1 MKRLKKL
8 VSSILITMLTVATL
22 GIISAVKAASAG
34 PLYLGIVSLRRSG
47 YGYQQGGASG
57 KVWKIAEYD
66 SENGKT
72 ADLSKTIYCIKG
84 GPGFGSSDM
93 ATGGVPTISKYTQK
107 FNLKDLAS
115 IPSTYSKILPTG
127 TNYNSLMWL
136 LDNIYIMPAAGTDN
150 KTAREAFLESK
161 IPDEFYEYVTD
172 DDIDVVQQLAIWYF
186 TNPSG
191 DKYHYETTNLK
202 VNSIAN
208 VDSNY
213 VSIGDLAQY
222 NGGDDGRD
230 REDAI
235 EALFQYYI
243 TNAKANSNYKST
255 NNTTSPIEIV
265 KNNAT
270 MTKVGSNYV
279 AGPYKINQLLNVD
292 YTLSATFTDINGK
305 TITPTIGIKNSSGN
319 IVSTTKSLKE
329 LVGQEFYLSMPVSS
343 NISGIKMTVNTSYT
357 SKTVD
362 YWSVA
367 DAPTTEQ
374 PVVIVDETPFKF
386 SDTTSIVVPKPF
398 DLSLRKFI
406 TNINGTEI
414 TNRIPQVDVSKLAS
428 GEATTATYNHPKNPL
443 RVAIGDEVTY
453 TIRVYN
459 EGEVDGYVEE
469 ITDHLP
475 EQLEFIVDDQVNI
488 QYGWKIASSS
498 DLKTIKTEYLSK
510 AKETTDG
517 ANKISAFNGKT
528 LAYKDVKI
536 KCRVVS
542 TDPMPTKI
550 TNIADITR
558 FTDGDGNTVTDRD
571 SQANNVQ
578 LPTGK
583 DLENYRDSEINRGEE
598 YIPGQQDDDDFEKL
612 TLKDFDLSLRKFI
625 TGVNGTAIT
634 NREPK
639 VNVTPLNNGG
649 TTAIY
654 NHPKTPVSVAI
665 GDLVEYTI
673 RVYNEAEID
682 GYVEE
687 ITDHLPDQLEFV
699 SGNATNTKYGWVVD
713 STNSKI
719 IRTNYLSK
727 AKESS
732 AGSNKIKAFNGTTL
746 DYKDVKV
753 VCKVVSTDPMPTKI
767 TNIADIS
774 NFTDGNGNK
783 VTDRDSQENNV
794 NIPSDL
800 PGYKDDE
807 IGKDYVPGQQDDDDF
822 EKLKIKEFD
831 LALRK
836 FITKLNDEEI
846 TSRIPQPDVTKLA
859 DGTATTATYN
869 HPKNPIDV
877 TIGDIVEY
885 TIRVYNEGEVDGYVQ
900 EITDHL
906 PDQLEFVAND
916 ETNIKYGWTV
926 DGNNSKIIRT
936 KYLSK
941 ENDTAEGENKITS
954 FNGTTLDY
962 KDVKVVCKVIETKPM
977 PTKITNIADIS
988 DFTDGNGN
996 KVKDRDSQENNVNIP
1011 SDLPGYKDDEIGK
1024 NYVPGQQDDDDF
1036 EKLKIKEFDLALR
1049 KFITKVNDENISS
1062 RVPVVDI
1069 TQLKNGTATTATYD
1083 HPKTPIKVKIDDV
1096 VEYTIRV
1103 YNEGGVDGYVEEIT
1117 DHLPD
1122 QLEFIADNETNKK
1135 YGWSVDNQNS
1145 KVVKTT
1151 YLSKANEKV
1160 AGENKIP
1167 AFDGTTLSYKEVKI
1181 ACKVISTNPMPTKI
1195 TNIADISDFT
1205 NGNGEKVKDRD
1216 SEENNVNIPSDLP
1229 GYKDDEIGKDYV
1241 PGQQDDDDFEK
1252 LEVKPLEF
1260 DLALRKFI
1268 TKVND
1273 EEITSR
1279 IPKVDITKLAS
1290 GEATTAIYN
1299 HSKTPVEVAIDDIVE
1314 YTIRVYN
1321 EGEID
1326 GYAEEIKDH
1335 LPDQLEL
1342 IADNETNKAYGWT
1355 VDDQDS
1361 KVIKTTYLSK
1371 ANEKVAGENKIP
1383 AFDGTTLS
1391 YKDVKVVCKVVE
1403 TNQMPKKITNL
1414 ADVSDFTDGDG
1425 NKVTDRDSEKDNV
1438 KIPEDRPG
1446 YKDDESNKD
1455 YVPGQEDD
1463 DDFEKV
1469 TVAKF
1474 DLSLRKF
1481 ITAVNDTEITSR
1493 IPQVDVTPIKD
1504 GSGTTA
1510 KYDHPKDP
1518 VLVSNGNIVTYTI
1531 RVYNEG
1537 EIDGYASEIKDDM
1550 PQGLKF
1556 LTDNKTNIEYRWK
1569 MLDKDGKETENLDEA
1584 VSIVTDYLSKEQ
1596 EKTAGANLLK
1606 AFDGE
1611 KLDYRDVKVAFEVT
1625 EPNTSD
1631 RILINQAQISKNT
1644 NKDGKD
1650 VKDQDS
1656 VPDKWNEG
1664 EDDQDIEKVKV
1675 QYFDLSLR
1683 KWVTQAIVTE
1693 NGEDKIIESGHK
1705 AEDDPEDVVKVDL
1718 KKSKINKVTIKFRY
1732 KIRVKNEGNI
1742 AGYAKELKD
1751 YIPDGLK
1758 FVAED
1763 NPLWKQIDEKTITTD
1778 QTKDILLQPGDTTE
1792 VEVLLTWI
1800 NDSENFGVMD
1810 NWAEISKD
1818 HNDFNSPDIDSTPDN
1833 NKKGEDDIDDAPVSV
1848 GVQTGQI
1855 RTFTTIG
1862 LAVLVILSSGVA
1874 LIKKFVL

>member
-1 MKRLKKL
+1 MKKFKKL

-22 GIISAVKAASAG
+22 GSISAVKAASAG
-34 PLYLGIVSLRRSG
+34 PLYLGIVSLRRAG
-47 YGYQQGGASG
+47 YGYQQEGS

-127 TNYNSLMWL
+127 SNYNSLMWL
-136 LDNIYIMPAAGTDN
+136 LDNIYIMPAIGTDN
-150 KTAREAFLESK
+150 TTAREEFLKSK
-161 IPDEFYEYVTD
+161 IPNELYELITD
-172 DDIDVVQQLAIWYF
+172 DDIDAVQQLAIWYF

-191 DKYHYETTNLK
+191 DKYHYETSNFK
-202 VNSIAN
+202 INSIAN

-213 VSIGDLAQY
+213 ASMGDIF
-222 NGGDDGRD
+222 GDDGWD

-265 KNNAT
+265 KSNAT

-292 YTLSATFTDINGK
+292 YTLNATFTDINGT
-305 TITPTIGIKNSSGN
+305 TITPSIGIKDVSGN
-319 IVSTTKSLKE
+319 VTATTKTLKE
-329 LVGQEFYLSMPVSS
+329 LVGQEFYLIMPTSS
-343 NISGIKMTVNTSYT
+343 NISGIKMTINTSYT

-374 PVVIVDETPFKF
+374 PVVIVNETPLNF

-428 GEATTATYNHPKNPL
+428 GEATTATYNHPKTPL
-443 RVAIGDEVTY
+443 KVAIGDVVTY

-459 EGEVDGYVEE
+459 EGDIDGYVEE

-475 EQLEFIVDDQVNI
+475 DQLEFIVDDQVNI
-488 QYGWKIASSS
+488 ENGWKIASST

-510 AKETTDG
+510 ANETTDG
-517 ANKISAFNGKT
+517 ANKISAFNGTT

-536 KCRVVS
+536 KCRVVA
-542 TDPMPTKI
+542 TDPMADKI
-550 TNIADITR
+550 TNIADITK

-571 SQANNVQ
+571 SQENNVN

-612 TLKDFDLSLRKFI
+612 TLKEFDLSLRKFI

-634 NREPK
+634 NREPQ
-639 VNVTPLNNGG
+639 VNVTPLKNGG

-699 SGNATNTKYGWVVD
+699 TGNEINTKYGWVVD

-727 AKESS
+727 AKEASEG
-732 AGSNKIKAFNGTTL
+732 ANKIKAFDGTKL

-767 TNIADIS
+767 TNIADITK
-774 NFTDGNGNK
+774 FTDGNGNT

-846 TSRIPQPDVTKLA
+846 TSRIPQPDVSKLA

-869 HPKNPIDV
+869 HPK
-877 TIGDIVEY
+877 
-885 TIRVYNEGEVDGYVQ
+885 
-900 EITDHL
+900 
-906 PDQLEFVAND
+906 
-916 ETNIKYGWTV
+916 
-926 DGNNSKIIRT
+926 
-936 KYLSK
+936 
-941 ENDTAEGENKITS
+941 
-954 FNGTTLDY
+954 
-962 KDVKVVCKVIETKPM
+962 
-977 PTKITNIADIS
+977 
-988 DFTDGNGN
+988 
-996 KVKDRDSQENNVNIP
+996 
-1011 SDLPGYKDDEIGK
+1011 
-1024 NYVPGQQDDDDF
+1024 
-1036 EKLKIKEFDLALR
+1036 
-1049 KFITKVNDENISS
+1049 
-1062 RVPVVDI
+1062 
-1069 TQLKNGTATTATYD
+1069 
-1083 HPKTPIKVKIDDV
+1083 TPISVAIGDV

-1103 YNEGGVDGYVEEIT
+1103 YNEAEVDGYVEEIT

-1122 QLEFIADNETNKK
+1122 QLEFIAGNEKNTK
-1135 YGWSVDNQNS
+1135 YGWTVDSNNS
-1145 KVVKTT
+1145 KIIKTK
-1151 YLSKANEKV
+1151 YLSKANET
-1160 AGENKIP
+1160 AEGDNKIK
-1167 AFDGTTLSYKEVKI
+1167 AFDGTKLDYKDVKVV
-1181 ACKVISTNPMPTKI
+1181 CKVVSTDPMPTKI
-1195 TNIADISDFT
+1195 TNIADITKFT
-1205 NGNGEKVKDRD
+1205 DGNGNTVTDRD
-1216 SEENNVNIPSDLP
+1216 SQGNNVNIPSDLP

-1252 LEVKPLEF
+1252 LKIKEF

-1268 TKVND
+1268 TKVNNT
-1273 EEITSR
+1273 EIKSR
-1279 IPKVDITKLAS
+1279 IPQVDTTPLKNGI
-1290 GEATTAIYN
+1290 GTTAIYN
-1299 HSKTPVEVAIDDIVE
+1299 HSKEPVKVSLGAVVE

-1321 EGEID
+1321 EGQVD
-1326 GYAEEIKDH
+1326 GYVEEIKDH
-1335 LPDQLEL
+1335 LPDQLEF
-1342 IADNETNKAYGWT
+1342 IKDNETNKKYGWT
-1355 VDDQDS
+1355 VDSTDS
-1361 KVIKTTYLSK
+1361 KVIKTSYLSK
-1371 ANEKVAGENKIP
+1371 ANEKAAGENKIP

-1391 YKDVKVVCKVVE
+1391 YKEVKVACKVVS
-1403 TNQMPKKITNL
+1403 TDPMPSKITNL
-1414 ADVSDFTDGDG
+1414 ADISDFTDGEG
-1425 NKVTDRDSEKDNV
+1425 NKVTDRDSKEDNV

-1446 YKDDESNKD
+1446 YKDDESKKD

-1469 TVAKF
+1469 TLVKF

-1481 ITAVNDTEITSR
+1481 ITAVNNTEITSR

-1504 GSGTTA
+1504 GSSTTA

-1531 RVYNEG
+1531 RVFNEG
-1537 EIDGYASEIKDDM
+1537 EMDGYASEIKDDM

-1631 RILINQAQISKNT
+1631 RILINQAQISKDSD
-1644 NKDGKD
+1644 KDGND
-1650 VKDQDS
+1650 VTDQDS

-1693 NGEDKIIESGHK
+1693 NGEEKIIESGHK

-1751 YIPDGLK
+1751 YIPNGLK
-1758 FVAED
+1758 FVPED

-1792 VEVLLTWI
+1792 VEVVLTWI

-1855 RTFTTIG
+1855 KTFTTIS
-1862 LAVLVILSSGVA
+1862 LAVLVILSSGVV

>member
-1 MKRLKKL
+1 MKKFKKL

-22 GIISAVKAASAG
+22 GSISAVKAASAG
-34 PLYLGIVSLRRSG
+34 PLYLGIVSLRRAG
-47 YGYQQGGASG
+47 YGYQQEGS

-127 TNYNSLMWL
+127 SNYNSLMWL
-136 LDNIYIMPAAGTDN
+136 LDNIYIMPAIGTDN
-150 KTAREAFLESK
+150 TTAREEFLKSK
-161 IPDEFYEYVTD
+161 IPNELYDLITD
-172 DDIDVVQQLAIWYF
+172 DDIDAVQQLAIWYF

-191 DKYHYETTNLK
+191 DKYHYETSNFK
-202 VNSIAN
+202 INSIAN

-213 VSIGDLAQY
+213 ASMGDIF
-222 NGGDDGRD
+222 GDDGWD

-265 KNNAT
+265 KSNAT

-279 AGPYKINQLLNVD
+279 AGPYKINQLLNID
-292 YTLSATFTDINGK
+292 YTLNATFTDINGT
-305 TITPTIGIKNSSGN
+305 TITPSIGIKDVSGN
-319 IVSTTKSLKE
+319 VTATTKTLKE
-329 LVGQEFYLSMPVSS
+329 LVGQEFYLIMPTSS

-374 PVVIVDETPFKF
+374 PVVIVNETPLNF

-428 GEATTATYNHPKNPL
+428 GEATTATYNHPKTPL
-443 RVAIGDEVTY
+443 KVAIGDVVTY

-459 EGEVDGYVEE
+459 EGDIDGYVEE

-488 QYGWKIASSS
+488 EYGWKIASST

-510 AKETTDG
+510 ANETTDG
-517 ANKISAFNGKT
+517 ANKISAFNGTT

-536 KCRVVS
+536 KCRVVA
-542 TDPMPTKI
+542 TEPMADKI
-550 TNIADITR
+550 TNIADITK

-571 SQANNVQ
+571 SQENNVN

-583 DLENYRDSEINRGEE
+583 DLENYKDSEINRGEE

-612 TLKDFDLSLRKFI
+612 TLKEFDLSLRKFI

-634 NREPK
+634 NREPQ
-639 VNVTPLNNGG
+639 VNVTPLKNGG

-699 SGNATNTKYGWVVD
+699 AGNEINTKYGWVVD

-727 AKESS
+727 AKEASEG
-732 AGSNKIKAFNGTTL
+732 ANKIKAFDGTKL

-753 VCKVVSTDPMPTKI
+753 VCKVVSTEPMPTKI
-767 TNIADIS
+767 TNIADITK
-774 NFTDGNGNK
+774 FTDGNGNT

-794 NIPSDL
+794 NITSDL

-846 TSRIPQPDVTKLA
+846 TSRIPQPDVSKLA

-869 HPKNPIDV
+869 HPK
-877 TIGDIVEY
+877 
-885 TIRVYNEGEVDGYVQ
+885 
-900 EITDHL
+900 
-906 PDQLEFVAND
+906 
-916 ETNIKYGWTV
+916 
-926 DGNNSKIIRT
+926 
-936 KYLSK
+936 
-941 ENDTAEGENKITS
+941 
-954 FNGTTLDY
+954 
-962 KDVKVVCKVIETKPM
+962 
-977 PTKITNIADIS
+977 
-988 DFTDGNGN
+988 
-996 KVKDRDSQENNVNIP
+996 
-1011 SDLPGYKDDEIGK
+1011 
-1024 NYVPGQQDDDDF
+1024 
-1036 EKLKIKEFDLALR
+1036 
-1049 KFITKVNDENISS
+1049 
-1062 RVPVVDI
+1062 
-1069 TQLKNGTATTATYD
+1069 
-1083 HPKTPIKVKIDDV
+1083 TPISVAIGDV

-1103 YNEGGVDGYVEEIT
+1103 YNEAEVDGYVEEIT

-1122 QLEFIADNETNKK
+1122 QLEFIAGNEINTK
-1135 YGWSVDNQNS
+1135 YGWTVDSNNS
-1145 KVVKTT
+1145 KIIKTK
-1151 YLSKANEKV
+1151 YLSKANETTE
-1160 AGENKIP
+1160 GDNKIK
-1167 AFDGTTLSYKEVKI
+1167 AFDGTKLDYKDVKVV
-1181 ACKVISTNPMPTKI
+1181 CKVVSTDPMPTKI
-1195 TNIADISDFT
+1195 TNIADITKFT
-1205 NGNGEKVKDRD
+1205 DGNGNIVTDRD
-1216 SEENNVNIPSDLP
+1216 SQENNVNIPSDLP

-1252 LEVKPLEF
+1252 LKIKEF

-1268 TKVND
+1268 TKVNNT
-1273 EEITSR
+1273 EIKSR
-1279 IPKVDITKLAS
+1279 IPQVDTTPLKN
-1290 GEATTAIYN
+1290 GTGTTAIYN
-1299 HSKTPVEVAIDDIVE
+1299 HSKEPVKVSLGAVVE

-1321 EGEID
+1321 EGQVD
-1326 GYAEEIKDH
+1326 GYVEEIKDH
-1335 LPDQLEL
+1335 LPDQLEF
-1342 IADNETNKAYGWT
+1342 IKDNETNKKYGWT
-1355 VDDQDS
+1355 VDSTDS
-1361 KVIKTTYLSK
+1361 KVIKTSYLSK

-1391 YKDVKVVCKVVE
+1391 YKEVKVACKVVS
-1403 TNQMPKKITNL
+1403 TDPMPSKITNL
-1414 ADVSDFTDGDG
+1414 ADISDFTDGEG
-1425 NKVTDRDSEKDNV
+1425 NKVTDRDSKEDNV

-1446 YKDDESNKD
+1446 YKDDESKKD

-1469 TVAKF
+1469 TLVKF

-1481 ITAVNDTEITSR
+1481 ITAVNNTEITSR

-1504 GSGTTA
+1504 GSSTTA

-1531 RVYNEG
+1531 RVFNEG
-1537 EIDGYASEIKDDM
+1537 EMDGYASEIKDDM

-1631 RILINQAQISKNT
+1631 RILINQAQISKDSD
-1644 NKDGKD
+1644 KDGND
-1650 VKDQDS
+1650 VTDQDS

-1693 NGEDKIIESGHK
+1693 NGEEKIIESGHK

-1751 YIPDGLK
+1751 YIPNGLK
-1758 FVAED
+1758 FVPED

-1792 VEVLLTWI
+1792 VEVVLTWI

-1855 RTFTTIG
+1855 KTFTTIG
-1862 LAVLVILSSGVA
+1862 LAVLVILSSGVV

>member
-1 MKRLKKL
+1 MKKFKKL

-22 GIISAVKAASAG
+22 GSISAVKAASAG
-34 PLYLGIVSLRRSG
+34 PLYLGIVSLRRAG
-47 YGYQQGGASG
+47 YGYQQEGS

-66 SENGKT
+66 SENGRT
-72 ADLSKTIYCIKG
+72 ANLSKTIYCIKG

-127 TNYNSLMWL
+127 SNYNSLMWL
-136 LDNIYIMPAAGTDN
+136 LDNIYIMPAIGTDN
-150 KTAREAFLESK
+150 TTAREEFLKSK
-161 IPDEFYEYVTD
+161 IPNELYNLITD
-172 DDIDVVQQLAIWYF
+172 DDIDAVQQLAIWYF

-191 DKYHYETTNLK
+191 DKYHYETSNFK
-202 VNSIAN
+202 INSIAN

-213 VSIGDLAQY
+213 ASMGDIF
-222 NGGDDGRD
+222 GDDGWD

-265 KNNAT
+265 KSNAT

-292 YTLSATFTDINGK
+292 YTLNATFTDINGT
-305 TITPTIGIKNSSGN
+305 TITPSIGIKDVSGN
-319 IVSTTKSLKE
+319 VTATTKTLKE
-329 LVGQEFYLSMPVSS
+329 LVGQEFYLIMPTSS

-374 PVVIVDETPFKF
+374 PVVIVNETPLNF
-386 SDTTSIVVPKPF
+386 SDATSIVVPKPF

-428 GEATTATYNHPKNPL
+428 GEATTATYNHTKTPL
-443 RVAIGDEVTY
+443 KVAIGDVVTY

-459 EGEVDGYVEE
+459 EGDIDGYVEE

-475 EQLEFIVDDQVNI
+475 DQLEFIVDDQVNI
-488 QYGWKIASSS
+488 EYGWKIASST

-510 AKETTDG
+510 ANETTDG
-517 ANKISAFNGKT
+517 ANKISAFNGTT

-536 KCRVVS
+536 KCRVVA
-542 TDPMPTKI
+542 TDPMADKI
-550 TNIADITR
+550 TNIADITK
-558 FTDGDGNTVTDRD
+558 FADGDGNTVTDRD
-571 SQANNVQ
+571 SQENNVN

-612 TLKDFDLSLRKFI
+612 TLKEFDLSLRKFI

-634 NREPK
+634 NREPQ
-639 VNVTPLNNGG
+639 VNVTPLKNGG

-699 SGNATNTKYGWVVD
+699 AGNEINTKYGWVVD

-727 AKESS
+727 AKEASEG
-732 AGSNKIKAFNGTTL
+732 ANKIKAFDGTKL

-767 TNIADIS
+767 TNIADITK
-774 NFTDGNGNK
+774 FTDGNGNT

-846 TSRIPQPDVTKLA
+846 TSRIPQPDVSKLA

-869 HPKNPIDV
+869 HPK
-877 TIGDIVEY
+877 
-885 TIRVYNEGEVDGYVQ
+885 
-900 EITDHL
+900 
-906 PDQLEFVAND
+906 
-916 ETNIKYGWTV
+916 
-926 DGNNSKIIRT
+926 
-936 KYLSK
+936 
-941 ENDTAEGENKITS
+941 
-954 FNGTTLDY
+954 
-962 KDVKVVCKVIETKPM
+962 
-977 PTKITNIADIS
+977 
-988 DFTDGNGN
+988 
-996 KVKDRDSQENNVNIP
+996 
-1011 SDLPGYKDDEIGK
+1011 
-1024 NYVPGQQDDDDF
+1024 
-1036 EKLKIKEFDLALR
+1036 
-1049 KFITKVNDENISS
+1049 
-1062 RVPVVDI
+1062 
-1069 TQLKNGTATTATYD
+1069 
-1083 HPKTPIKVKIDDV
+1083 TPISVAIGDV

-1103 YNEGGVDGYVEEIT
+1103 YNEAEVDGYVEEIT

-1122 QLEFIADNETNKK
+1122 QLEFVAGNETNTK
-1135 YGWSVDNQNS
+1135 YGWTVDSNNS
-1145 KVVKTT
+1145 KIIKTK
-1151 YLSKANEKV
+1151 YLSKANETTE
-1160 AGENKIP
+1160 GDNKIK
-1167 AFDGTTLSYKEVKI
+1167 AFDGTKLDYKDVKVV
-1181 ACKVISTNPMPTKI
+1181 CKVVSTDPMPTKI
-1195 TNIADISDFT
+1195 TNIADITKFT
-1205 NGNGEKVKDRD
+1205 DGNGNTVTDRD
-1216 SEENNVNIPSDLP
+1216 SQENNVNIPSDLP

-1252 LEVKPLEF
+1252 LKIKEF

-1268 TKVND
+1268 TKVNNT
-1273 EEITSR
+1273 EIKSR
-1279 IPKVDITKLAS
+1279 IPQVDTTPLKN
-1290 GEATTAIYN
+1290 GTGTTAIYN
-1299 HSKTPVEVAIDDIVE
+1299 HSKEPVKVSLGAVVE

-1321 EGEID
+1321 EGQVD
-1326 GYAEEIKDH
+1326 GYVEEIKDH
-1335 LPDQLEL
+1335 LPDQLEF
-1342 IADNETNKAYGWT
+1342 IKDNETNKKYGWT
-1355 VDDQDS
+1355 VDSTDS
-1361 KVIKTTYLSK
+1361 KVIKTSYLSK

-1391 YKDVKVVCKVVE
+1391 YKEVKVACKVVS
-1403 TNQMPKKITNL
+1403 TDPMPSKITNL
-1414 ADVSDFTDGDG
+1414 ADISDFTDGEG
-1425 NKVTDRDSEKDNV
+1425 NKVTDRDSKEDNV

-1446 YKDDESNKD
+1446 YKDDESKKD

-1469 TVAKF
+1469 TLVKF

-1481 ITAVNDTEITSR
+1481 ITAVNNTEITSR

-1504 GSGTTA
+1504 GSSTTA

-1531 RVYNEG
+1531 RVFNEG
-1537 EIDGYASEIKDDM
+1537 EMDGYASEIKDDM

-1631 RILINQAQISKNT
+1631 RILINQAQISKDSD
-1644 NKDGKD
+1644 KDGND
-1650 VKDQDS
+1650 VTDQDS

-1693 NGEDKIIESGHK
+1693 NGEEKIIESGHK

-1751 YIPDGLK
+1751 YIPNGLK
-1758 FVAED
+1758 FVPED
-1763 NPLWKQIDEKTITTD
+1763 NPLWKQIDEKTITTE

-1792 VEVLLTWI
+1792 VEVVLTWI

-1855 RTFTTIG
+1855 KTFTTIG
-1862 LAVLVILSSGVA
+1862 LAVLVILSSGVV

>member
-1 MKRLKKL
+1 MKKFKKL

-22 GIISAVKAASAG
+22 GSISAVKAASAG
-34 PLYLGIVSLRRSG
+34 PLYLGIVSLRRAG
-47 YGYQQGGASG
+47 YGYQQEGS

-127 TNYNSLMWL
+127 SNYNSLMWL
-136 LDNIYIMPAAGTDN
+136 LDNIYIMPAIGTDN
-150 KTAREAFLESK
+150 TTAREEFLKSK
-161 IPDEFYEYVTD
+161 IPNELYDLITD
-172 DDIDVVQQLAIWYF
+172 DDIDAVQQLAIWYF

-191 DKYHYETTNLK
+191 DKYHYETSNFK
-202 VNSIAN
+202 INSIAN

-213 VSIGDLAQY
+213 ASMGDIF
-222 NGGDDGRD
+222 GDDGWD

-265 KNNAT
+265 KSNAT

-279 AGPYKINQLLNVD
+279 AGPYKINQLLNID
-292 YTLSATFTDINGK
+292 YTLNATFTDINGT
-305 TITPTIGIKNSSGN
+305 TITPSIGIKDVSGN
-319 IVSTTKSLKE
+319 VTATTKTLKE
-329 LVGQEFYLSMPVSS
+329 LVGQEFYLIMPTSS

-374 PVVIVDETPFKF
+374 PVVIVNETPLNF

-428 GEATTATYNHPKNPL
+428 GEATTATYNHPKTPL
-443 RVAIGDEVTY
+443 KVAIGDVVTY

-459 EGEVDGYVEE
+459 EGDIDGYVEE

-488 QYGWKIASSS
+488 EYGWKIASST

-510 AKETTDG
+510 ANETTDG
-517 ANKISAFNGKT
+517 ANKISAFNGTT

-536 KCRVVS
+536 KCRVVA
-542 TDPMPTKI
+542 TEPMADKI
-550 TNIADITR
+550 TNIADITK

-571 SQANNVQ
+571 SQENNVN

-583 DLENYRDSEINRGEE
+583 DLENYKDSEINRGEE

-612 TLKDFDLSLRKFI
+612 TLKEFDLSLRKFI

-634 NREPK
+634 NREPQ
-639 VNVTPLNNGG
+639 VNVTPLKNGG

-699 SGNATNTKYGWVVD
+699 AGNEINTKYGWVVD

-727 AKESS
+727 AKEASEG
-732 AGSNKIKAFNGTTL
+732 ANKIKAFDGTKL

-753 VCKVVSTDPMPTKI
+753 VCKVVSTEPMPTKI
-767 TNIADIS
+767 TNIADITK
-774 NFTDGNGNK
+774 FTDGNGNT

-846 TSRIPQPDVTKLA
+846 TSRIPQPDVSKLA

-869 HPKNPIDV
+869 HPK
-877 TIGDIVEY
+877 
-885 TIRVYNEGEVDGYVQ
+885 
-900 EITDHL
+900 
-906 PDQLEFVAND
+906 
-916 ETNIKYGWTV
+916 
-926 DGNNSKIIRT
+926 
-936 KYLSK
+936 
-941 ENDTAEGENKITS
+941 
-954 FNGTTLDY
+954 
-962 KDVKVVCKVIETKPM
+962 
-977 PTKITNIADIS
+977 
-988 DFTDGNGN
+988 
-996 KVKDRDSQENNVNIP
+996 
-1011 SDLPGYKDDEIGK
+1011 
-1024 NYVPGQQDDDDF
+1024 
-1036 EKLKIKEFDLALR
+1036 
-1049 KFITKVNDENISS
+1049 
-1062 RVPVVDI
+1062 
-1069 TQLKNGTATTATYD
+1069 
-1083 HPKTPIKVKIDDV
+1083 TPISVAIGDV

-1103 YNEGGVDGYVEEIT
+1103 YNEAEVDGYVEEIT

-1122 QLEFIADNETNKK
+1122 QLEFIAGNEINTK
-1135 YGWSVDNQNS
+1135 YGWTVDSNNS
-1145 KVVKTT
+1145 KIIKTK
-1151 YLSKANEKV
+1151 YLSKANETTE
-1160 AGENKIP
+1160 GDNKIK
-1167 AFDGTTLSYKEVKI
+1167 AFDGTKLDYKDVKVV
-1181 ACKVISTNPMPTKI
+1181 CKVVSTDPMPTKI
-1195 TNIADISDFT
+1195 TNIADITKFT
-1205 NGNGEKVKDRD
+1205 DGNGNIVTDRD
-1216 SEENNVNIPSDLP
+1216 SQENNVNIPSDLP

-1252 LEVKPLEF
+1252 LKIKEF

-1268 TKVND
+1268 TKVNNT
-1273 EEITSR
+1273 EIKSR
-1279 IPKVDITKLAS
+1279 IPQVDTTPLKN
-1290 GEATTAIYN
+1290 GTGTTAIYN
-1299 HSKTPVEVAIDDIVE
+1299 HSKEPVKVSLGAVVE

-1321 EGEID
+1321 EGQVD
-1326 GYAEEIKDH
+1326 GYVEEIKDH
-1335 LPDQLEL
+1335 LPDQLEFVK
-1342 IADNETNKAYGWT
+1342 DNETNKKYGWT
-1355 VDDQDS
+1355 VDSTDS
-1361 KVIKTTYLSK
+1361 KVIKTSYLSK
-1371 ANEKVAGENKIP
+1371 ANEKVAEENKIP

-1391 YKDVKVVCKVVE
+1391 YKEVKVACKVVS
-1403 TNQMPKKITNL
+1403 TDPMPSKITNL
-1414 ADVSDFTDGDG
+1414 ADISDFTDGEG
-1425 NKVTDRDSEKDNV
+1425 NKVTDRDSKEDNV

-1446 YKDDESNKD
+1446 YKDDESKKD

-1469 TVAKF
+1469 TLVKF

-1481 ITAVNDTEITSR
+1481 ITAVNNTEITSR

-1504 GSGTTA
+1504 GSSTTA

-1531 RVYNEG
+1531 RVFNEG
-1537 EIDGYASEIKDDM
+1537 EMDGYASEIKDDM

-1631 RILINQAQISKNT
+1631 RILINQAQISRDSD
-1644 NKDGKD
+1644 KDGND
-1650 VKDQDS
+1650 VTDQDS

-1693 NGEDKIIESGHK
+1693 NGEEKIIESGHK

-1751 YIPDGLK
+1751 YIPNGLK
-1758 FVAED
+1758 FVPED

-1792 VEVLLTWI
+1792 VEVVLTWI

-1855 RTFTTIG
+1855 KTFTTIG
-1862 LAVLVILSSGVA
+1862 LAVLVILSSGVV

>member
-1 MKRLKKL
+1 MKKFKKL

-22 GIISAVKAASAG
+22 GSISAVKAASAG
-34 PLYLGIVSLRRSG
+34 PLYLGIVSLRRAG
-47 YGYQQGGASG
+47 YGYQQEGS

-127 TNYNSLMWL
+127 SNYNSLMWL
-136 LDNIYIMPAAGTDN
+136 LDNIYIMPAIGTDN
-150 KTAREAFLESK
+150 TTAREEFLKSK
-161 IPDEFYEYVTD
+161 IPNELYELITD
-172 DDIDVVQQLAIWYF
+172 DDIDAVQQLAIWYF

-191 DKYHYETTNLK
+191 DKYHYETSNFK
-202 VNSIAN
+202 INSIAN

-213 VSIGDLAQY
+213 ASMGDIF
-222 NGGDDGRD
+222 GDDGWD

-265 KNNAT
+265 KSNAT

-292 YTLSATFTDINGK
+292 YTLNATFTDINGT
-305 TITPTIGIKNSSGN
+305 TITPSIGIKDVSGN
-319 IVSTTKSLKE
+319 VTATTKTLKE
-329 LVGQEFYLSMPVSS
+329 LVGQEFYLIMPTSS

-374 PVVIVDETPFKF
+374 PVVIVNETPLNF
-386 SDTTSIVVPKPF
+386 SDATSIVVPKPF

-428 GEATTATYNHPKNPL
+428 GEATTATYNHTKTPL
-443 RVAIGDEVTY
+443 KVAIGDVVTY

-459 EGEVDGYVEE
+459 EGDIDGYVEE

-475 EQLEFIVDDQVNI
+475 DQLEFIVDDQVNI
-488 QYGWKIASSS
+488 ENGWKIASST

-510 AKETTDG
+510 ANETTDG
-517 ANKISAFNGKT
+517 ANKISAFNGTT

-536 KCRVVS
+536 KCRVVA
-542 TDPMPTKI
+542 TDPMADKI
-550 TNIADITR
+550 TNIADITK

-571 SQANNVQ
+571 SQENNVN

-583 DLENYRDSEINRGEE
+583 DLENYKDSEINRGEE

-612 TLKDFDLSLRKFI
+612 TLKEFDLSLRKFI

-634 NREPK
+634 NREPQ
-639 VNVTPLNNGG
+639 VNVTPLKNGG

-699 SGNATNTKYGWVVD
+699 AGNEINTKYGWVVD

-727 AKESS
+727 AKEASEG
-732 AGSNKIKAFNGTTL
+732 ANKIKAFDGTKL

-753 VCKVVSTDPMPTKI
+753 VCKVISTDPMPTKI
-767 TNIADIS
+767 TNIADITK
-774 NFTDGNGNK
+774 FTDGNGNT

-846 TSRIPQPDVTKLA
+846 TSRIPQPDVSKLA

-869 HPKNPIDV
+869 HPK
-877 TIGDIVEY
+877 
-885 TIRVYNEGEVDGYVQ
+885 
-900 EITDHL
+900 
-906 PDQLEFVAND
+906 
-916 ETNIKYGWTV
+916 
-926 DGNNSKIIRT
+926 
-936 KYLSK
+936 
-941 ENDTAEGENKITS
+941 
-954 FNGTTLDY
+954 
-962 KDVKVVCKVIETKPM
+962 
-977 PTKITNIADIS
+977 
-988 DFTDGNGN
+988 
-996 KVKDRDSQENNVNIP
+996 
-1011 SDLPGYKDDEIGK
+1011 
-1024 NYVPGQQDDDDF
+1024 
-1036 EKLKIKEFDLALR
+1036 
-1049 KFITKVNDENISS
+1049 
-1062 RVPVVDI
+1062 
-1069 TQLKNGTATTATYD
+1069 
-1083 HPKTPIKVKIDDV
+1083 TPISVAIGDV

-1103 YNEGGVDGYVEEIT
+1103 YNEAEVDGYVEEIT

-1122 QLEFIADNETNKK
+1122 QLEFVAGNETNTK
-1135 YGWSVDNQNS
+1135 YGWTVDSNNS
-1145 KVVKTT
+1145 KIIKTK
-1151 YLSKANEKV
+1151 YLSKANETTE
-1160 AGENKIP
+1160 GDNKIK
-1167 AFDGTTLSYKEVKI
+1167 AFDGTKLDYKDVKVV
-1181 ACKVISTNPMPTKI
+1181 CKVVSTDPMPTKI
-1195 TNIADISDFT
+1195 TNIADITKFT
-1205 NGNGEKVKDRD
+1205 DGNGNTVTDRD
-1216 SEENNVNIPSDLP
+1216 SQENNVNIPSDLP

-1252 LEVKPLEF
+1252 LKIKEF

-1268 TKVND
+1268 TKVNNT
-1273 EEITSR
+1273 EIKSR
-1279 IPKVDITKLAS
+1279 IPQVDTTPLKN
-1290 GEATTAIYN
+1290 GTGTTAIYN
-1299 HSKTPVEVAIDDIVE
+1299 HSKEPVKVSLGAVVE

-1321 EGEID
+1321 EGQVD
-1326 GYAEEIKDH
+1326 GYVEEIKDH
-1335 LPDQLEL
+1335 LPDQLEFVK
-1342 IADNETNKAYGWT
+1342 DNETNKKYGWT
-1355 VDDQDS
+1355 VDSTDS
-1361 KVIKTTYLSK
+1361 KVIKTSYLCK
-1371 ANEKVAGENKIP
+1371 KNEKVAGENKIP

-1391 YKDVKVVCKVVE
+1391 YKEVKVACKVVS
-1403 TNQMPKKITNL
+1403 TDPMPSKITNL
-1414 ADVSDFTDGDG
+1414 ADISDFTDGEG
-1425 NKVTDRDSEKDNV
+1425 NKVTDRDSKEDNV

-1446 YKDDESNKD
+1446 YKDDESKKD

-1469 TVAKF
+1469 TLVKF

-1481 ITAVNDTEITSR
+1481 ITAVNNTEITSR

-1504 GSGTTA
+1504 GSSTTA

-1531 RVYNEG
+1531 RVFNEG
-1537 EIDGYASEIKDDM
+1537 EMDGYASEIKDDM

-1631 RILINQAQISKNT
+1631 RILINQAQISKDSD
-1644 NKDGKD
+1644 KDGND
-1650 VKDQDS
+1650 VTDQDS

-1693 NGEDKIIESGHK
+1693 NGEEKIIESGHK

-1751 YIPDGLK
+1751 YIPNGLK
-1758 FVAED
+1758 FVPED

-1792 VEVLLTWI
+1792 VEVVLTWI

-1855 RTFTTIG
+1855 KTFTTIG
-1862 LAVLVILSSGVA
+1862 LAVLAILSSGVV

>member
-1 MKRLKKL
+1 MKKFKKL

-22 GIISAVKAASAG
+22 GSISAVKAASAG
-34 PLYLGIVSLRRSG
+34 PLYLGIVSLRRAG
-47 YGYQQGGASG
+47 YGYQQEGS

-127 TNYNSLMWL
+127 SNYNSLMWL
-136 LDNIYIMPAAGTDN
+136 LDNIYIMPAIGTDN
-150 KTAREAFLESK
+150 TTAREEFLKSK
-161 IPDEFYEYVTD
+161 IPNELYELVTD
-172 DDIDVVQQLAIWYF
+172 DDIDAVQQLAIWYF

-191 DKYHYETTNLK
+191 DKYHYETSNFK
-202 VNSIAN
+202 INSIAN

-213 VSIGDLAQY
+213 ASMGDIF
-222 NGGDDGRD
+222 GDDGWD

-243 TNAKANSNYKST
+243 TNAKANSSYQST

-265 KNNAT
+265 KSNAK
-270 MTKVGSNYV
+270 MFKVRDNYI

-292 YTLSATFTDINGK
+292 YTLNATFTDMDG
-305 TITPTIGIKNSSGN
+305 TPITPRIAYRDLDDTTDIPSTGDGTILATSEA
-319 IVSTTKSLKE
+319 LKE
-329 LVGQEFYLSMPVSS
+329 LVGQEFYLMMPTSS
-343 NISGIKMTVNTSYT
+343 NISGIKMTINTSYT

-374 PVVIVDETPFKF
+374 PVVIVNETPLNF

-428 GEATTATYNHPKNPL
+428 GEATTATYNHPKTPL
-443 RVAIGDEVTY
+443 KVAIGDVVTY

-459 EGEVDGYVEE
+459 EGEIDGYVEE

-488 QYGWKIASSS
+488 EYGWKIASST

-510 AKETTDG
+510 ANETTDG
-517 ANKISAFNGKT
+517 ANKISAFNGTT

-536 KCRVVS
+536 KCRVVA
-542 TDPMPTKI
+542 TEPMADKI
-550 TNIADITR
+550 TNIADITK

-571 SQANNVQ
+571 SQENNVN

-612 TLKDFDLSLRKFI
+612 TLKEFDLSLRKFI

-634 NREPK
+634 NREPQ

-699 SGNATNTKYGWVVD
+699 AGNEINTKYGWVVD
-713 STNSKI
+713 STNSKT

-727 AKESS
+727 AKEASEG
-732 AGSNKIKAFNGTTL
+732 ANKIKAFDGEKL

-767 TNIADIS
+767 TNIADITK
-774 NFTDGNGNK
+774 FTDGNGNT

-836 FITKLNDEEI
+836 FITKVNNTEI
-846 TSRIPQPDVTKLA
+846 KSRIPQVD
-859 DGTATTATYN
+859 TT
-869 HPKNPIDV
+869 P
-877 TIGDIVEY
+877 
-885 TIRVYNEGEVDGYVQ
+885 
-900 EITDHL
+900 
-906 PDQLEFVAND
+906 
-916 ETNIKYGWTV
+916 
-926 DGNNSKIIRT
+926 
-936 KYLSK
+936 
-941 ENDTAEGENKITS
+941 
-954 FNGTTLDY
+954 
-962 KDVKVVCKVIETKPM
+962 
-977 PTKITNIADIS
+977 
-988 DFTDGNGN
+988 
-996 KVKDRDSQENNVNIP
+996 
-1011 SDLPGYKDDEIGK
+1011 
-1024 NYVPGQQDDDDF
+1024 
-1036 EKLKIKEFDLALR
+1036 
-1049 KFITKVNDENISS
+1049 
-1062 RVPVVDI
+1062 
-1069 TQLKNGTATTATYD
+1069 LKNGTGTTAIYN
-1083 HPKTPIKVKIDDV
+1083 HSKEPVKVSLGAV

-1103 YNEGGVDGYVEEIT
+1103 YNEGQVDGYVEEIK

-1122 QLEFIADNETNKK
+1122 QLEFIKDNETNKK
-1135 YGWSVDNQNS
+1135 YGWTVDSTDS
-1145 KVVKTT
+1145 KVIKTS

-1167 AFDGTTLSYKEVKI
+1167 AFDGTTLSYKEVKV
-1181 ACKVISTNPMPTKI
+1181 ACKVVSTDPMPSKI
-1195 TNIADISDFT
+1195 TNLADISDFT
-1205 NGNGEKVKDRD
+1205 DGE
-1216 SEENNVNIPSDLP
+1216 
-1229 GYKDDEIGKDYV
+1229 
-1241 PGQQDDDDFEK
+1241 
-1252 LEVKPLEF
+1252 
-1260 DLALRKFI
+1260 
-1268 TKVND
+1268 
-1273 EEITSR
+1273 
-1279 IPKVDITKLAS
+1279 
-1290 GEATTAIYN
+1290 
-1299 HSKTPVEVAIDDIVE
+1299 
-1314 YTIRVYN
+1314 
-1321 EGEID
+1321 
-1326 GYAEEIKDH
+1326 
-1335 LPDQLEL
+1335 
-1342 IADNETNKAYGWT
+1342 
-1355 VDDQDS
+1355 
-1361 KVIKTTYLSK
+1361 
-1371 ANEKVAGENKIP
+1371 
-1383 AFDGTTLS
+1383 
-1391 YKDVKVVCKVVE
+1391 
-1403 TNQMPKKITNL
+1403 
-1414 ADVSDFTDGDG
+1414 G
-1425 NKVTDRDSEKDNV
+1425 NKVTDRDSKEDNV

-1446 YKDDESNKD
+1446 YKDDESKKD

-1469 TVAKF
+1469 TLVKF

-1481 ITAVNDTEITSR
+1481 ITAVNNTEITSR

-1504 GSGTTA
+1504 GSSTTA

-1531 RVYNEG
+1531 RVFNEG
-1537 EIDGYASEIKDDM
+1537 EMDGYASEIKDDM

-1631 RILINQAQISKNT
+1631 RILINQAQISKDSD
-1644 NKDGKD
+1644 KDGND
-1650 VKDQDS
+1650 VTDQDS

-1693 NGEDKIIESGHK
+1693 NGEEKIIESGHK

-1751 YIPDGLK
+1751 YIPNGLK
-1758 FVAED
+1758 FVPED

-1792 VEVLLTWI
+1792 VEVVLTWI

-1855 RTFTTIG
+1855 KTFTTIG
-1862 LAVLVILSSGVA
+1862 LAVLVILSSGVV

>member
-1 MKRLKKL
+1 MKKLKKL

-22 GIISAVKAASAG
+22 GSISAVKAASAG
-34 PLYLGIVSLRRSG
+34 PLYLGIVSLRRAG
-47 YGYQQGGASG
+47 YGYQQEGS

-127 TNYNSLMWL
+127 SNYNSLMWL
-136 LDNIYIMPAAGTDN
+136 LDNIYIMPAIGTDN
-150 KTAREAFLESK
+150 TTAREEFLKSK
-161 IPDEFYEYVTD
+161 IPNELYGLITD
-172 DDIDVVQQLAIWYF
+172 DDIDAVQQLAIWYF

-191 DKYHYETTNLK
+191 DKYHYETSNFK
-202 VNSIAN
+202 INSIAN

-213 VSIGDLAQY
+213 ASMGDIF
-222 NGGDDGRD
+222 GDDGWD

-265 KNNAT
+265 KSNAT

-279 AGPYKINQLLNVD
+279 AGPYKINQLLNID
-292 YTLSATFTDINGK
+292 YTLNATFTDINGT
-305 TITPTIGIKNSSGN
+305 TITPSIGIKDVSGN
-319 IVSTTKSLKE
+319 VTATTKTLKE
-329 LVGQEFYLSMPVSS
+329 LVGQEFYLIMPTSS

-374 PVVIVDETPFKF
+374 PVVIVNETPLNF

-428 GEATTATYNHPKNPL
+428 GEATTATYNHPKTPL
-443 RVAIGDEVTY
+443 KVAIGDVVTY

-459 EGEVDGYVEE
+459 EGDIDGYVEE

-488 QYGWKIASSS
+488 EYGWKIASST

-510 AKETTDG
+510 ANETTDG
-517 ANKISAFNGKT
+517 ANKISAFNGTT

-536 KCRVVS
+536 KCRVVA
-542 TDPMPTKI
+542 TEPMADKI
-550 TNIADITR
+550 TNIADITK

-571 SQANNVQ
+571 SQENNVN

-583 DLENYRDSEINRGEE
+583 DLENYKDSEINRGEE

-612 TLKDFDLSLRKFI
+612 TLKEFDLSLRKFI

-634 NREPK
+634 NREPQ
-639 VNVTPLNNGG
+639 VNVTPLKNGG

-699 SGNATNTKYGWVVD
+699 AGNETNSKYGWVVD

-727 AKESS
+727 AKEASEG
-732 AGSNKIKAFNGTTL
+732 ANKIKAFDGTKL

-767 TNIADIS
+767 TNIADIIK
-774 NFTDGNGNK
+774 FTDGNGNT

-846 TSRIPQPDVTKLA
+846 TSRIPQPDVSKLA

-869 HPKNPIDV
+869 HPK
-877 TIGDIVEY
+877 
-885 TIRVYNEGEVDGYVQ
+885 
-900 EITDHL
+900 
-906 PDQLEFVAND
+906 
-916 ETNIKYGWTV
+916 
-926 DGNNSKIIRT
+926 
-936 KYLSK
+936 
-941 ENDTAEGENKITS
+941 
-954 FNGTTLDY
+954 
-962 KDVKVVCKVIETKPM
+962 
-977 PTKITNIADIS
+977 
-988 DFTDGNGN
+988 
-996 KVKDRDSQENNVNIP
+996 
-1011 SDLPGYKDDEIGK
+1011 
-1024 NYVPGQQDDDDF
+1024 
-1036 EKLKIKEFDLALR
+1036 
-1049 KFITKVNDENISS
+1049 
-1062 RVPVVDI
+1062 
-1069 TQLKNGTATTATYD
+1069 
-1083 HPKTPIKVKIDDV
+1083 TPISVAIGDV

-1103 YNEGGVDGYVEEIT
+1103 YNEAEVDGYVEEIT

-1122 QLEFIADNETNKK
+1122 QLEFVARNETNTK
-1135 YGWSVDNQNS
+1135 YGWTVDSNNS
-1145 KVVKTT
+1145 KIIKTE
-1151 YLSKANEKV
+1151 YLSKANETTE
-1160 AGENKIP
+1160 GDNKIK
-1167 AFDGTTLSYKEVKI
+1167 AFDGTKLDYKDVKVV
-1181 ACKVISTNPMPTKI
+1181 CKVVSTDPMPTKI
-1195 TNIADISDFT
+1195 TNIADITKFT
-1205 NGNGEKVKDRD
+1205 DGNGNTVTDRD
-1216 SEENNVNIPSDLP
+1216 SQENNVNIPSDLP

-1252 LEVKPLEF
+1252 LKIKEF

-1268 TKVND
+1268 TKVNNT
-1273 EEITSR
+1273 EIKSR
-1279 IPKVDITKLAS
+1279 IPQVDTTPLKN
-1290 GEATTAIYN
+1290 GTGTTAIYN
-1299 HSKTPVEVAIDDIVE
+1299 HSKEPVKVSLGAVVE

-1321 EGEID
+1321 EGQVD
-1326 GYAEEIKDH
+1326 GYVEEIKDH
-1335 LPDQLEL
+1335 LPDQLEF
-1342 IADNETNKAYGWT
+1342 IKDNETNKKYGWT
-1355 VDDQDS
+1355 VDSTDS
-1361 KVIKTTYLSK
+1361 KVIKTSYLCK

-1391 YKDVKVVCKVVE
+1391 YKEVKVACKVVS
-1403 TNQMPKKITNL
+1403 TDPMPSKITNL
-1414 ADVSDFTDGDG
+1414 ADISDFTDGEG
-1425 NKVTDRDSEKDNV
+1425 NKVTDRDSKEDNV

-1446 YKDDESNKD
+1446 YKDDESKKD

-1469 TVAKF
+1469 TLVKF

-1481 ITAVNDTEITSR
+1481 ITAVNNTEITSR

-1504 GSGTTA
+1504 GSSTTA

-1531 RVYNEG
+1531 RVFNEG
-1537 EIDGYASEIKDDM
+1537 EMDGYASEIKDDM

-1611 KLDYRDVKVAFEVT
+1611 KLDYRDAKVAFEVT

-1631 RILINQAQISKNT
+1631 RILINQAQISKDSD
-1644 NKDGKD
+1644 KDGND
-1650 VKDQDS
+1650 VTDQDS

-1693 NGEDKIIESGHK
+1693 NGEEKIIESGHK

-1751 YIPDGLK
+1751 YIPNGLK
-1758 FVAED
+1758 FVPED

-1792 VEVLLTWI
+1792 VEVVLTWI

-1855 RTFTTIG
+1855 KTFTTIG
-1862 LAVLVILSSGVA
+1862 LAVLVILSSGVV

>member
-1 MKRLKKL
+1 MKKFKKL

-22 GIISAVKAASAG
+22 GSISAVKAASAG
-34 PLYLGIVSLRRSG
+34 PLYLGIVSLRRAG
-47 YGYQQGGASG
+47 YGYQQEGS

-66 SENGKT
+66 SENGRT
-72 ADLSKTIYCIKG
+72 ANLSKTIYCIKG

-127 TNYNSLMWL
+127 SNYNSLMWL
-136 LDNIYIMPAAGTDN
+136 LDNIYIMPAIGTDN
-150 KTAREAFLESK
+150 TTAREEFLKSK
-161 IPDEFYEYVTD
+161 IPNELYELITD
-172 DDIDVVQQLAIWYF
+172 DDIDAVQQLAIWYF

-191 DKYHYETTNLK
+191 DKYHYETSNFK
-202 VNSIAN
+202 INSIAN

-213 VSIGDLAQY
+213 ASMGDIF
-222 NGGDDGRD
+222 GDDGWD

-265 KNNAT
+265 KGNAT

-279 AGPYKINQLLNVD
+279 AGPYKINKLLNVD
-292 YTLSATFTDINGK
+292 YTLNATFTDING
-305 TITPTIGIKNSSGN
+305 TAITPSIGIKDVSGN
-319 IVSTTKSLKE
+319 VTATTKTLKE
-329 LVGQEFYLSMPVSS
+329 LVGQEFYLIMPTSS

-374 PVVIVDETPFKF
+374 PVVIVNETPLNF
-386 SDTTSIVVPKPF
+386 SDATSIVVPKPF

-428 GEATTATYNHPKNPL
+428 GEATTATYNHTKTPL
-443 RVAIGDEVTY
+443 KVAIGDVVTY

-459 EGEVDGYVEE
+459 EGDIDGYVEE

-475 EQLEFIVDDQVNI
+475 DQLEFIVDDQVNI
-488 QYGWKIASSS
+488 EYGWKIASST

-510 AKETTDG
+510 ANETTDG
-517 ANKISAFNGKT
+517 ANKISAFNGTT

-536 KCRVVS
+536 KCKVVA
-542 TDPMPTKI
+542 TDPMADKI
-550 TNIADITR
+550 TNIADITK

-571 SQANNVQ
+571 SQENNVN

-612 TLKDFDLSLRKFI
+612 TLKEFDLSLRKFI

-634 NREPK
+634 DREPQA
-639 VNVTPLNNGG
+639 NVTPLNNGG

-699 SGNATNTKYGWVVD
+699 AGNETNSKYGWVVD

-727 AKESS
+727 AKEASEG
-732 AGSNKIKAFNGTTL
+732 ANKIKAFDGTKL

-767 TNIADIS
+767 TNIADITK
-774 NFTDGNGNK
+774 FTDGNGNT

-836 FITKLNDEEI
+836 FITKVNNTEI
-846 TSRIPQPDVTKLA
+846 KSRIPQVD
-859 DGTATTATYN
+859 TT
-869 HPKNPIDV
+869 P
-877 TIGDIVEY
+877 
-885 TIRVYNEGEVDGYVQ
+885 
-900 EITDHL
+900 
-906 PDQLEFVAND
+906 
-916 ETNIKYGWTV
+916 
-926 DGNNSKIIRT
+926 
-936 KYLSK
+936 
-941 ENDTAEGENKITS
+941 
-954 FNGTTLDY
+954 
-962 KDVKVVCKVIETKPM
+962 
-977 PTKITNIADIS
+977 
-988 DFTDGNGN
+988 
-996 KVKDRDSQENNVNIP
+996 
-1011 SDLPGYKDDEIGK
+1011 
-1024 NYVPGQQDDDDF
+1024 
-1036 EKLKIKEFDLALR
+1036 
-1049 KFITKVNDENISS
+1049 
-1062 RVPVVDI
+1062 
-1069 TQLKNGTATTATYD
+1069 LKNGTGTTAIYN
-1083 HPKTPIKVKIDDV
+1083 HSKEPVKVSLGAV

-1103 YNEGGVDGYVEEIT
+1103 YNEGQVDGYVEEIK

-1122 QLEFIADNETNKK
+1122 QLEFIKDNETNKK
-1135 YGWSVDNQNS
+1135 YGWTVDSTDS
-1145 KVVKTT
+1145 KVIKTS

-1167 AFDGTTLSYKEVKI
+1167 AFDGTTLSYKEVKV
-1181 ACKVISTNPMPTKI
+1181 ACKVVSTDPMPSKI
-1195 TNIADISDFT
+1195 TNLADISDFT
-1205 NGNGEKVKDRD
+1205 DGE
-1216 SEENNVNIPSDLP
+1216 
-1229 GYKDDEIGKDYV
+1229 
-1241 PGQQDDDDFEK
+1241 
-1252 LEVKPLEF
+1252 
-1260 DLALRKFI
+1260 
-1268 TKVND
+1268 
-1273 EEITSR
+1273 
-1279 IPKVDITKLAS
+1279 
-1290 GEATTAIYN
+1290 
-1299 HSKTPVEVAIDDIVE
+1299 
-1314 YTIRVYN
+1314 
-1321 EGEID
+1321 
-1326 GYAEEIKDH
+1326 
-1335 LPDQLEL
+1335 
-1342 IADNETNKAYGWT
+1342 
-1355 VDDQDS
+1355 
-1361 KVIKTTYLSK
+1361 
-1371 ANEKVAGENKIP
+1371 
-1383 AFDGTTLS
+1383 
-1391 YKDVKVVCKVVE
+1391 
-1403 TNQMPKKITNL
+1403 
-1414 ADVSDFTDGDG
+1414 G
-1425 NKVTDRDSEKDNV
+1425 NKVTDRDSKEDNV

-1446 YKDDESNKD
+1446 YKDDESKKD

-1469 TVAKF
+1469 TLVKF

-1481 ITAVNDTEITSR
+1481 ITAVNNTEITSR

-1504 GSGTTA
+1504 GSSTTA

-1531 RVYNEG
+1531 RVFNEG
-1537 EIDGYASEIKDDM
+1537 EMDGYASEIKDDM

-1631 RILINQAQISKNT
+1631 RILINQAQISKDSD
-1644 NKDGKD
+1644 KDGND
-1650 VKDQDS
+1650 VTDQDS

-1693 NGEDKIIESGHK
+1693 NGEEKIIESGHK

-1751 YIPDGLK
+1751 YIPNGLK
-1758 FVAED
+1758 FVPED

-1792 VEVLLTWI
+1792 VEVVLTWI

-1855 RTFTTIG
+1855 KTFTTIG
-1862 LAVLVILSSGVA
+1862 LAVLVILSSGVV

>member
-1 MKRLKKL
+1 MKKFKKL

-22 GIISAVKAASAG
+22 GSISAVKAASAG
-34 PLYLGIVSLRRSG
+34 PLYLGIVSLRRAG
-47 YGYQQGGASG
+47 YGYQQEGS

-127 TNYNSLMWL
+127 SNYNSLMWL
-136 LDNIYIMPAAGTDN
+136 LDNIYIMPAIGTDN
-150 KTAREAFLESK
+150 TTAREEFLKSK
-161 IPDEFYEYVTD
+161 IPNELYDLITD
-172 DDIDVVQQLAIWYF
+172 DDIDAVQQLAIWYF

-191 DKYHYETTNLK
+191 DKYHYETSNFK
-202 VNSIAN
+202 INSIAN

-213 VSIGDLAQY
+213 ASMGDIF
-222 NGGDDGRD
+222 GDDGWD
-230 REDAI
+230 RENAI

-265 KNNAT
+265 KSNAT
-270 MTKVGSNYV
+270 MTKVGNNYV

-292 YTLSATFTDINGK
+292 YTLNATFTDINGT
-305 TITPTIGIKNSSGN
+305 TITPSIGIKDVSGN
-319 IVSTTKSLKE
+319 VTATTKTLKE
-329 LVGQEFYLSMPVSS
+329 LVGQEFYLIMPTSS

-374 PVVIVDETPFKF
+374 PVVIVNETPLNF
-386 SDTTSIVVPKPF
+386 SDATSIVVPKPF

-428 GEATTATYNHPKNPL
+428 GEATTATYNHTKTPL
-443 RVAIGDEVTY
+443 KVAIGDVVTY

-459 EGEVDGYVEE
+459 EGDIDGYVEE

-475 EQLEFIVDDQVNI
+475 DQLEFIVDDQVNI
-488 QYGWKIASSS
+488 ENGWKIASST

-510 AKETTDG
+510 ANETTDG
-517 ANKISAFNGKT
+517 ANKIMAFNGTT

-536 KCRVVS
+536 KCRVVA
-542 TDPMPTKI
+542 TDPMADKI
-550 TNIADITR
+550 TNIADITK

-571 SQANNVQ
+571 SQENNVN

-598 YIPGQQDDDDFEKL
+598 YILGQQDDDDFEKL
-612 TLKDFDLSLRKFI
+612 TLKEFDLSLRKFI

-634 NREPK
+634 NREPQ
-639 VNVTPLNNGG
+639 VNVTPLKNGG

-699 SGNATNTKYGWVVD
+699 AGNEINTKYGWVVD

-727 AKESS
+727 AKEASEG
-732 AGSNKIKAFNGTTL
+732 ANKIKAFDGEKL

-767 TNIADIS
+767 TNIADITK
-774 NFTDGNGNK
+774 FTDGNGNT

-846 TSRIPQPDVTKLA
+846 TSRIPQPDVSKLT

-869 HPKNPIDV
+869 HPK
-877 TIGDIVEY
+877 
-885 TIRVYNEGEVDGYVQ
+885 
-900 EITDHL
+900 
-906 PDQLEFVAND
+906 
-916 ETNIKYGWTV
+916 
-926 DGNNSKIIRT
+926 
-936 KYLSK
+936 
-941 ENDTAEGENKITS
+941 
-954 FNGTTLDY
+954 
-962 KDVKVVCKVIETKPM
+962 
-977 PTKITNIADIS
+977 
-988 DFTDGNGN
+988 
-996 KVKDRDSQENNVNIP
+996 
-1011 SDLPGYKDDEIGK
+1011 
-1024 NYVPGQQDDDDF
+1024 
-1036 EKLKIKEFDLALR
+1036 
-1049 KFITKVNDENISS
+1049 
-1062 RVPVVDI
+1062 
-1069 TQLKNGTATTATYD
+1069 
-1083 HPKTPIKVKIDDV
+1083 TPISVAIGDV

-1103 YNEGGVDGYVEEIT
+1103 YNEAEVNGYVEEIT

-1122 QLEFIADNETNKK
+1122 QLEFITGNEINTK
-1135 YGWSVDNQNS
+1135 YGWTVDSNNS
-1145 KVVKTT
+1145 KIIKTK
-1151 YLSKANEKV
+1151 YLSKANETTE
-1160 AGENKIP
+1160 GDNKIK
-1167 AFDGTTLSYKEVKI
+1167 AFDGTKLDYKDVKVV
-1181 ACKVISTNPMPTKI
+1181 CKVVSTDPMPTKI
-1195 TNIADISDFT
+1195 TNIADITKFT
-1205 NGNGEKVKDRD
+1205 DGNGNIVTDRD
-1216 SEENNVNIPSDLP
+1216 SQENNVNIPSDLP

-1252 LEVKPLEF
+1252 LKIKEF

-1268 TKVND
+1268 TKVNNT
-1273 EEITSR
+1273 EIKSR
-1279 IPKVDITKLAS
+1279 IPQVDTTPLKN
-1290 GEATTAIYN
+1290 GTGTTAIYN
-1299 HSKTPVEVAIDDIVE
+1299 HSKEPVKVSLGAVVE

-1321 EGEID
+1321 EGQVD
-1326 GYAEEIKDH
+1326 GYVEEIKDH
-1335 LPDQLEL
+1335 LPDQLEF
-1342 IADNETNKAYGWT
+1342 IKDNETNKKYGWT
-1355 VDDQDS
+1355 VDSTDS
-1361 KVIKTTYLSK
+1361 KVIKTSYLSK

-1391 YKDVKVVCKVVE
+1391 YKEVKVACKVVS
-1403 TNQMPKKITNL
+1403 TDPMPSKITNL
-1414 ADVSDFTDGDG
+1414 ADISDFTDGEG
-1425 NKVTDRDSEKDNV
+1425 NKVTDRDSKEDNV

-1446 YKDDESNKD
+1446 YKDDESKKD

-1469 TVAKF
+1469 TLVKF

-1481 ITAVNDTEITSR
+1481 ITAVNNTEITSR

-1504 GSGTTA
+1504 GSSTTA

-1531 RVYNEG
+1531 RVFNEG
-1537 EIDGYASEIKDDM
+1537 EMDGYASEIKDDM

-1631 RILINQAQISKNT
+1631 RILINQAQISKDSD
-1644 NKDGKD
+1644 KDGND
-1650 VKDQDS
+1650 VTDQDS

-1693 NGEDKIIESGHK
+1693 NGEEKIIESGHK

-1751 YIPDGLK
+1751 YIPNGLK
-1758 FVAED
+1758 FVPED

-1792 VEVLLTWI
+1792 VEVVLTWI

-1855 RTFTTIG
+1855 KTFTTIG
-1862 LAVLVILSSGVA
+1862 LAVLVILSSGVV

>member
-1 MKRLKKL
+1 MKKFKKL

-22 GIISAVKAASAG
+22 GSISAVKAASAG
-34 PLYLGIVSLRRSG
+34 PLYLGIVSLRRAG
-47 YGYQQGGASG
+47 YGYQQEGS

-115 IPSTYSKILPTG
+115 IPSTYSRILPTG
-127 TNYNSLMWL
+127 SNYNSLMWL
-136 LDNIYIMPAAGTDN
+136 LDNIYIMPAIGTDN
-150 KTAREAFLESK
+150 TTAREEFLKSK
-161 IPDEFYEYVTD
+161 IPNELYNLITD
-172 DDIDVVQQLAIWYF
+172 DDIDAVQQLAIWYF

-191 DKYHYETTNLK
+191 DKYHYETSNFK
-202 VNSIAN
+202 INSIAN

-213 VSIGDLAQY
+213 ASMGDIF
-222 NGGDDGRD
+222 GDDGWD

-265 KNNAT
+265 KSNAT

-292 YTLSATFTDINGK
+292 YTLNATFTDINGT
-305 TITPTIGIKNSSGN
+305 TITPSIGIKDVSGN
-319 IVSTTKSLKE
+319 VTATTKTLKE
-329 LVGQEFYLSMPVSS
+329 LVGQEFYLIMPTSS

-374 PVVIVDETPFKF
+374 PVVIVNETPLNF

-428 GEATTATYNHPKNPL
+428 GEATTATYNHPKTPL
-443 RVAIGDEVTY
+443 KVAIGDVVTY

-459 EGEVDGYVEE
+459 EGDIDGYVEE

-475 EQLEFIVDDQVNI
+475 DQLEFIVDDQVNI
-488 QYGWKIASSS
+488 ENGWKIASST

-510 AKETTDG
+510 ANETTDG
-517 ANKISAFNGKT
+517 ANKISAFNGTT

-536 KCRVVS
+536 KCRVVA
-542 TDPMPTKI
+542 TDPMADKI
-550 TNIADITR
+550 TNIADITK

-571 SQANNVQ
+571 SQENNVN

-583 DLENYRDSEINRGEE
+583 DLENYKDSEINRGEE

-612 TLKDFDLSLRKFI
+612 TLKEFDLSLRKFI

-634 NREPK
+634 NREPQ
-639 VNVTPLNNGG
+639 VNVTPLKNGG

-699 SGNATNTKYGWVVD
+699 TGNEINTKYGWVVD

-727 AKESS
+727 AKEASEG
-732 AGSNKIKAFNGTTL
+732 ANKIKAFDGTKL

-767 TNIADIS
+767 TNIADITK
-774 NFTDGNGNK
+774 FTDGNGNT

-846 TSRIPQPDVTKLA
+846 TSRIPQPDVSKLA

-869 HPKNPIDV
+869 HPK
-877 TIGDIVEY
+877 
-885 TIRVYNEGEVDGYVQ
+885 
-900 EITDHL
+900 
-906 PDQLEFVAND
+906 
-916 ETNIKYGWTV
+916 
-926 DGNNSKIIRT
+926 
-936 KYLSK
+936 
-941 ENDTAEGENKITS
+941 
-954 FNGTTLDY
+954 
-962 KDVKVVCKVIETKPM
+962 
-977 PTKITNIADIS
+977 
-988 DFTDGNGN
+988 
-996 KVKDRDSQENNVNIP
+996 
-1011 SDLPGYKDDEIGK
+1011 
-1024 NYVPGQQDDDDF
+1024 
-1036 EKLKIKEFDLALR
+1036 
-1049 KFITKVNDENISS
+1049 
-1062 RVPVVDI
+1062 
-1069 TQLKNGTATTATYD
+1069 
-1083 HPKTPIKVKIDDV
+1083 TPISVAIGDV

-1103 YNEGGVDGYVEEIT
+1103 YNEAEVDGYVEEIT

-1122 QLEFIADNETNKK
+1122 QLEFVTGNEINTK
-1135 YGWSVDNQNS
+1135 YGWVVDSTNS
-1145 KVVKTT
+1145 KIIRTN
-1151 YLSKANEKV
+1151 YLSKAKE
-1160 AGENKIP
+1160 ASEGANKIK
-1167 AFDGTTLSYKEVKI
+1167 AFDGTKLDYKDVKVV
-1181 ACKVISTNPMPTKI
+1181 CKVVSTDPMPTKI
-1195 TNIADISDFT
+1195 TNIADITKFT
-1205 NGNGEKVKDRD
+1205 DGNGNTVTDRD
-1216 SEENNVNIPSDLP
+1216 SQENNVNIPSDLP

-1252 LEVKPLEF
+1252 LKIKEF

-1268 TKVND
+1268 TKVNNT
-1273 EEITSR
+1273 EIKSR
-1279 IPKVDITKLAS
+1279 IPQVDTTPLKN
-1290 GEATTAIYN
+1290 GTGTTAIYN
-1299 HSKTPVEVAIDDIVE
+1299 HSKEPVKVSLGAVVE

-1321 EGEID
+1321 EGQVD
-1326 GYAEEIKDH
+1326 GYVEEIKDH
-1335 LPDQLEL
+1335 LPDQLEF
-1342 IADNETNKAYGWT
+1342 IKDNETNKKYGWT
-1355 VDDQDS
+1355 VDSTDS
-1361 KVIKTTYLSK
+1361 KVIKTSYLCK

-1391 YKDVKVVCKVVE
+1391 YKEVKVACKVVS
-1403 TNQMPKKITNL
+1403 TDPMPSKITNL
-1414 ADVSDFTDGDG
+1414 ADISDFTDGEG
-1425 NKVTDRDSEKDNV
+1425 NKVTDRDSKEDNV

-1446 YKDDESNKD
+1446 YKDDESKKD

-1469 TVAKF
+1469 TLVKF

-1481 ITAVNDTEITSR
+1481 ITAVNNTEITSR

-1504 GSGTTA
+1504 GSSTTA

-1518 VLVSNGNIVTYTI
+1518 VLVSNGKIVTYTI
-1531 RVYNEG
+1531 RVFNEG
-1537 EIDGYASEIKDDM
+1537 EMDGYASEIKDDM

-1631 RILINQAQISKNT
+1631 RILINQAQISKDSD
-1644 NKDGKD
+1644 KDGND
-1650 VKDQDS
+1650 VTDQDS

-1751 YIPDGLK
+1751 YIPNGLK
-1758 FVAED
+1758 FVPED

-1792 VEVLLTWI
+1792 VEVVLTWI

-1855 RTFTTIG
+1855 KTFTTIG
-1862 LAVLVILSSGVA
+1862 LAVLVILSSGVV

>member
-1 MKRLKKL
+1 MKKLKKL

-22 GIISAVKAASAG
+22 GSISAVKAASAG
-34 PLYLGIVSLRRSG
+34 PLYLGIVSLRRAG
-47 YGYQQGGASG
+47 YGYQQEGS

-127 TNYNSLMWL
+127 SNYNSLMWL
-136 LDNIYIMPAAGTDN
+136 LDNIYIMPAIGTDN
-150 KTAREAFLESK
+150 TTAREEFLKSK
-161 IPDEFYEYVTD
+161 IPNELYNLITD
-172 DDIDVVQQLAIWYF
+172 DDIDAVQQLAIWYF

-191 DKYHYETTNLK
+191 DKYHYETSNFK
-202 VNSIAN
+202 INSIAN

-213 VSIGDLAQY
+213 ASMGDIF
-222 NGGDDGRD
+222 GDDGWD

-265 KNNAT
+265 KSNAT

-292 YTLSATFTDINGK
+292 YTLNATFTDINGT
-305 TITPTIGIKNSSGN
+305 TITPSIGIKDVSGN
-319 IVSTTKSLKE
+319 VTATTKTLKE
-329 LVGQEFYLSMPVSS
+329 LVGQEFYLIMPTSS

-374 PVVIVDETPFKF
+374 PVVIVNETPLNF

-406 TNINGTEI
+406 TDINGKEI

-428 GEATTATYNHPKNPL
+428 GEATTATYNHTKTPL
-443 RVAIGDEVTY
+443 KVAIGDVVTY

-459 EGEVDGYVEE
+459 EGDIDGYVEE

-475 EQLEFIVDDQVNI
+475 DQLEFIVDDQVNI
-488 QYGWKIASSS
+488 ENGWKIASST

-510 AKETTDG
+510 ANETTDG
-517 ANKISAFNGKT
+517 ANKITAFNGTT

-536 KCRVVS
+536 KCRVVA
-542 TDPMPTKI
+542 TDPMADKI
-550 TNIADITR
+550 TNIADITK

-571 SQANNVQ
+571 SQENNVN

-612 TLKDFDLSLRKFI
+612 TLKEFDLSLRKFI

-634 NREPK
+634 NREPQ
-639 VNVTPLNNGG
+639 VNVTPLKNGG

-665 GDLVEYTI
+665 GDLVEYII

-699 SGNATNTKYGWVVD
+699 SGNEINTKYGWVVD

-727 AKESS
+727 AKEASEG
-732 AGSNKIKAFNGTTL
+732 ANKIKAFDGEKL

-767 TNIADIS
+767 TNIADITK
-774 NFTDGNGNK
+774 FTDGNGNT

-846 TSRIPQPDVTKLA
+846 TSRIPQPDVSKLA

-869 HPKNPIDV
+869 HPKTPISV
-877 TIGDIVEY
+877 TIGDVVEY
-885 TIRVYNEGEVDGYVQ
+885 TIRVYNEAEVDGYVE

-906 PDQLEFVAND
+906 PDQLEFVAGN
-916 ETNIKYGWTV
+916 ETNTKYGWTV
-926 DGNNSKIIRT
+926 DSNNSKIIKT

-941 ENDTAEGENKITS
+941 ANETTEGDNKIKA
-954 FNGTTLDY
+954 FDGTKLDY
-962 KDVKVVCKVIETKPM
+962 KDVKVVCKVVSTDPM

-996 KVKDRDSQENNVNIP
+996 KVTDRDSQ
-1011 SDLPGYKDDEIGK
+1011 
-1024 NYVPGQQDDDDF
+1024 
-1036 EKLKIKEFDLALR
+1036 
-1049 KFITKVNDENISS
+1049 
-1062 RVPVVDI
+1062 
-1069 TQLKNGTATTATYD
+1069 
-1083 HPKTPIKVKIDDV
+1083 
-1096 VEYTIRV
+1096 
-1103 YNEGGVDGYVEEIT
+1103 
-1117 DHLPD
+1117 
-1122 QLEFIADNETNKK
+1122 
-1135 YGWSVDNQNS
+1135 
-1145 KVVKTT
+1145 
-1151 YLSKANEKV
+1151 
-1160 AGENKIP
+1160 
-1167 AFDGTTLSYKEVKI
+1167 
-1181 ACKVISTNPMPTKI
+1181 
-1195 TNIADISDFT
+1195 
-1205 NGNGEKVKDRD
+1205 
-1216 SEENNVNIPSDLP
+1216 ENNVNIPSDLP

-1252 LEVKPLEF
+1252 LKIKEF

-1268 TKVND
+1268 TKVNNT
-1273 EEITSR
+1273 EIKSR
-1279 IPKVDITKLAS
+1279 IPQVDTTPLKN
-1290 GEATTAIYN
+1290 GTGTTAIYN
-1299 HSKTPVEVAIDDIVE
+1299 HSKEPVKVSLGAVIE

-1321 EGEID
+1321 EGQVD
-1326 GYAEEIKDH
+1326 GYVEEIKDH
-1335 LPDQLEL
+1335 LPDQLEF
-1342 IADNETNKAYGWT
+1342 IKDNETNKKYGWT
-1355 VDDQDS
+1355 VDSTDS
-1361 KVIKTTYLSK
+1361 KVIKTSYLSK

-1391 YKDVKVVCKVVE
+1391 YKDVKVACKVVS
-1403 TNQMPKKITNL
+1403 TDPMPSKITNL
-1414 ADVSDFTDGDG
+1414 ADISDFTDGEG
-1425 NKVTDRDSEKDNV
+1425 NKVTDRDSKEDNV

-1446 YKDDESNKD
+1446 YKDDESKKD

-1469 TVAKF
+1469 TLVKF

-1481 ITAVNDTEITSR
+1481 ITAVNNTEITSR

-1504 GSGTTA
+1504 GSSTTA

-1531 RVYNEG
+1531 RVFNEG
-1537 EIDGYASEIKDDM
+1537 EMDGYASEIKDDM

-1631 RILINQAQISKNT
+1631 RILINQAQISKDSD
-1644 NKDGKD
+1644 KDGND
-1650 VKDQDS
+1650 VTDQDS

-1693 NGEDKIIESGHK
+1693 NGEEKIIESGHK

-1751 YIPDGLK
+1751 YIPNGLK
-1758 FVAED
+1758 FVPED

-1792 VEVLLTWI
+1792 VEVVLTWI

-1855 RTFTTIG
+1855 KTFTTIG
-1862 LAVLVILSSGVA
+1862 LAVLVILSSGVV

>member
-1 MKRLKKL
+1 MKKFKKL

-22 GIISAVKAASAG
+22 GSISAVKAASAG
-34 PLYLGIVSLRRSG
+34 PLYLGIVSLRRAG
-47 YGYQQGGASG
+47 YGYQQEGS

-115 IPSTYSKILPTG
+115 IPSTYSRILPTG
-127 TNYNSLMWL
+127 SNYNSLMWL
-136 LDNIYIMPAAGTDN
+136 LDNIYIMPAIGTDN
-150 KTAREAFLESK
+150 TTAREEFLKSK
-161 IPDEFYEYVTD
+161 IPNELYNLITD
-172 DDIDVVQQLAIWYF
+172 DDIDAVQQLAIWYF

-191 DKYHYETTNLK
+191 DKYHYETSNFK
-202 VNSIAN
+202 INSIAN

-213 VSIGDLAQY
+213 ASMGDIF
-222 NGGDDGRD
+222 GDDGWD

-265 KNNAT
+265 KSNAT

-292 YTLSATFTDINGK
+292 YTLNATFTDINGT
-305 TITPTIGIKNSSGN
+305 TITPSIGIKDVSGN
-319 IVSTTKSLKE
+319 VTATTKTLKE
-329 LVGQEFYLSMPVSS
+329 LVGQEFYLIMPTSS

-374 PVVIVDETPFKF
+374 PVVIVNETPLNF

-428 GEATTATYNHPKNPL
+428 GEATTATYNHPKTPL
-443 RVAIGDEVTY
+443 KVAIGDVVTY

-459 EGEVDGYVEE
+459 EGDIDGYVEE

-475 EQLEFIVDDQVNI
+475 DQLEFIVDDQVNI
-488 QYGWKIASSS
+488 ENGWKIASST

-510 AKETTDG
+510 ANETTDG
-517 ANKISAFNGKT
+517 ANKISAFNGTT

-536 KCRVVS
+536 KCRVVA
-542 TDPMPTKI
+542 TDPMADKI
-550 TNIADITR
+550 TNIADITK

-571 SQANNVQ
+571 SQENNVN

-583 DLENYRDSEINRGEE
+583 DLENYKDSEINRGEE

-612 TLKDFDLSLRKFI
+612 TLKEFDLSLRKFI

-634 NREPK
+634 NREPQ
-639 VNVTPLNNGG
+639 VNVTPLKNGG

-699 SGNATNTKYGWVVD
+699 TGNEINTKYGWVVD
-713 STNSKI
+713 STNPKI

-727 AKESS
+727 AKEASEG
-732 AGSNKIKAFNGTTL
+732 ANKIKAFDGTKL

-767 TNIADIS
+767 TNIADITK
-774 NFTDGNGNK
+774 FTDGNGNT

-846 TSRIPQPDVTKLA
+846 TSRIPQPDVSKLA

-869 HPKNPIDV
+869 HPK
-877 TIGDIVEY
+877 
-885 TIRVYNEGEVDGYVQ
+885 
-900 EITDHL
+900 
-906 PDQLEFVAND
+906 
-916 ETNIKYGWTV
+916 
-926 DGNNSKIIRT
+926 
-936 KYLSK
+936 
-941 ENDTAEGENKITS
+941 
-954 FNGTTLDY
+954 
-962 KDVKVVCKVIETKPM
+962 
-977 PTKITNIADIS
+977 
-988 DFTDGNGN
+988 
-996 KVKDRDSQENNVNIP
+996 
-1011 SDLPGYKDDEIGK
+1011 
-1024 NYVPGQQDDDDF
+1024 
-1036 EKLKIKEFDLALR
+1036 
-1049 KFITKVNDENISS
+1049 
-1062 RVPVVDI
+1062 
-1069 TQLKNGTATTATYD
+1069 
-1083 HPKTPIKVKIDDV
+1083 TPISVAIGDV

-1103 YNEGGVDGYVEEIT
+1103 YNEAEVDGYVEEIT

-1122 QLEFIADNETNKK
+1122 QLEFVTGNEINTK
-1135 YGWSVDNQNS
+1135 YGWVVDSTNPKIIRTN
-1145 KVVKTT
+1145 
-1151 YLSKANEKV
+1151 YLSKAKE
-1160 AGENKIP
+1160 ASEGANKIK
-1167 AFDGTTLSYKEVKI
+1167 AFDGTKLDYKDVKVV
-1181 ACKVISTNPMPTKI
+1181 CKVVSTDPMPTKI
-1195 TNIADISDFT
+1195 TNIADITKFT
-1205 NGNGEKVKDRD
+1205 DGNGNTVTDRD
-1216 SEENNVNIPSDLP
+1216 SQENNVNIPSDLP

-1252 LEVKPLEF
+1252 LKIKEF

-1268 TKVND
+1268 TKVNNT
-1273 EEITSR
+1273 EIKSR
-1279 IPKVDITKLAS
+1279 IPQVDTTPLKN
-1290 GEATTAIYN
+1290 GTGTTAIYN
-1299 HSKTPVEVAIDDIVE
+1299 HSKEPVKVSLGAVVE

-1321 EGEID
+1321 EGQVD
-1326 GYAEEIKDH
+1326 GYVEEIKDH
-1335 LPDQLEL
+1335 LPDQLEF
-1342 IADNETNKAYGWT
+1342 IKDNETNKKYGWT
-1355 VDDQDS
+1355 VDSTDS
-1361 KVIKTTYLSK
+1361 KVIKTSYLCK

-1391 YKDVKVVCKVVE
+1391 YKEVKVACKVVS
-1403 TNQMPKKITNL
+1403 TDPMPSKITNL
-1414 ADVSDFTDGDG
+1414 ADISDFTDGEG
-1425 NKVTDRDSEKDNV
+1425 NKVTDRDSKEDNV

-1446 YKDDESNKD
+1446 YKDDESKKD

-1469 TVAKF
+1469 TLVKF

-1481 ITAVNDTEITSR
+1481 ITAVNNTEITSR

-1504 GSGTTA
+1504 GSSTTA

-1518 VLVSNGNIVTYTI
+1518 VLVSNGKIVTYTI
-1531 RVYNEG
+1531 RVFNEG
-1537 EIDGYASEIKDDM
+1537 EMDGYASEIKDDM

-1631 RILINQAQISKNT
+1631 RILINQAQISKDSD
-1644 NKDGKD
+1644 KDGND
-1650 VKDQDS
+1650 VTDQDS

-1751 YIPDGLK
+1751 YIPNGLK
-1758 FVAED
+1758 FVPED

-1792 VEVLLTWI
+1792 VEVVLTWI

-1855 RTFTTIG
+1855 KTFTTIG
-1862 LAVLVILSSGVA
+1862 LAVLVILSSGVV

>member
-1 MKRLKKL
+1 MESMKKFKKL

-22 GIISAVKAASAG
+22 GSISAVKAASAG
-34 PLYLGIVSLRRSG
+34 PLYLGIVSLRRAG
-47 YGYQQGGASG
+47 YGYQQEGS

-127 TNYNSLMWL
+127 SNYNSLMWL
-136 LDNIYIMPAAGTDN
+136 LDNIYIMPAIGTDN
-150 KTAREAFLESK
+150 TTAREEFLKSK
-161 IPDEFYEYVTD
+161 IPNELYELITD
-172 DDIDVVQQLAIWYF
+172 DDIDAVQQLAIWYF

-191 DKYHYETTNLK
+191 DKYHYETSNFK
-202 VNSIAN
+202 INSIAN

-213 VSIGDLAQY
+213 ASMGDIF
-222 NGGDDGRD
+222 GDDGWD

-265 KNNAT
+265 KSNAT

-292 YTLSATFTDINGK
+292 YTLNATFTDINGT
-305 TITPTIGIKNSSGN
+305 TITPSIGIKDVSGN
-319 IVSTTKSLKE
+319 VTATTKTLKE
-329 LVGQEFYLSMPVSS
+329 LVGQEFYLIMPTSS

-374 PVVIVDETPFKF
+374 PVVIVNETPLNF
-386 SDTTSIVVPKPF
+386 SDATSIVVPKPF

-428 GEATTATYNHPKNPL
+428 GEATTATYNHTKTPL
-443 RVAIGDEVTY
+443 KVAIGDVVTY

-459 EGEVDGYVEE
+459 EGDIDGYVEE

-475 EQLEFIVDDQVNI
+475 DQLEFIVDDQVNI
-488 QYGWKIASSS
+488 EYGWKIASST

-510 AKETTDG
+510 ANETTDG
-517 ANKISAFNGKT
+517 ANKISAFNGTT

-536 KCRVVS
+536 KCRVVA
-542 TDPMPTKI
+542 TDPMADKI
-550 TNIADITR
+550 TNIADITK

-571 SQANNVQ
+571 SQENNVN

-612 TLKDFDLSLRKFI
+612 TLKEFDLSLRKFI

-634 NREPK
+634 NREPQ
-639 VNVTPLNNGG
+639 VNVTPLKNGG

-699 SGNATNTKYGWVVD
+699 AGNEINTKYGWVVD

-727 AKESS
+727 AKEASEG
-732 AGSNKIKAFNGTTL
+732 ANKIKAFDGTKL

-767 TNIADIS
+767 TNIADITK
-774 NFTDGNGNK
+774 FTDGNGNT

-846 TSRIPQPDVTKLA
+846 TSRIPQPDVSKLA

-869 HPKNPIDV
+869 HPK
-877 TIGDIVEY
+877 
-885 TIRVYNEGEVDGYVQ
+885 
-900 EITDHL
+900 
-906 PDQLEFVAND
+906 
-916 ETNIKYGWTV
+916 
-926 DGNNSKIIRT
+926 
-936 KYLSK
+936 
-941 ENDTAEGENKITS
+941 
-954 FNGTTLDY
+954 
-962 KDVKVVCKVIETKPM
+962 
-977 PTKITNIADIS
+977 
-988 DFTDGNGN
+988 
-996 KVKDRDSQENNVNIP
+996 
-1011 SDLPGYKDDEIGK
+1011 
-1024 NYVPGQQDDDDF
+1024 
-1036 EKLKIKEFDLALR
+1036 
-1049 KFITKVNDENISS
+1049 
-1062 RVPVVDI
+1062 
-1069 TQLKNGTATTATYD
+1069 
-1083 HPKTPIKVKIDDV
+1083 TPISVAIGDV

-1103 YNEGGVDGYVEEIT
+1103 YNEAEVDGYVEEIT

-1122 QLEFIADNETNKK
+1122 QLEFVTGNEINTK
-1135 YGWSVDNQNS
+1135 YGWVVDSTNPKIIRTN
-1145 KVVKTT
+1145 
-1151 YLSKANEKV
+1151 YLSKAKE
-1160 AGENKIP
+1160 ASEGANKIK
-1167 AFDGTTLSYKEVKI
+1167 AFDGEKLDYKDVKVV
-1181 ACKVISTNPMPTKI
+1181 CKVVSTDPMPTKI
-1195 TNIADISDFT
+1195 TNIADITKFT
-1205 NGNGEKVKDRD
+1205 DGNGNTVTDRD
-1216 SEENNVNIPSDLP
+1216 SQENNVNIPSDLP

-1252 LEVKPLEF
+1252 LKIKEF

-1268 TKVND
+1268 TKVNNT
-1273 EEITSR
+1273 EIKSR
-1279 IPKVDITKLAS
+1279 IPQVDTTPLKN
-1290 GEATTAIYN
+1290 GTGTTAIYN
-1299 HSKTPVEVAIDDIVE
+1299 HSKEPVKVSLGAVVE

-1321 EGEID
+1321 EGQVD
-1326 GYAEEIKDH
+1326 GYVEEIKDH
-1335 LPDQLEL
+1335 LPDQLEF
-1342 IADNETNKAYGWT
+1342 IKDNETNKKYGWT
-1355 VDDQDS
+1355 VDSTDS
-1361 KVIKTTYLSK
+1361 KVIKTSYLCK

-1391 YKDVKVVCKVVE
+1391 YKEVKVACKVVS
-1403 TNQMPKKITNL
+1403 TDPMPSKITNL
-1414 ADVSDFTDGDG
+1414 ADISDFTDGEG
-1425 NKVTDRDSEKDNV
+1425 NKVTDRDSKEDNV

-1446 YKDDESNKD
+1446 YKDDESKKD

-1469 TVAKF
+1469 TLVKF

-1481 ITAVNDTEITSR
+1481 ITAVNNTEITSR

-1504 GSGTTA
+1504 GSSTTA

-1518 VLVSNGNIVTYTI
+1518 VLVSNGKIVTYTI
-1531 RVYNEG
+1531 RVFNEG
-1537 EIDGYASEIKDDM
+1537 EMDGYASEIKDDM

-1631 RILINQAQISKNT
+1631 RILINQAQISKDSD
-1644 NKDGKD
+1644 KDGND
-1650 VKDQDS
+1650 VTDQDS

-1751 YIPDGLK
+1751 YIPNELK
-1758 FVAED
+1758 FVPED

-1792 VEVLLTWI
+1792 VEVVLTWI

-1855 RTFTTIG
+1855 KTFTTIG
-1862 LAVLVILSSGVA
+1862 LAVLVILSSGVV

>member
-1 MKRLKKL
+1 MKKFKKL

-22 GIISAVKAASAG
+22 GSISAVKAASAG
-34 PLYLGIVSLRRSG
+34 PLYLGIVSLRRAG
-47 YGYQQGGASG
+47 YGYQQEGS

-127 TNYNSLMWL
+127 SNYNSLMWL
-136 LDNIYIMPAAGTDN
+136 LDNIYIMPAIGTDN
-150 KTAREAFLESK
+150 TTAREEFLKSK
-161 IPDEFYEYVTD
+161 IPNELYGLITD
-172 DDIDVVQQLAIWYF
+172 DDIDAVQQLAIWYF

-191 DKYHYETTNLK
+191 DKYHYETSNFK
-202 VNSIAN
+202 INSIAN

-213 VSIGDLAQY
+213 ASMGDIF
-222 NGGDDGRD
+222 GDDGWD

-265 KNNAT
+265 KSNAT

-292 YTLSATFTDINGK
+292 YTLNATFTDINGT
-305 TITPTIGIKNSSGN
+305 TITPSIGIKDVSGN
-319 IVSTTKSLKE
+319 VTATTKTLKE
-329 LVGQEFYLSMPVSS
+329 LVGQEFYLIMPTSS

-374 PVVIVDETPFKF
+374 PVVIVNETPLNF
-386 SDTTSIVVPKPF
+386 SDATSIVVPKPF

-428 GEATTATYNHPKNPL
+428 GEATTATYNHTKTPL
-443 RVAIGDEVTY
+443 KVAIGDVVTY

-459 EGEVDGYVEE
+459 EGDIDGYVEE

-475 EQLEFIVDDQVNI
+475 DQLEFIVDDQVNI
-488 QYGWKIASSS
+488 EYGWKIASST

-510 AKETTDG
+510 ANETTDG
-517 ANKISAFNGKT
+517 ANKISAFNGTT

-536 KCRVVS
+536 KCRVVA
-542 TDPMPTKI
+542 TDPMADKI
-550 TNIADITR
+550 TNIADITK

-571 SQANNVQ
+571 SQENNVN

-583 DLENYRDSEINRGEE
+583 DLENYKDSEINRGEE

-612 TLKDFDLSLRKFI
+612 TLKEFDLSLRKFI

-634 NREPK
+634 NREPQ
-639 VNVTPLNNGG
+639 VNVTPLKNGG

-699 SGNATNTKYGWVVD
+699 AGNEINTKYGWVVD

-727 AKESS
+727 AKEASEG
-732 AGSNKIKAFNGTTL
+732 ANKIKAFDGTKL

-753 VCKVVSTDPMPTKI
+753 VCKVISTDPMPTKI
-767 TNIADIS
+767 TNIADITK
-774 NFTDGNGNK
+774 FTDGNGNK

-846 TSRIPQPDVTKLA
+846 TSRIPQPDVSKLA

-869 HPKNPIDV
+869 HPK
-877 TIGDIVEY
+877 
-885 TIRVYNEGEVDGYVQ
+885 
-900 EITDHL
+900 
-906 PDQLEFVAND
+906 
-916 ETNIKYGWTV
+916 
-926 DGNNSKIIRT
+926 
-936 KYLSK
+936 
-941 ENDTAEGENKITS
+941 
-954 FNGTTLDY
+954 
-962 KDVKVVCKVIETKPM
+962 
-977 PTKITNIADIS
+977 
-988 DFTDGNGN
+988 
-996 KVKDRDSQENNVNIP
+996 
-1011 SDLPGYKDDEIGK
+1011 
-1024 NYVPGQQDDDDF
+1024 
-1036 EKLKIKEFDLALR
+1036 
-1049 KFITKVNDENISS
+1049 
-1062 RVPVVDI
+1062 
-1069 TQLKNGTATTATYD
+1069 
-1083 HPKTPIKVKIDDV
+1083 TPISVAIGDV

-1103 YNEGGVDGYVEEIT
+1103 YNEAEVDGYVEEIT

-1122 QLEFIADNETNKK
+1122 QLEFVAGNETNTK
-1135 YGWSVDNQNS
+1135 YGWTVDSNNS
-1145 KVVKTT
+1145 KIIKTK
-1151 YLSKANEKV
+1151 YLSKANETTE
-1160 AGENKIP
+1160 GDNKIK
-1167 AFDGTTLSYKEVKI
+1167 AFDGTKLDYKDVKVV
-1181 ACKVISTNPMPTKI
+1181 CKVVSTDPMPTKI
-1195 TNIADISDFT
+1195 TNIADITKFT
-1205 NGNGEKVKDRD
+1205 DGNGNTVTDRD
-1216 SEENNVNIPSDLP
+1216 SQENNVNIPSDLP

-1252 LEVKPLEF
+1252 LKIKEF

-1268 TKVND
+1268 TKVNNT
-1273 EEITSR
+1273 EIKSR
-1279 IPKVDITKLAS
+1279 IPQVDTTPLKN
-1290 GEATTAIYN
+1290 GTGTTAIYN
-1299 HSKTPVEVAIDDIVE
+1299 HSKEPVKVSLGAVVE

-1321 EGEID
+1321 EGQVN
-1326 GYAEEIKDH
+1326 GYVEEIKDH
-1335 LPDQLEL
+1335 LPDQLEF
-1342 IADNETNKAYGWT
+1342 IKDNETNKKYGWI
-1355 VDDQDS
+1355 VDSTDS
-1361 KVIKTTYLSK
+1361 KVIKTSYLCK

-1391 YKDVKVVCKVVE
+1391 YKEVKVACKVVS
-1403 TNQMPKKITNL
+1403 TDPMPSKITNL
-1414 ADVSDFTDGDG
+1414 ADISDFTDGEG
-1425 NKVTDRDSEKDNV
+1425 NKVTDRDSKEDNV

-1446 YKDDESNKD
+1446 YKDDESKKD

-1469 TVAKF
+1469 TLVKF

-1481 ITAVNDTEITSR
+1481 ITAVNNTEITSR

-1504 GSGTTA
+1504 GSSTTA

-1518 VLVSNGNIVTYTI
+1518 VLVSNGKIVTYTI
-1531 RVYNEG
+1531 RVFNEG
-1537 EIDGYASEIKDDM
+1537 EMDGYASEIKDDM

-1631 RILINQAQISKNT
+1631 RILINQAQISKDSD
-1644 NKDGKD
+1644 KDGND
-1650 VKDQDS
+1650 VTDQDS

-1693 NGEDKIIESGHK
+1693 NGEEKIIESGHK

-1751 YIPDGLK
+1751 YIPNGLK
-1758 FVAED
+1758 FVPED
-1763 NPLWKQIDEKTITTD
+1763 NPLWKQIDEKTITTE

-1792 VEVLLTWI
+1792 VEVVLTWI

-1855 RTFTTIG
+1855 KTFTTIG
-1862 LAVLVILSSGVA
+1862 LAVLVILSSGVV

>member
-1 MKRLKKL
+1 MKKFKKL
-8 VSSILITMLTVATL
+8 VSIILITMLTVATL
-22 GIISAVKAASAG
+22 GSISAVKAASAG
-34 PLYLGIVSLRRSG
+34 PLYLGIVSLRRAG
-47 YGYQQGGASG
+47 YGYQQEGS

-127 TNYNSLMWL
+127 SNYNSLMWL
-136 LDNIYIMPAAGTDN
+136 LDNIYIMPAIGTDN
-150 KTAREAFLESK
+150 TTAREEFLKSK
-161 IPDEFYEYVTD
+161 IPNELYDLITD
-172 DDIDVVQQLAIWYF
+172 DDIDAVQQLAIWYF

-191 DKYHYETTNLK
+191 DKYHYETSNFK
-202 VNSIAN
+202 INSIAN

-213 VSIGDLAQY
+213 ASMGDIF
-222 NGGDDGRD
+222 GDDGWD

-265 KNNAT
+265 KSNAT

-292 YTLSATFTDINGK
+292 YTLNATFTDINGT
-305 TITPTIGIKNSSGN
+305 TITPSIGIKDVSGN
-319 IVSTTKSLKE
+319 VTATTKTLKE
-329 LVGQEFYLSMPVSS
+329 LVGQEFYLIMPTSS

-374 PVVIVDETPFKF
+374 PVVIVNETPLNF
-386 SDTTSIVVPKPF
+386 SDATSIVVPKPF

-428 GEATTATYNHPKNPL
+428 GEATTATYNHTKTPL
-443 RVAIGDEVTY
+443 KVAIGDVVTY

-459 EGEVDGYVEE
+459 EGDIDGYVEE

-475 EQLEFIVDDQVNI
+475 DQLEFIVDDQVNI
-488 QYGWKIASSS
+488 EYGWKIASST

-510 AKETTDG
+510 ANETTDG
-517 ANKISAFNGKT
+517 ANKISAFNGTT

-536 KCRVVS
+536 KCRVVA
-542 TDPMPTKI
+542 TDPMADKI
-550 TNIADITR
+550 TNIADITK

-571 SQANNVQ
+571 SQENNVN

-583 DLENYRDSEINRGEE
+583 NLENYRDSEINRGEE

-612 TLKDFDLSLRKFI
+612 TLKEFDLSLRKFI

-634 NREPK
+634 NREPQ
-639 VNVTPLNNGG
+639 VNVTPLKNGG

-699 SGNATNTKYGWVVD
+699 TGNEINTKYGWVVD

-727 AKESS
+727 AKETSEG
-732 AGSNKIKAFNGTTL
+732 ANKIKAFDGTKL

-767 TNIADIS
+767 TNIADITK
-774 NFTDGNGNK
+774 FTDGNGNT

-836 FITKLNDEEI
+836 FITKVNNTEI
-846 TSRIPQPDVTKLA
+846 KSRIPQVD
-859 DGTATTATYN
+859 TT
-869 HPKNPIDV
+869 P
-877 TIGDIVEY
+877 
-885 TIRVYNEGEVDGYVQ
+885 
-900 EITDHL
+900 
-906 PDQLEFVAND
+906 
-916 ETNIKYGWTV
+916 
-926 DGNNSKIIRT
+926 
-936 KYLSK
+936 
-941 ENDTAEGENKITS
+941 
-954 FNGTTLDY
+954 
-962 KDVKVVCKVIETKPM
+962 
-977 PTKITNIADIS
+977 
-988 DFTDGNGN
+988 
-996 KVKDRDSQENNVNIP
+996 
-1011 SDLPGYKDDEIGK
+1011 
-1024 NYVPGQQDDDDF
+1024 
-1036 EKLKIKEFDLALR
+1036 
-1049 KFITKVNDENISS
+1049 
-1062 RVPVVDI
+1062 
-1069 TQLKNGTATTATYD
+1069 LKNGTGTTAIYN
-1083 HPKTPIKVKIDDV
+1083 HSKEPVKVSLGAV

-1103 YNEGGVDGYVEEIT
+1103 YNEGQVDGYVEEIK

-1122 QLEFIADNETNKK
+1122 QLEFIKDNETNKK
-1135 YGWSVDNQNS
+1135 YGWTVDSTDS
-1145 KVVKTT
+1145 KVIKTS

-1167 AFDGTTLSYKEVKI
+1167 AFDGTTLSYKEVKV
-1181 ACKVISTNPMPTKI
+1181 ACKVVSTDPMPSKI
-1195 TNIADISDFT
+1195 TNLADISDFT
-1205 NGNGEKVKDRD
+1205 DGE
-1216 SEENNVNIPSDLP
+1216 
-1229 GYKDDEIGKDYV
+1229 
-1241 PGQQDDDDFEK
+1241 
-1252 LEVKPLEF
+1252 
-1260 DLALRKFI
+1260 
-1268 TKVND
+1268 
-1273 EEITSR
+1273 
-1279 IPKVDITKLAS
+1279 
-1290 GEATTAIYN
+1290 
-1299 HSKTPVEVAIDDIVE
+1299 
-1314 YTIRVYN
+1314 
-1321 EGEID
+1321 
-1326 GYAEEIKDH
+1326 
-1335 LPDQLEL
+1335 
-1342 IADNETNKAYGWT
+1342 
-1355 VDDQDS
+1355 
-1361 KVIKTTYLSK
+1361 
-1371 ANEKVAGENKIP
+1371 
-1383 AFDGTTLS
+1383 
-1391 YKDVKVVCKVVE
+1391 
-1403 TNQMPKKITNL
+1403 
-1414 ADVSDFTDGDG
+1414 G
-1425 NKVTDRDSEKDNV
+1425 NKVTDRDSKEDNV

-1446 YKDDESNKD
+1446 YKDDESKKD

-1469 TVAKF
+1469 TLVKF

-1481 ITAVNDTEITSR
+1481 ITAVNNTEITSR

-1504 GSGTTA
+1504 GSSTTA

-1518 VLVSNGNIVTYTI
+1518 VLVSNGKIVTYTI
-1531 RVYNEG
+1531 RVFNEG
-1537 EIDGYASEIKDDM
+1537 EMDGYASEIKDDM

-1631 RILINQAQISKNT
+1631 RILINQAQISKDSD
-1644 NKDGKD
+1644 KDGND
-1650 VKDQDS
+1650 VTDQDS

-1751 YIPDGLK
+1751 YIPNGLK
-1758 FVAED
+1758 FVPED

-1792 VEVLLTWI
+1792 VEVVLTWI

-1855 RTFTTIG
+1855 KTFTTIG
-1862 LAVLVILSSGVA
+1862 LAVLVILSSGVV

>member
-1 MKRLKKL
+1 MKKFKKL

-22 GIISAVKAASAG
+22 GSISAVKAASAG
-34 PLYLGIVSLRRSG
+34 PLYLGIVSLRRAG
-47 YGYQQGGASG
+47 YGYQQEGS

-66 SENGKT
+66 SENGRT

-115 IPSTYSKILPTG
+115 IPSTYSRVLPTG
-127 TNYNSLMWL
+127 SNYNSLMWL
-136 LDNIYIMPAAGTDN
+136 LDNIYIMPAIGTDN
-150 KTAREAFLESK
+150 TTAREEFLKSK
-161 IPDEFYEYVTD
+161 IPNELYELVTD
-172 DDIDVVQQLAIWYF
+172 DDIDAVQQLAIWYF

-191 DKYHYETTNLK
+191 DKYHYETSNFK
-202 VNSIAN
+202 INSIAN

-213 VSIGDLAQY
+213 ASIGDIF
-222 NGGDDGRD
+222 GDDGWD

-265 KNNAT
+265 KSNAT

-292 YTLSATFTDINGK
+292 YTLNATFTDINGT
-305 TITPTIGIKNSSGN
+305 TITPSIGIKDVSGN
-319 IVSTTKSLKE
+319 LTATTKTLKE
-329 LVGQEFYLSMPVSS
+329 LVGQEFYLIMPTSS

-374 PVVIVDETPFKF
+374 PVVIVNETPLNF

-428 GEATTATYNHPKNPL
+428 GEATTATYNHPKTPL
-443 RVAIGDEVTY
+443 KVAIGDVVTY

-459 EGEVDGYVEE
+459 EGDIDGYVEE

-488 QYGWKIASSS
+488 ENGWKIASST

-510 AKETTDG
+510 ANETTDG
-517 ANKISAFNGKT
+517 ANKISAFNGTT

-536 KCRVVS
+536 KCRVVA
-542 TDPMPTKI
+542 TDPMADKI
-550 TNIADITR
+550 TNIADITK

-571 SQANNVQ
+571 SQENNVN

-612 TLKDFDLSLRKFI
+612 TLKEFDLSLRKFI

-634 NREPK
+634 NREPQ
-639 VNVTPLNNGG
+639 VNVTPLKNGG

-699 SGNATNTKYGWVVD
+699 SGNEINTKYGWVVD

-727 AKESS
+727 AKETSEG
-732 AGSNKIKAFNGTTL
+732 ANKIKAFDGEKL

-767 TNIADIS
+767 TNIADITK
-774 NFTDGNGNK
+774 FTDGNGNT

-836 FITKLNDEEI
+836 FITKVNNTEI
-846 TSRIPQPDVTKLA
+846 KSRIPQVD
-859 DGTATTATYN
+859 TT
-869 HPKNPIDV
+869 P
-877 TIGDIVEY
+877 
-885 TIRVYNEGEVDGYVQ
+885 
-900 EITDHL
+900 
-906 PDQLEFVAND
+906 
-916 ETNIKYGWTV
+916 
-926 DGNNSKIIRT
+926 
-936 KYLSK
+936 
-941 ENDTAEGENKITS
+941 
-954 FNGTTLDY
+954 
-962 KDVKVVCKVIETKPM
+962 
-977 PTKITNIADIS
+977 
-988 DFTDGNGN
+988 
-996 KVKDRDSQENNVNIP
+996 
-1011 SDLPGYKDDEIGK
+1011 
-1024 NYVPGQQDDDDF
+1024 
-1036 EKLKIKEFDLALR
+1036 
-1049 KFITKVNDENISS
+1049 
-1062 RVPVVDI
+1062 
-1069 TQLKNGTATTATYD
+1069 LKNGTGTTAIYN
-1083 HPKTPIKVKIDDV
+1083 HSKEPVKVSLGAV

-1103 YNEGGVDGYVEEIT
+1103 YNEGQVDGYVEEIK

-1122 QLEFIADNETNKK
+1122 QLEFIKDNETNKK
-1135 YGWSVDNQNS
+1135 YGWTVDSTDS
-1145 KVVKTT
+1145 KVIKTS

-1167 AFDGTTLSYKEVKI
+1167 AFDGTTLSYKEVKV
-1181 ACKVISTNPMPTKI
+1181 ACKVVSTDPMPSKI
-1195 TNIADISDFT
+1195 TNLADISDFT
-1205 NGNGEKVKDRD
+1205 DGE
-1216 SEENNVNIPSDLP
+1216 
-1229 GYKDDEIGKDYV
+1229 
-1241 PGQQDDDDFEK
+1241 
-1252 LEVKPLEF
+1252 
-1260 DLALRKFI
+1260 
-1268 TKVND
+1268 
-1273 EEITSR
+1273 
-1279 IPKVDITKLAS
+1279 
-1290 GEATTAIYN
+1290 
-1299 HSKTPVEVAIDDIVE
+1299 
-1314 YTIRVYN
+1314 
-1321 EGEID
+1321 
-1326 GYAEEIKDH
+1326 
-1335 LPDQLEL
+1335 
-1342 IADNETNKAYGWT
+1342 
-1355 VDDQDS
+1355 
-1361 KVIKTTYLSK
+1361 
-1371 ANEKVAGENKIP
+1371 
-1383 AFDGTTLS
+1383 
-1391 YKDVKVVCKVVE
+1391 
-1403 TNQMPKKITNL
+1403 
-1414 ADVSDFTDGDG
+1414 G
-1425 NKVTDRDSEKDNV
+1425 NKVTDRDSKEDNV

-1446 YKDDESNKD
+1446 YKDDESKKD

-1469 TVAKF
+1469 TLVKF

-1481 ITAVNDTEITSR
+1481 ITAVNNTEITSR

-1504 GSGTTA
+1504 GSSTTA

-1531 RVYNEG
+1531 RVFNEG
-1537 EIDGYASEIKDDM
+1537 EMDGYASEIKDDM

-1631 RILINQAQISKNT
+1631 RILINQAQISKDSD
-1644 NKDGKD
+1644 KDGND
-1650 VKDQDS
+1650 VTDQDS

-1751 YIPDGLK
+1751 YIPNGLK
-1758 FVAED
+1758 FVPED

-1792 VEVLLTWI
+1792 VEVVLTWI

-1855 RTFTTIG
+1855 KTFTTIG
-1862 LAVLVILSSGVA
+1862 LAVLVILSSGVV

>member
-1 MKRLKKL
+1 MKKFKKL

-22 GIISAVKAASAG
+22 GSISAVKAASAG
-34 PLYLGIVSLRRSG
+34 PLYLGIVSLRRAG
-47 YGYQQGGASG
+47 YGYQQEGS

-127 TNYNSLMWL
+127 SNYNSLMWL
-136 LDNIYIMPAAGTDN
+136 LDNIYIMPAIGTDN
-150 KTAREAFLESK
+150 TTAREEFLKSK
-161 IPDEFYEYVTD
+161 IPNELYDLITD
-172 DDIDVVQQLAIWYF
+172 DDIDAVQQLAIWYF

-191 DKYHYETTNLK
+191 DKYHYETSNFK
-202 VNSIAN
+202 INSIAN

-213 VSIGDLAQY
+213 ASMGDIF
-222 NGGDDGRD
+222 GDDGWD

-265 KNNAT
+265 KSNAT

-279 AGPYKINQLLNVD
+279 AGPYKINQLLNID
-292 YTLSATFTDINGK
+292 YTLNATFTDINGT
-305 TITPTIGIKNSSGN
+305 TITPSIGIKDVSGN
-319 IVSTTKSLKE
+319 VTATTKTLKE
-329 LVGQEFYLSMPVSS
+329 LVGQEFYLIMPTSS

-374 PVVIVDETPFKF
+374 PVVIVNETPLNF

-428 GEATTATYNHPKNPL
+428 GEATTATYNHPKTPL
-443 RVAIGDEVTY
+443 KVAIGDVVTY

-459 EGEVDGYVEE
+459 EGDIDGYVEE

-488 QYGWKIASSS
+488 EYGWKIASST

-510 AKETTDG
+510 ANETTDG
-517 ANKISAFNGKT
+517 ANKISAFNGTT

-536 KCRVVS
+536 KCRVVA
-542 TDPMPTKI
+542 TEPMADKI
-550 TNIADITR
+550 TNIADITK

-571 SQANNVQ
+571 SQENNVN

-583 DLENYRDSEINRGEE
+583 DLENYKDSEINRGEE

-612 TLKDFDLSLRKFI
+612 TLKEFDLSLRKFI

-634 NREPK
+634 NREPQ
-639 VNVTPLNNGG
+639 VNVTPLKNGG

-699 SGNATNTKYGWVVD
+699 AGNEINTKYGWTVD
-713 STNSKI
+713 SNNSKI
-719 IRTNYLSK
+719 IKTKYLSK
-727 AKESS
+727 ANETTE
-732 AGSNKIKAFNGTTL
+732 GDNKIKAFDGTKL

-767 TNIADIS
+767 TNIADITK
-774 NFTDGNGNK
+774 FTDGNGNI

-836 FITKLNDEEI
+836 FITKVNNTEI
-846 TSRIPQPDVTKLA
+846 KSRIPQVD
-859 DGTATTATYN
+859 TT
-869 HPKNPIDV
+869 P
-877 TIGDIVEY
+877 
-885 TIRVYNEGEVDGYVQ
+885 
-900 EITDHL
+900 
-906 PDQLEFVAND
+906 
-916 ETNIKYGWTV
+916 
-926 DGNNSKIIRT
+926 
-936 KYLSK
+936 
-941 ENDTAEGENKITS
+941 
-954 FNGTTLDY
+954 
-962 KDVKVVCKVIETKPM
+962 
-977 PTKITNIADIS
+977 
-988 DFTDGNGN
+988 
-996 KVKDRDSQENNVNIP
+996 
-1011 SDLPGYKDDEIGK
+1011 
-1024 NYVPGQQDDDDF
+1024 
-1036 EKLKIKEFDLALR
+1036 
-1049 KFITKVNDENISS
+1049 
-1062 RVPVVDI
+1062 
-1069 TQLKNGTATTATYD
+1069 LKNGTGTTAIYN
-1083 HPKTPIKVKIDDV
+1083 HSKEPVKVSLGSV

-1103 YNEGGVDGYVEEIT
+1103 YNEGQVDGYVEEIK

-1122 QLEFIADNETNKK
+1122 QLEFVKDNETNKK
-1135 YGWSVDNQNS
+1135 YGWTVDSTDS
-1145 KVVKTT
+1145 KVIKTS

-1167 AFDGTTLSYKEVKI
+1167 AFDGTTLSYKEVKV
-1181 ACKVISTNPMPTKI
+1181 ACKVVSTDQMPNKI
-1195 TNIADISDFT
+1195 TNLADISDFT
-1205 NGNGEKVKDRD
+1205 DGE
-1216 SEENNVNIPSDLP
+1216 
-1229 GYKDDEIGKDYV
+1229 
-1241 PGQQDDDDFEK
+1241 
-1252 LEVKPLEF
+1252 
-1260 DLALRKFI
+1260 
-1268 TKVND
+1268 
-1273 EEITSR
+1273 
-1279 IPKVDITKLAS
+1279 
-1290 GEATTAIYN
+1290 
-1299 HSKTPVEVAIDDIVE
+1299 
-1314 YTIRVYN
+1314 
-1321 EGEID
+1321 
-1326 GYAEEIKDH
+1326 
-1335 LPDQLEL
+1335 
-1342 IADNETNKAYGWT
+1342 
-1355 VDDQDS
+1355 
-1361 KVIKTTYLSK
+1361 
-1371 ANEKVAGENKIP
+1371 
-1383 AFDGTTLS
+1383 
-1391 YKDVKVVCKVVE
+1391 
-1403 TNQMPKKITNL
+1403 
-1414 ADVSDFTDGDG
+1414 G
-1425 NKVTDRDSEKDNV
+1425 NKVTDRDSKEDNV

-1446 YKDDESNKD
+1446 YKDDESKKD

-1469 TVAKF
+1469 TLVKF

-1481 ITAVNDTEITSR
+1481 ITAVNNTEITSR

-1504 GSGTTA
+1504 GSSTTA

-1531 RVYNEG
+1531 RVFNEG
-1537 EIDGYASEIKDDM
+1537 EMDGYASEIKDDM

-1631 RILINQAQISKNT
+1631 RILINQAQISKDSD
-1644 NKDGKD
+1644 KDGND
-1650 VKDQDS
+1650 VTDQDS

-1693 NGEDKIIESGHK
+1693 NGEEKIIESGHK

-1751 YIPDGLK
+1751 YIPNGLK
-1758 FVAED
+1758 FVPED

-1792 VEVLLTWI
+1792 VEVVLTWI

-1855 RTFTTIG
+1855 KTFTTIG
-1862 LAVLVILSSGVA
+1862 LAVLVILSSGVV

>member
-1 MKRLKKL
+1 MKKFKKL

-22 GIISAVKAASAG
+22 GSISAVKAASAG
-34 PLYLGIVSLRRSG
+34 PLYLGIVSLRSAG
-47 YGYQQGGASG
+47 YGYQQEGS

-66 SENGKT
+66 SENGRT
-72 ADLSKTIYCIKG
+72 ANLSKTIYCIKG

-127 TNYNSLMWL
+127 SNYNSLMWL
-136 LDNIYIMPAAGTDN
+136 LDNIYIMPAIGTDN
-150 KTAREAFLESK
+150 TTAREEFLKSK
-161 IPDEFYEYVTD
+161 IPNELYELVTD
-172 DDIDVVQQLAIWYF
+172 DDIDAVQQLAVWYF

-191 DKYHYETTNLK
+191 DKYHYETSNFK
-202 VNSIAN
+202 INSIAN

-213 VSIGDLAQY
+213 ASMGDIF
-222 NGGDDGRD
+222 GDDGWD

-265 KNNAT
+265 KSNAT

-292 YTLSATFTDINGK
+292 YTLNATFTDINGT
-305 TITPTIGIKNSSGN
+305 TITPSIGIKDVSGN
-319 IVSTTKSLKE
+319 VTATTKTLKE
-329 LVGQEFYLSMPVSS
+329 LVGQEFYLIMPTSS

-374 PVVIVDETPFKF
+374 PVVIVNETPLNF

-428 GEATTATYNHPKNPL
+428 GEATTATYNHTKTPL
-443 RVAIGDEVTY
+443 KVAIGDVVTY

-459 EGEVDGYVEE
+459 EGDIDGYVEE

-488 QYGWKIASSS
+488 EYGWKIASST

-510 AKETTDG
+510 ANETTDG
-517 ANKISAFNGKT
+517 ANKISAFNGTT

-536 KCRVVS
+536 KCRVVA
-542 TDPMPTKI
+542 TEPMADKI
-550 TNIADITR
+550 TNIADITK

-571 SQANNVQ
+571 SQENNVN

-612 TLKDFDLSLRKFI
+612 TLKEFDLSLRKFI

-634 NREPK
+634 NREPQ
-639 VNVTPLNNGG
+639 VNVTPLKNGG

-699 SGNATNTKYGWVVD
+699 AGNEINTKYGWVVD
-713 STNSKI
+713 STNPKI
-719 IRTNYLSK
+719 IKTNYLSK
-727 AKESS
+727 AKEASEG
-732 AGSNKIKAFNGTTL
+732 ANKIKAFDGEKL

-753 VCKVVSTDPMPTKI
+753 VCKVVSTEPMPTKI
-767 TNIADIS
+767 TNIADITK
-774 NFTDGNGNK
+774 FTDGNGNT

-846 TSRIPQPDVTKLA
+846 TSRIPQPDVSKLA

-869 HPKNPIDV
+869 HPK
-877 TIGDIVEY
+877 
-885 TIRVYNEGEVDGYVQ
+885 
-900 EITDHL
+900 
-906 PDQLEFVAND
+906 
-916 ETNIKYGWTV
+916 
-926 DGNNSKIIRT
+926 
-936 KYLSK
+936 
-941 ENDTAEGENKITS
+941 
-954 FNGTTLDY
+954 
-962 KDVKVVCKVIETKPM
+962 
-977 PTKITNIADIS
+977 
-988 DFTDGNGN
+988 
-996 KVKDRDSQENNVNIP
+996 
-1011 SDLPGYKDDEIGK
+1011 
-1024 NYVPGQQDDDDF
+1024 
-1036 EKLKIKEFDLALR
+1036 
-1049 KFITKVNDENISS
+1049 
-1062 RVPVVDI
+1062 
-1069 TQLKNGTATTATYD
+1069 
-1083 HPKTPIKVKIDDV
+1083 TPISVAIGDV

-1103 YNEGGVDGYVEEIT
+1103 YNEAEVDGYVEEIT

-1122 QLEFIADNETNKK
+1122 QLEFIAGNEINTK
-1135 YGWSVDNQNS
+1135 YGWKVDSNNS
-1145 KVVKTT
+1145 KIIKTE
-1151 YLSKANEKV
+1151 YLSKANETTE
-1160 AGENKIP
+1160 GDNKIK
-1167 AFDGTTLSYKEVKI
+1167 AFDGTKLDYKDVKVV
-1181 ACKVISTNPMPTKI
+1181 CKVVSTDPMPTKI
-1195 TNIADISDFT
+1195 TNIADITKFT
-1205 NGNGEKVKDRD
+1205 DGNGNTVTDRD
-1216 SEENNVNIPSDLP
+1216 SQENNVNIPSDLP

-1252 LEVKPLEF
+1252 LKIKEF

-1268 TKVND
+1268 TKVNNT
-1273 EEITSR
+1273 EIKSR
-1279 IPKVDITKLAS
+1279 IPQVDTTPLKN
-1290 GEATTAIYN
+1290 GTGTTAIYN
-1299 HSKTPVEVAIDDIVE
+1299 HSKEPVKVSLGAVVE

-1321 EGEID
+1321 EGQVD
-1326 GYAEEIKDH
+1326 GYVEEIKDH
-1335 LPDQLEL
+1335 LPDQLEFVK
-1342 IADNETNKAYGWT
+1342 DNETNKKYGWT
-1355 VDDQDS
+1355 VDSTDS
-1361 KVIKTTYLSK
+1361 KVIKTSYLSK

-1391 YKDVKVVCKVVE
+1391 YKEVKVACKVVS
-1403 TNQMPKKITNL
+1403 TDPMPSKITNL
-1414 ADVSDFTDGDG
+1414 ADISDFTDGEG
-1425 NKVTDRDSEKDNV
+1425 NKVTDRDSKEDNV

-1446 YKDDESNKD
+1446 YKDDESKKD

-1469 TVAKF
+1469 TLVKF

-1481 ITAVNDTEITSR
+1481 ITAVNNTEITSR

-1504 GSGTTA
+1504 GSSTTA

-1531 RVYNEG
+1531 RVFNEG
-1537 EIDGYASEIKDDM
+1537 EMDGYASEIKDDM

-1631 RILINQAQISKNT
+1631 RILINQAQISKDSD
-1644 NKDGKD
+1644 KDGND
-1650 VKDQDS
+1650 VTDQDS

-1693 NGEDKIIESGHK
+1693 NGEEKIIESGHK

-1751 YIPDGLK
+1751 YIPNGLK
-1758 FVAED
+1758 FVPED

-1792 VEVLLTWI
+1792 VEVVLTWI

-1855 RTFTTIG
+1855 KTFTTIS
-1862 LAVLVILSSGVA
+1862 LAVLVILSSGVV

>member
-1 MKRLKKL
+1 MKKFKKL

-22 GIISAVKAASAG
+22 GSISAVKAASAG
-34 PLYLGIVSLRRSG
+34 PLYLGIVSLRRAG
-47 YGYQQGGASG
+47 YGYQQEGS

-127 TNYNSLMWL
+127 SNYNSLMWL
-136 LDNIYIMPAAGTDN
+136 LDNIYIMPAIGTDN
-150 KTAREAFLESK
+150 TTAREEFLKSK
-161 IPDEFYEYVTD
+161 IPNELYNLITD
-172 DDIDVVQQLAIWYF
+172 DDIDAVQQLAIWYF

-191 DKYHYETTNLK
+191 DKYHYETSNFK
-202 VNSIAN
+202 INSIAN

-213 VSIGDLAQY
+213 ASMGDIF
-222 NGGDDGRD
+222 GDDGWD

-265 KNNAT
+265 KSNAT

-292 YTLSATFTDINGK
+292 YTLNATFTDINGT
-305 TITPTIGIKNSSGN
+305 TITPNIGIKDVSGN
-319 IVSTTKSLKE
+319 VTATTKTLKE
-329 LVGQEFYLSMPVSS
+329 LVGQEFYLIMPTSS

-374 PVVIVDETPFKF
+374 PVVIVNETPLNF

-406 TNINGTEI
+406 TDINGKEI

-428 GEATTATYNHPKNPL
+428 GEATTATYNHPKTPL
-443 RVAIGDEVTY
+443 KVAIGDVVTY

-459 EGEVDGYVEE
+459 EGDIDGYVEE

-475 EQLEFIVDDQVNI
+475 DQLEFIVDDQVNI
-488 QYGWKIASSS
+488 EYGWKIASST

-510 AKETTDG
+510 ANETTDG
-517 ANKISAFNGKT
+517 ANKISAFNGTT

-536 KCRVVS
+536 KCRVVA
-542 TDPMPTKI
+542 TDPMADKI
-550 TNIADITR
+550 TNIADITK

-571 SQANNVQ
+571 SQENNVN

-612 TLKDFDLSLRKFI
+612 TLKEFDLSLRKFI

-634 NREPK
+634 NREPQ
-639 VNVTPLNNGG
+639 VNVTPLKNGG

-699 SGNATNTKYGWVVD
+699 AGNETNSKYGWVVD

-727 AKESS
+727 AKETSEG
-732 AGSNKIKAFNGTTL
+732 ANKIKAFDGTKL

-767 TNIADIS
+767 TNIADITK
-774 NFTDGNGNK
+774 FTDGNGNT

-846 TSRIPQPDVTKLA
+846 TSRIPQPDVSKLA

-869 HPKNPIDV
+869 HPK
-877 TIGDIVEY
+877 
-885 TIRVYNEGEVDGYVQ
+885 
-900 EITDHL
+900 
-906 PDQLEFVAND
+906 
-916 ETNIKYGWTV
+916 
-926 DGNNSKIIRT
+926 
-936 KYLSK
+936 
-941 ENDTAEGENKITS
+941 
-954 FNGTTLDY
+954 
-962 KDVKVVCKVIETKPM
+962 
-977 PTKITNIADIS
+977 
-988 DFTDGNGN
+988 
-996 KVKDRDSQENNVNIP
+996 
-1011 SDLPGYKDDEIGK
+1011 
-1024 NYVPGQQDDDDF
+1024 
-1036 EKLKIKEFDLALR
+1036 
-1049 KFITKVNDENISS
+1049 
-1062 RVPVVDI
+1062 
-1069 TQLKNGTATTATYD
+1069 
-1083 HPKTPIKVKIDDV
+1083 TPISVAIGDV

-1103 YNEGGVDGYVEEIT
+1103 YNEAEVDGYVEEIT

-1122 QLEFIADNETNKK
+1122 QLEFVAGNETNTK
-1135 YGWSVDNQNS
+1135 YAWTVDSNNS
-1145 KVVKTT
+1145 KIIKTK
-1151 YLSKANEKV
+1151 YLSKANETTEG
-1160 AGENKIP
+1160 ANKIK
-1167 AFDGTTLSYKEVKI
+1167 AFDGTKLDYKDVKVV
-1181 ACKVISTNPMPTKI
+1181 CKVVSTDPMPTKI
-1195 TNIADISDFT
+1195 TNIADITKFT
-1205 NGNGEKVKDRD
+1205 DGNGNIVTDRD
-1216 SEENNVNIPSDLP
+1216 SQENNVNIPSDLP

-1252 LEVKPLEF
+1252 LKIKEF

-1268 TKVND
+1268 TKVNNT
-1273 EEITSR
+1273 EIKSR
-1279 IPKVDITKLAS
+1279 IPQVDTTPLKN
-1290 GEATTAIYN
+1290 GTGTTAIYN
-1299 HSKTPVEVAIDDIVE
+1299 HSKEPVKVSLGAVVE

-1321 EGEID
+1321 EGQVD
-1326 GYAEEIKDH
+1326 GYVEEIKDH
-1335 LPDQLEL
+1335 LPDQLEF
-1342 IADNETNKAYGWT
+1342 IKDNETNKKYGWT
-1355 VDDQDS
+1355 VDSTDS
-1361 KVIKTTYLSK
+1361 KVIKTSYLSK

-1391 YKDVKVVCKVVE
+1391 YKEVKVACKVVS
-1403 TNQMPKKITNL
+1403 TDPMPSKITNL
-1414 ADVSDFTDGDG
+1414 ADISDFTDGEG
-1425 NKVTDRDSEKDNV
+1425 NKVTDRDSKEDNV

-1446 YKDDESNKD
+1446 YKDDESKKD

-1469 TVAKF
+1469 TLVKF

-1481 ITAVNDTEITSR
+1481 ITAVNNTEITSR

-1504 GSGTTA
+1504 GSSTTA

-1531 RVYNEG
+1531 RVFNEG
-1537 EIDGYASEIKDDM
+1537 EMDGYASEIKDDM

-1631 RILINQAQISKNT
+1631 RILINQAQISKDSD
-1644 NKDGKD
+1644 KDGND
-1650 VKDQDS
+1650 VTDQDS

-1693 NGEDKIIESGHK
+1693 NGEEKIIESGHK

-1751 YIPDGLK
+1751 YIPNGLK
-1758 FVAED
+1758 FVPED

-1792 VEVLLTWI
+1792 VEVVLTWI

-1855 RTFTTIG
+1855 KTFTTIG
-1862 LAVLVILSSGVA
+1862 LAVLVILSSGVV

>member
-1 MKRLKKL
+1 MKKFKKL

-22 GIISAVKAASAG
+22 GSISAVKAASAG
-34 PLYLGIVSLRRSG
+34 PLYLGIVSLRRAG
-47 YGYQQGGASG
+47 YGYQQEGS

-127 TNYNSLMWL
+127 SNYNSLMWL
-136 LDNIYIMPAAGTDN
+136 LDNIYIMPAIGTDN
-150 KTAREAFLESK
+150 TTAREEFLKSK
-161 IPDEFYEYVTD
+161 IPNELYDLITD
-172 DDIDVVQQLAIWYF
+172 DDIDAVQQLAIWYF

-191 DKYHYETTNLK
+191 DKYHYETSNFK
-202 VNSIAN
+202 INSIAN

-213 VSIGDLAQY
+213 ASMGDIF
-222 NGGDDGRD
+222 GDDGWD

-265 KNNAT
+265 KSNAT

-279 AGPYKINQLLNVD
+279 AGPYKINQLLNID
-292 YTLSATFTDINGK
+292 YTLNATFTDINGT
-305 TITPTIGIKNSSGN
+305 TITPSIGIKDVSGN
-319 IVSTTKSLKE
+319 VTATTKTLKE
-329 LVGQEFYLSMPVSS
+329 LVGQEFYLIMPTSS

-374 PVVIVDETPFKF
+374 PVVIVNETPLNF

-428 GEATTATYNHPKNPL
+428 GEATTATYNHPKTPL
-443 RVAIGDEVTY
+443 KVAIGDVVTY

-459 EGEVDGYVEE
+459 EGDIDGYVEE

-488 QYGWKIASSS
+488 EYGWKIASST

-510 AKETTDG
+510 ANETTDG
-517 ANKISAFNGKT
+517 ANKISAFNGTT

-536 KCRVVS
+536 KCRVVA
-542 TDPMPTKI
+542 TEPMADKI
-550 TNIADITR
+550 TNIADITK

-571 SQANNVQ
+571 SQENNVN

-583 DLENYRDSEINRGEE
+583 DLENYKDSEINRGEE

-612 TLKDFDLSLRKFI
+612 TLKEFDLSLRKFI

-634 NREPK
+634 NREPQ
-639 VNVTPLNNGG
+639 VNVTPLKNGG

-699 SGNATNTKYGWVVD
+699 AGNEINTKYGWVVD

-727 AKESS
+727 AKEASEG
-732 AGSNKIKAFNGTTL
+732 ANKIKAFDGTKL

-753 VCKVVSTDPMPTKI
+753 VCKVVSTEPMPTKI
-767 TNIADIS
+767 TNIADITK
-774 NFTDGNGNK
+774 FTDGNGNT

-846 TSRIPQPDVTKLA
+846 TSRIPQPDVSKLA

-869 HPKNPIDV
+869 HPK
-877 TIGDIVEY
+877 
-885 TIRVYNEGEVDGYVQ
+885 
-900 EITDHL
+900 
-906 PDQLEFVAND
+906 
-916 ETNIKYGWTV
+916 
-926 DGNNSKIIRT
+926 
-936 KYLSK
+936 
-941 ENDTAEGENKITS
+941 
-954 FNGTTLDY
+954 
-962 KDVKVVCKVIETKPM
+962 
-977 PTKITNIADIS
+977 
-988 DFTDGNGN
+988 
-996 KVKDRDSQENNVNIP
+996 
-1011 SDLPGYKDDEIGK
+1011 
-1024 NYVPGQQDDDDF
+1024 
-1036 EKLKIKEFDLALR
+1036 
-1049 KFITKVNDENISS
+1049 
-1062 RVPVVDI
+1062 
-1069 TQLKNGTATTATYD
+1069 
-1083 HPKTPIKVKIDDV
+1083 TPISVAIGDV

-1103 YNEGGVDGYVEEIT
+1103 YNEAEVDGYVEEIT

-1122 QLEFIADNETNKK
+1122 QLEFIAGNEINTK
-1135 YGWSVDNQNS
+1135 YGWTVDSNNS
-1145 KVVKTT
+1145 KIIKTK
-1151 YLSKANEKV
+1151 YLSKANETTE
-1160 AGENKIP
+1160 GDNKIK
-1167 AFDGTTLSYKEVKI
+1167 AFDGTKLDYKDVKVV
-1181 ACKVISTNPMPTKI
+1181 CKVVSTDPMPTKI
-1195 TNIADISDFT
+1195 TNIADITKFT
-1205 NGNGEKVKDRD
+1205 DGNGNIVTDRD
-1216 SEENNVNIPSDLP
+1216 SQENNVNIPSDLP

-1252 LEVKPLEF
+1252 LKIKEF

-1268 TKVND
+1268 TKVNNT
-1273 EEITSR
+1273 EIKSR
-1279 IPKVDITKLAS
+1279 IPQVDTTPLKN
-1290 GEATTAIYN
+1290 GTGTTAIYN
-1299 HSKTPVEVAIDDIVE
+1299 HSKEPVKVSLGAVVE

-1321 EGEID
+1321 EGQVD
-1326 GYAEEIKDH
+1326 GYVEEIKDH
-1335 LPDQLEL
+1335 LPDQLEF
-1342 IADNETNKAYGWT
+1342 IKDNETNKKYGWT
-1355 VDDQDS
+1355 VDSTDS
-1361 KVIKTTYLSK
+1361 KVIKTSYLCK

-1391 YKDVKVVCKVVE
+1391 YKEVKVACKVVS
-1403 TNQMPKKITNL
+1403 TDPMPSKITNL
-1414 ADVSDFTDGDG
+1414 ADISDFTDGEG
-1425 NKVTDRDSEKDNV
+1425 NKVTDRDSKEDNV

-1446 YKDDESNKD
+1446 YKDDESKKD

-1469 TVAKF
+1469 TLVKF

-1481 ITAVNDTEITSR
+1481 ITAVNNTEITSR

-1504 GSGTTA
+1504 GSSTTA

-1531 RVYNEG
+1531 RVFNEG
-1537 EIDGYASEIKDDM
+1537 EMDGYASEIKDDM

-1631 RILINQAQISKNT
+1631 RILINQAQISKDSD
-1644 NKDGKD
+1644 KDGND
-1650 VKDQDS
+1650 VTDQDS

-1693 NGEDKIIESGHK
+1693 NGEEKIIESGHK

-1751 YIPDGLK
+1751 YIPNGLK
-1758 FVAED
+1758 FVPED

-1792 VEVLLTWI
+1792 VEVVLTWI

-1855 RTFTTIG
+1855 KTFTTIG
-1862 LAVLVILSSGVA
+1862 LAVLVILSSGVV

>member
-1 MKRLKKL
+1 MKKFKKL

-22 GIISAVKAASAG
+22 GSISAVKAASAG
-34 PLYLGIVSLRRSG
+34 PLYLGIVSLRRAG
-47 YGYQQGGASG
+47 YGYQQEGS

-127 TNYNSLMWL
+127 SNYNSLMWL
-136 LDNIYIMPAAGTDN
+136 LDNIYIMPAIGTDN
-150 KTAREAFLESK
+150 TTAREEFLKSK
-161 IPDEFYEYVTD
+161 IPNELYELVTD
-172 DDIDVVQQLAIWYF
+172 DDIDAVQQLAIWYF

-191 DKYHYETTNLK
+191 DKYHYETSNFK
-202 VNSIAN
+202 INSIAN

-213 VSIGDLAQY
+213 ASMGDIF
-222 NGGDDGRD
+222 GDDGWD

-243 TNAKANSNYKST
+243 TNAKANSSYQST

-265 KNNAT
+265 KSNAT
-270 MTKVGSNYV
+270 MTKVGNNYV
-279 AGPYKINQLLNVD
+279 AGPYQINQLLNVD
-292 YTLSATFTDINGK
+292 YTLNATFTDINGT
-305 TITPTIGIKNSSGN
+305 TITPSIGIKDESGN
-319 IVSTTKSLKE
+319 VTTTAKTLKE
-329 LVGQEFYLSMPVSS
+329 LVGQDFYLIMPTSS

-374 PVVIVDETPFKF
+374 PVVIVNETPLNF

-406 TNINGTEI
+406 TDINGKEI

-428 GEATTATYNHPKNPL
+428 GEATTATYNHPKTPL
-443 RVAIGDEVTY
+443 KVAIGDVVTY

-459 EGEVDGYVEE
+459 EGDIDGYVEE

-475 EQLEFIVDDQVNI
+475 DQLEFIVDDQVNI
-488 QYGWKIASSS
+488 EYGWKIASSS

-510 AKETTDG
+510 ANETTDG
-517 ANKISAFNGKT
+517 ANKIAAFNGTT

-536 KCRVVS
+536 KCRVVA
-542 TDPMPTKI
+542 TDPMAEKI
-550 TNIADITR
+550 TNIADITK

-571 SQANNVQ
+571 SQENNVN

-612 TLKDFDLSLRKFI
+612 TLKEFDLSLRKFI
-625 TGVNGTAIT
+625 TGVNGTTIT
-634 NREPK
+634 NREPQ

-699 SGNATNTKYGWVVD
+699 AGNEINTKYGWVVD

-727 AKESS
+727 ANEASE
-732 AGSNKIKAFNGTTL
+732 GDNKIKAFDGTKL

-753 VCKVVSTDPMPTKI
+753 VCKVVTTDPMPTKI
-767 TNIADIS
+767 TNIADITK
-774 NFTDGNGNK
+774 FTDGNGNT

-836 FITKLNDEEI
+836 FITKVNDTDI
-846 TSRIPQPDVTKLA
+846 KSRIPQVD
-859 DGTATTATYN
+859 TT
-869 HPKNPIDV
+869 P
-877 TIGDIVEY
+877 
-885 TIRVYNEGEVDGYVQ
+885 
-900 EITDHL
+900 
-906 PDQLEFVAND
+906 
-916 ETNIKYGWTV
+916 
-926 DGNNSKIIRT
+926 
-936 KYLSK
+936 
-941 ENDTAEGENKITS
+941 
-954 FNGTTLDY
+954 
-962 KDVKVVCKVIETKPM
+962 
-977 PTKITNIADIS
+977 
-988 DFTDGNGN
+988 
-996 KVKDRDSQENNVNIP
+996 
-1011 SDLPGYKDDEIGK
+1011 
-1024 NYVPGQQDDDDF
+1024 
-1036 EKLKIKEFDLALR
+1036 
-1049 KFITKVNDENISS
+1049 
-1062 RVPVVDI
+1062 
-1069 TQLKNGTATTATYD
+1069 LKNGTGTTAIYN
-1083 HPKTPIKVKIDDV
+1083 HSKEPVKVSLGAV

-1103 YNEGGVDGYVEEIT
+1103 YNEGQVDGYVEEIK

-1122 QLEFIADNETNKK
+1122 QLEFIKDDETNKK
-1135 YGWSVDNQNS
+1135 YGWTVDSTDS
-1145 KVVKTT
+1145 KVIKTS
-1151 YLSKANEKV
+1151 YLSKTNEKV

-1167 AFDGTTLSYKEVKI
+1167 AFDGTTLSYKEVKV
-1181 ACKVISTNPMPTKI
+1181 ACKVVSTDPMPSKI
-1195 TNIADISDFT
+1195 TNLADISDFT
-1205 NGNGEKVKDRD
+1205 DGE
-1216 SEENNVNIPSDLP
+1216 
-1229 GYKDDEIGKDYV
+1229 
-1241 PGQQDDDDFEK
+1241 
-1252 LEVKPLEF
+1252 
-1260 DLALRKFI
+1260 
-1268 TKVND
+1268 
-1273 EEITSR
+1273 
-1279 IPKVDITKLAS
+1279 
-1290 GEATTAIYN
+1290 
-1299 HSKTPVEVAIDDIVE
+1299 
-1314 YTIRVYN
+1314 
-1321 EGEID
+1321 
-1326 GYAEEIKDH
+1326 
-1335 LPDQLEL
+1335 
-1342 IADNETNKAYGWT
+1342 
-1355 VDDQDS
+1355 
-1361 KVIKTTYLSK
+1361 
-1371 ANEKVAGENKIP
+1371 
-1383 AFDGTTLS
+1383 
-1391 YKDVKVVCKVVE
+1391 
-1403 TNQMPKKITNL
+1403 
-1414 ADVSDFTDGDG
+1414 G
-1425 NKVTDRDSEKDNV
+1425 NKVTDRDSKEDNV

-1446 YKDDESNKD
+1446 YKDDESKKD

-1469 TVAKF
+1469 TLVKF

-1481 ITAVNDTEITSR
+1481 ITAVNNTEITSR

-1504 GSGTTA
+1504 GSSTTA

-1531 RVYNEG
+1531 RVFNEG
-1537 EIDGYASEIKDDM
+1537 EMDGYASEIKDDM

-1631 RILINQAQISKNT
+1631 RILINQAQISKDSD
-1644 NKDGKD
+1644 KDGND

-1693 NGEDKIIESGHK
+1693 NGEEKIIESGHK

-1718 KKSKINKVTIKFRY
+1718 KKSKINSVTIKFRY

-1763 NPLWKQIDEKTITTD
+1763 NPQWKQIDEKTITTD

>member
-1 MKRLKKL
+1 MKKFKKL

-22 GIISAVKAASAG
+22 GSISAVKAASAG
-34 PLYLGIVSLRRSG
+34 PLYLGIVSLRRAG
-47 YGYQQGGASG
+47 YGYQQEGS

-127 TNYNSLMWL
+127 SNYNSLMWL
-136 LDNIYIMPAAGTDN
+136 LDNIYIMPAIGTDN
-150 KTAREAFLESK
+150 TTAREEFLKSK
-161 IPDEFYEYVTD
+161 IPNELYELITD
-172 DDIDVVQQLAIWYF
+172 DDIDAVQQLVIWYF

-191 DKYHYETTNLK
+191 DKYHYETSNFK
-202 VNSIAN
+202 INSIAN

-213 VSIGDLAQY
+213 ASMGDIF
-222 NGGDDGRD
+222 GDDGWD

-265 KNNAT
+265 KSNAT

-292 YTLSATFTDINGK
+292 YTLNATFTDINGT
-305 TITPTIGIKNSSGN
+305 TITPSIGIKDVSGN
-319 IVSTTKSLKE
+319 VTATTKTLKE
-329 LVGQEFYLSMPVSS
+329 LVGQEFYLIMPTSS

-374 PVVIVDETPFKF
+374 PVVIVNETPLNF
-386 SDTTSIVVPKPF
+386 SDATSIVVPKPF

-428 GEATTATYNHPKNPL
+428 GEATTATYNHTKTPL
-443 RVAIGDEVTY
+443 KVAIGDVVTY

-459 EGEVDGYVEE
+459 EGDIDGYVEE

-475 EQLEFIVDDQVNI
+475 DQLEFIVDDQVNI
-488 QYGWKIASSS
+488 EYGWKIASST

-510 AKETTDG
+510 ANETTDG
-517 ANKISAFNGKT
+517 ANKISAFNGTT

-536 KCRVVS
+536 KCRVVA
-542 TDPMPTKI
+542 TDPMADKI
-550 TNIADITR
+550 TNIADITK

-571 SQANNVQ
+571 SQENNVN

-583 DLENYRDSEINRGEE
+583 DLENYKDSEINRGEE

-612 TLKDFDLSLRKFI
+612 TLKEFDLSLRKFI

-634 NREPK
+634 NREPQ
-639 VNVTPLNNGG
+639 VNVTPLKNGG

-699 SGNATNTKYGWVVD
+699 AGNEINTKYGWVVD

-727 AKESS
+727 AKEASEG
-732 AGSNKIKAFNGTTL
+732 ANKIKAFDGTKL

-753 VCKVVSTDPMPTKI
+753 VCKVISTDPMPTKI
-767 TNIADIS
+767 TNIADITK
-774 NFTDGNGNK
+774 FTDGNGNK

-846 TSRIPQPDVTKLA
+846 TSRIPQPDVSKLA

-869 HPKNPIDV
+869 HPK
-877 TIGDIVEY
+877 
-885 TIRVYNEGEVDGYVQ
+885 
-900 EITDHL
+900 
-906 PDQLEFVAND
+906 
-916 ETNIKYGWTV
+916 
-926 DGNNSKIIRT
+926 
-936 KYLSK
+936 
-941 ENDTAEGENKITS
+941 
-954 FNGTTLDY
+954 
-962 KDVKVVCKVIETKPM
+962 
-977 PTKITNIADIS
+977 
-988 DFTDGNGN
+988 
-996 KVKDRDSQENNVNIP
+996 
-1011 SDLPGYKDDEIGK
+1011 
-1024 NYVPGQQDDDDF
+1024 
-1036 EKLKIKEFDLALR
+1036 
-1049 KFITKVNDENISS
+1049 
-1062 RVPVVDI
+1062 
-1069 TQLKNGTATTATYD
+1069 
-1083 HPKTPIKVKIDDV
+1083 TPISVAIGDV

-1103 YNEGGVDGYVEEIT
+1103 YNEAEVDGYVEEIT

-1122 QLEFIADNETNKK
+1122 QLEFVAGNETNTK
-1135 YGWSVDNQNS
+1135 YGWTVDSNNS
-1145 KVVKTT
+1145 KIIKTK
-1151 YLSKANEKV
+1151 YLSKANETTE
-1160 AGENKIP
+1160 GDNKIK
-1167 AFDGTTLSYKEVKI
+1167 AFDGTKLDYKDVKVV
-1181 ACKVISTNPMPTKI
+1181 CKVVSTDPMPTKI
-1195 TNIADISDFT
+1195 TNIADITKFT
-1205 NGNGEKVKDRD
+1205 DGNGNTVTDRD
-1216 SEENNVNIPSDLP
+1216 SQENNVNIPSDLP

-1252 LEVKPLEF
+1252 LKIKEF

-1268 TKVND
+1268 TKVNNT
-1273 EEITSR
+1273 EIKSR
-1279 IPKVDITKLAS
+1279 IPQVDTTPLKN
-1290 GEATTAIYN
+1290 GTGTTAIYN
-1299 HSKTPVEVAIDDIVE
+1299 HSKEPVKVSLGAVVE

-1321 EGEID
+1321 EGQVN
-1326 GYAEEIKDH
+1326 GYVEEIKDH
-1335 LPDQLEL
+1335 LPDQLEF
-1342 IADNETNKAYGWT
+1342 IKDNETNKKYGWI
-1355 VDDQDS
+1355 VDSTDS
-1361 KVIKTTYLSK
+1361 KVIKTSYLCK

-1391 YKDVKVVCKVVE
+1391 YKEVKVACKVVS
-1403 TNQMPKKITNL
+1403 TDPMPSKITNL
-1414 ADVSDFTDGDG
+1414 ADISDFTDGEG
-1425 NKVTDRDSEKDNV
+1425 NKVTDRDSKEDNV

-1446 YKDDESNKD
+1446 YKDDESKKD

-1469 TVAKF
+1469 TLVKF

-1481 ITAVNDTEITSR
+1481 ITAVNNTEITSR

-1504 GSGTTA
+1504 GSSTTA

-1531 RVYNEG
+1531 RVFNEG
-1537 EIDGYASEIKDDM
+1537 EMDGYASEIKDDM

-1569 MLDKDGKETENLDEA
+1569 MLDKDGKETEKLDEA

-1631 RILINQAQISKNT
+1631 RILINQAQISKDSD
-1644 NKDGKD
+1644 KDGND
-1650 VKDQDS
+1650 VTDQDS

-1693 NGEDKIIESGHK
+1693 NGEEKIIESGHK

-1751 YIPDGLK
+1751 YIPNGLK
-1758 FVAED
+1758 FVPED

-1792 VEVLLTWI
+1792 VEVVLTWI

-1855 RTFTTIG
+1855 KTFTTIG
-1862 LAVLVILSSGVA
+1862 LAVLVILSSGVV

>member
-1 MKRLKKL
+1 MKKFKKL
-8 VSSILITMLTVATL
+8 VSIILITMLTVATL
-22 GIISAVKAASAG
+22 GSISAVKAASAG
-34 PLYLGIVSLRRSG
+34 PLYLGIVSLRRAG
-47 YGYQQGGASG
+47 YGYQQEGS

-127 TNYNSLMWL
+127 SNYNSLMWL
-136 LDNIYIMPAAGTDN
+136 LDNIYIMPAIGTDN
-150 KTAREAFLESK
+150 TTAREEFLKSK
-161 IPDEFYEYVTD
+161 IPNELYDLITD
-172 DDIDVVQQLAIWYF
+172 DDIDAVQQLAIWYF

-191 DKYHYETTNLK
+191 DKYHYETSNFK
-202 VNSIAN
+202 INSIAN

-213 VSIGDLAQY
+213 ASMGDIF
-222 NGGDDGRD
+222 GDDGWD

-265 KNNAT
+265 KSNAT

-292 YTLSATFTDINGK
+292 YTLNATFTDINGT
-305 TITPTIGIKNSSGN
+305 TITPSIGIKDVSGN
-319 IVSTTKSLKE
+319 VTATTKTLKE
-329 LVGQEFYLSMPVSS
+329 LVGQEFYLIMPTSS

-374 PVVIVDETPFKF
+374 PVVIVNETPLNF
-386 SDTTSIVVPKPF
+386 SDATSIVVPKPF

-428 GEATTATYNHPKNPL
+428 GEATTATYNHTKTPL
-443 RVAIGDEVTY
+443 KVAIGDVVTY

-459 EGEVDGYVEE
+459 EGDIDGYVEE

-475 EQLEFIVDDQVNI
+475 DQLEFIVDDQVNI
-488 QYGWKIASSS
+488 EYGWKIASST

-510 AKETTDG
+510 ANETTDG
-517 ANKISAFNGKT
+517 ANKISAFNGTT

-536 KCRVVS
+536 KCRVVA
-542 TDPMPTKI
+542 TDPMADKI
-550 TNIADITR
+550 TNIADITK

-571 SQANNVQ
+571 SQENNVN

-583 DLENYRDSEINRGEE
+583 NLENYRDSEINRGEE

-612 TLKDFDLSLRKFI
+612 TLKEFDLSLRKFI

-634 NREPK
+634 NREPQ
-639 VNVTPLNNGG
+639 VNVTPLKNGG

-699 SGNATNTKYGWVVD
+699 TGNETNSKYGWVVD

-727 AKESS
+727 AKETSEG
-732 AGSNKIKAFNGTTL
+732 ANKIKAFDGTKL

-767 TNIADIS
+767 TNIADITK
-774 NFTDGNGNK
+774 FTDGNGNT

-836 FITKLNDEEI
+836 FITKLNYEEI
-846 TSRIPQPDVTKLA
+846 TSRVPQPDVSKLA

-869 HPKNPIDV
+869 HPK
-877 TIGDIVEY
+877 
-885 TIRVYNEGEVDGYVQ
+885 
-900 EITDHL
+900 
-906 PDQLEFVAND
+906 
-916 ETNIKYGWTV
+916 
-926 DGNNSKIIRT
+926 
-936 KYLSK
+936 
-941 ENDTAEGENKITS
+941 
-954 FNGTTLDY
+954 
-962 KDVKVVCKVIETKPM
+962 
-977 PTKITNIADIS
+977 
-988 DFTDGNGN
+988 
-996 KVKDRDSQENNVNIP
+996 
-1011 SDLPGYKDDEIGK
+1011 
-1024 NYVPGQQDDDDF
+1024 
-1036 EKLKIKEFDLALR
+1036 
-1049 KFITKVNDENISS
+1049 
-1062 RVPVVDI
+1062 
-1069 TQLKNGTATTATYD
+1069 
-1083 HPKTPIKVKIDDV
+1083 TPISVAIGDV

-1103 YNEGGVDGYVEEIT
+1103 YNEAEVDGYVEEIT

-1122 QLEFIADNETNKK
+1122 QLEFVAGNETNTK
-1135 YGWSVDNQNS
+1135 YGWTVDSNNS
-1145 KVVKTT
+1145 KIIKTK
-1151 YLSKANEKV
+1151 YLSKANETTE
-1160 AGENKIP
+1160 GDNKIK
-1167 AFDGTTLSYKEVKI
+1167 AFDGTKLDYKDVKVV
-1181 ACKVISTNPMPTKI
+1181 CKVVSTDPMPTKI
-1195 TNIADISDFT
+1195 TNIADITKFT
-1205 NGNGEKVKDRD
+1205 DGNGNTVTDRD
-1216 SEENNVNIPSDLP
+1216 SQENNVNIPSDLP

-1252 LEVKPLEF
+1252 LKIKEF

-1268 TKVND
+1268 TKVNNT
-1273 EEITSR
+1273 EIKSR
-1279 IPKVDITKLAS
+1279 IPQVDTTPLKN
-1290 GEATTAIYN
+1290 GTGTTAIYN
-1299 HSKTPVEVAIDDIVE
+1299 HSKEPVKVSLGAVVE

-1321 EGEID
+1321 EGQVD
-1326 GYAEEIKDH
+1326 GYVEEIKDH
-1335 LPDQLEL
+1335 LPDQLEF
-1342 IADNETNKAYGWT
+1342 IKDNETNKKYGWT
-1355 VDDQDS
+1355 VDSTDS
-1361 KVIKTTYLSK
+1361 KVIKTSYLSK

-1391 YKDVKVVCKVVE
+1391 YKEVKVACKVVS
-1403 TNQMPKKITNL
+1403 TDPMPSKITNL
-1414 ADVSDFTDGDG
+1414 ADISDFTDGEG
-1425 NKVTDRDSEKDNV
+1425 NKVTDRDSKEDNV

-1446 YKDDESNKD
+1446 YKDDESKKD

-1469 TVAKF
+1469 TLVKF

-1481 ITAVNDTEITSR
+1481 ITAVNNTEITSR

-1504 GSGTTA
+1504 GSSTTA

-1531 RVYNEG
+1531 RVFNEG
-1537 EIDGYASEIKDDM
+1537 EMDGYASEIKDDM

-1631 RILINQAQISKNT
+1631 RILINQAQISKDSD
-1644 NKDGKD
+1644 KDGND
-1650 VKDQDS
+1650 VTDQDS

-1693 NGEDKIIESGHK
+1693 NGEEKIIESGHK

-1751 YIPDGLK
+1751 YIPNGLK
-1758 FVAED
+1758 FVPED

-1792 VEVLLTWI
+1792 VEVVLTWI

-1855 RTFTTIG
+1855 KTFTTIG
-1862 LAVLVILSSGVA
+1862 LAVLVILSSGVV

>member
-1 MKRLKKL
+1 MKKFKKL

-22 GIISAVKAASAG
+22 GSISAVKAASAG
-34 PLYLGIVSLRRSG
+34 PLYLGIVSLRRAG
-47 YGYQQGGASG
+47 YGYQQEGS

-127 TNYNSLMWL
+127 SNYNSLMWL
-136 LDNIYIMPAAGTDN
+136 LDNIYIMPAIGTDN
-150 KTAREAFLESK
+150 TTAREEFLKSK
-161 IPDEFYEYVTD
+161 IPNELYDLITD
-172 DDIDVVQQLAIWYF
+172 DDIDAVQQLAIWYF

-191 DKYHYETTNLK
+191 DKYHYETSNFK
-202 VNSIAN
+202 INSIAN

-213 VSIGDLAQY
+213 ASMGDIF
-222 NGGDDGRD
+222 GDDGWD

-265 KNNAT
+265 KSNAT

-279 AGPYKINQLLNVD
+279 AGPYKINQLLNID
-292 YTLSATFTDINGK
+292 YTLNATFTDINGT
-305 TITPTIGIKNSSGN
+305 TITPSIGIKDVSGN
-319 IVSTTKSLKE
+319 VTATTKTLKE
-329 LVGQEFYLSMPVSS
+329 LVGQEFYLIMPTSS

-374 PVVIVDETPFKF
+374 PVVIVNETPLNF

-428 GEATTATYNHPKNPL
+428 GEATTATYNHPKTPL
-443 RVAIGDEVTY
+443 KVAIGDVVTY

-459 EGEVDGYVEE
+459 EGDIDGYVEE

-488 QYGWKIASSS
+488 EYGWKIASST

-510 AKETTDG
+510 ANETTDG
-517 ANKISAFNGKT
+517 ANKISAFNGTT

-536 KCRVVS
+536 KCRVVA
-542 TDPMPTKI
+542 TEPMADKI
-550 TNIADITR
+550 TNIADITK

-571 SQANNVQ
+571 SQENNVN

-583 DLENYRDSEINRGEE
+583 DLENYKDSEINRGEE

-612 TLKDFDLSLRKFI
+612 TLKEFDLSLRKFI

-634 NREPK
+634 NREPQ
-639 VNVTPLNNGG
+639 VNVTPLKNGG

-699 SGNATNTKYGWVVD
+699 AGNEINTKYGWVVD

-727 AKESS
+727 AKEASEG
-732 AGSNKIKAFNGTTL
+732 ANKIKAFDGTKL

-753 VCKVVSTDPMPTKI
+753 VCKVVSTEPMPTKI
-767 TNIADIS
+767 TNIADITK
-774 NFTDGNGNK
+774 FTDGNGNT

-846 TSRIPQPDVTKLA
+846 TSRIPQPDVSKLA

-869 HPKNPIDV
+869 HPKTPISV
-877 TIGDIVEY
+877 AIGDVVEY
-885 TIRVYNEGEVDGYVQ
+885 TIRVYNEAEVDGYVE

-906 PDQLEFVAND
+906 QDQLEFIAGN
-916 ETNIKYGWTV
+916 EINTKYGWTV
-926 DGNNSKIIRT
+926 DSNNSKIIKT

-941 ENDTAEGENKITS
+941 ANETTEGDNKIKA
-954 FNGTTLDY
+954 FDGTKLDY
-962 KDVKVVCKVIETKPM
+962 KDVKVVCKVVSTDPM
-977 PTKITNIADIS
+977 PTKITNIADITK
-988 DFTDGNGN
+988 FTDGNGN
-996 KVKDRDSQENNVNIP
+996 IVTDRDSQ
-1011 SDLPGYKDDEIGK
+1011 
-1024 NYVPGQQDDDDF
+1024 
-1036 EKLKIKEFDLALR
+1036 
-1049 KFITKVNDENISS
+1049 
-1062 RVPVVDI
+1062 
-1069 TQLKNGTATTATYD
+1069 
-1083 HPKTPIKVKIDDV
+1083 
-1096 VEYTIRV
+1096 
-1103 YNEGGVDGYVEEIT
+1103 
-1117 DHLPD
+1117 
-1122 QLEFIADNETNKK
+1122 
-1135 YGWSVDNQNS
+1135 
-1145 KVVKTT
+1145 
-1151 YLSKANEKV
+1151 
-1160 AGENKIP
+1160 
-1167 AFDGTTLSYKEVKI
+1167 
-1181 ACKVISTNPMPTKI
+1181 
-1195 TNIADISDFT
+1195 
-1205 NGNGEKVKDRD
+1205 
-1216 SEENNVNIPSDLP
+1216 ENNVNIPSDLP

-1252 LEVKPLEF
+1252 LKIKEF

-1268 TKVND
+1268 TKVNNT
-1273 EEITSR
+1273 EIKSR
-1279 IPKVDITKLAS
+1279 IPQVDTTPLKN
-1290 GEATTAIYN
+1290 GTGTTAIYN
-1299 HSKTPVEVAIDDIVE
+1299 HSKEPVKVSLGAVVE

-1321 EGEID
+1321 EGQVD
-1326 GYAEEIKDH
+1326 GYVEEIKDH
-1335 LPDQLEL
+1335 LPDQLEF
-1342 IADNETNKAYGWT
+1342 IKDNETNKKYGWT
-1355 VDDQDS
+1355 VDSTDS
-1361 KVIKTTYLSK
+1361 KVIKTSYLSK

-1391 YKDVKVVCKVVE
+1391 YKEVKVACKVVS
-1403 TNQMPKKITNL
+1403 TDPMPSKITNL
-1414 ADVSDFTDGDG
+1414 ADISDFTDGEG
-1425 NKVTDRDSEKDNV
+1425 NKVTDRDSKEDNV

-1446 YKDDESNKD
+1446 YKDDESKKD

-1469 TVAKF
+1469 TLVKF

-1481 ITAVNDTEITSR
+1481 ITAVNNTEITSR

-1504 GSGTTA
+1504 GSSTTA

-1531 RVYNEG
+1531 RVFNEG
-1537 EIDGYASEIKDDM
+1537 EMDGYASEIKDDM

-1631 RILINQAQISKNT
+1631 RILINQAQISKDSD
-1644 NKDGKD
+1644 KDGND
-1650 VKDQDS
+1650 VTDQDS

-1693 NGEDKIIESGHK
+1693 NGEEKIIESGHK

-1751 YIPDGLK
+1751 YIPNGLK
-1758 FVAED
+1758 FVPED

-1792 VEVLLTWI
+1792 VEVVLTWI

-1855 RTFTTIG
+1855 KTFTTIG
-1862 LAVLVILSSGVA
+1862 LAVLVILSSGVV

>member
-1 MKRLKKL
+1 MKKFKKL

-22 GIISAVKAASAG
+22 GSISAVKAASAG
-34 PLYLGIVSLRRSG
+34 PLYLGIVSLRRAG
-47 YGYQQGGASG
+47 YGYQQEGS

-127 TNYNSLMWL
+127 SSYNSLMWL
-136 LDNIYIMPAAGTDN
+136 LDNIYIMPAIGTDN
-150 KTAREAFLESK
+150 TTAREEFLKSK
-161 IPDEFYEYVTD
+161 IPNELYDLITD
-172 DDIDVVQQLAIWYF
+172 DDIDAVQQLAIWYF

-191 DKYHYETTNLK
+191 DKYHYETSNFK
-202 VNSIAN
+202 INSIAN

-213 VSIGDLAQY
+213 ASMGDIF
-222 NGGDDGRD
+222 GDDGWD

-265 KNNAT
+265 KSNAT

-279 AGPYKINQLLNVD
+279 AGPYKINKLLNVD
-292 YTLSATFTDINGK
+292 YTLNATFTDING
-305 TITPTIGIKNSSGN
+305 TAITPSIGIKDVSGN
-319 IVSTTKSLKE
+319 VTATTKTLKE
-329 LVGQEFYLSMPVSS
+329 LVGQEFYLIMPTSS

-374 PVVIVDETPFKF
+374 PVVIVNETPLNF
-386 SDTTSIVVPKPF
+386 SDATSIVVPKPF

-428 GEATTATYNHPKNPL
+428 GEATTATYNHPKTPL
-443 RVAIGDEVTY
+443 KIAIGDVVTY

-459 EGEVDGYVEE
+459 EGDIDGYVEE

-475 EQLEFIVDDQVNI
+475 DQLEFIVDDQVNI
-488 QYGWKIASSS
+488 EYGWKIASST

-510 AKETTDG
+510 ANETTDG
-517 ANKISAFNGKT
+517 ANKISAFNGTT

-536 KCRVVS
+536 KCRVVA
-542 TDPMPTKI
+542 TEPMADKI
-550 TNIADITR
+550 TNIADITK
-558 FTDGDGNTVTDRD
+558 FTDGDRNTVTDRD
-571 SQANNVQ
+571 SQENNVN

-583 DLENYRDSEINRGEE
+583 DLENYKDSEINRGEE

-612 TLKDFDLSLRKFI
+612 TLKEFDLSLRKFI

-634 NREPK
+634 NREPQ
-639 VNVTPLNNGG
+639 VNVTPLKNGG

-699 SGNATNTKYGWVVD
+699 AGNETNSKYGWVVD

-727 AKESS
+727 AKEASEG
-732 AGSNKIKAFNGTTL
+732 ANKIKAFDGTKL

-753 VCKVVSTDPMPTKI
+753 VCKVVSTEPMPTKI
-767 TNIADIS
+767 TNIADITK
-774 NFTDGNGNK
+774 FTDGNGNT

-846 TSRIPQPDVTKLA
+846 TSRIPQPDVSKLA

-869 HPKNPIDV
+869 HPK
-877 TIGDIVEY
+877 
-885 TIRVYNEGEVDGYVQ
+885 
-900 EITDHL
+900 
-906 PDQLEFVAND
+906 
-916 ETNIKYGWTV
+916 
-926 DGNNSKIIRT
+926 
-936 KYLSK
+936 
-941 ENDTAEGENKITS
+941 
-954 FNGTTLDY
+954 
-962 KDVKVVCKVIETKPM
+962 
-977 PTKITNIADIS
+977 
-988 DFTDGNGN
+988 
-996 KVKDRDSQENNVNIP
+996 
-1011 SDLPGYKDDEIGK
+1011 
-1024 NYVPGQQDDDDF
+1024 
-1036 EKLKIKEFDLALR
+1036 
-1049 KFITKVNDENISS
+1049 
-1062 RVPVVDI
+1062 
-1069 TQLKNGTATTATYD
+1069 
-1083 HPKTPIKVKIDDV
+1083 TPISVAIGDV

-1103 YNEGGVDGYVEEIT
+1103 YNEAEVDGYVEEIT

-1122 QLEFIADNETNKK
+1122 QLEFVTGNETNTK
-1135 YGWSVDNQNS
+1135 YGWTVDSNNS
-1145 KVVKTT
+1145 KIIKTK
-1151 YLSKANEKV
+1151 YLSKANETTE
-1160 AGENKIP
+1160 GDNKIK
-1167 AFDGTTLSYKEVKI
+1167 AFDGTKLDYKDVKVV
-1181 ACKVISTNPMPTKI
+1181 CKVVSTEPMPTKI
-1195 TNIADISDFT
+1195 TNIADITKFT
-1205 NGNGEKVKDRD
+1205 DGNGNTVTDRD
-1216 SEENNVNIPSDLP
+1216 SQENNVNIPSDLP

-1252 LEVKPLEF
+1252 LKIKEF

-1268 TKVND
+1268 TKVNNT
-1273 EEITSR
+1273 EIKSR
-1279 IPKVDITKLAS
+1279 IPQVDTTPLKN
-1290 GEATTAIYN
+1290 GTGTTAIYN
-1299 HSKTPVEVAIDDIVE
+1299 HSKEPVKVSLGAVVE

-1321 EGEID
+1321 EGQVD
-1326 GYAEEIKDH
+1326 GYVEEIKDH
-1335 LPDQLEL
+1335 LPDQLEFVK
-1342 IADNETNKAYGWT
+1342 DNETNKKYGWT
-1355 VDDQDS
+1355 VDSTDS
-1361 KVIKTTYLSK
+1361 KVIKTSYLSK
-1371 ANEKVAGENKIP
+1371 ANEKVAEENKIP

-1391 YKDVKVVCKVVE
+1391 YKEVKVACKVVS
-1403 TNQMPKKITNL
+1403 TDPMPSKITNL
-1414 ADVSDFTDGDG
+1414 ADISDFTDGEG
-1425 NKVTDRDSEKDNV
+1425 NKVTDRDSKEDNV

-1446 YKDDESNKD
+1446 YKDDESKKD

-1469 TVAKF
+1469 TLVKF

-1481 ITAVNDTEITSR
+1481 ITAVNNTEITSR

-1504 GSGTTA
+1504 GSSTTA

-1531 RVYNEG
+1531 RVFNEG
-1537 EIDGYASEIKDDM
+1537 EMDGYASEIKDDM

-1631 RILINQAQISKNT
+1631 RILINQAQISRDSD
-1644 NKDGKD
+1644 KDGND
-1650 VKDQDS
+1650 VTDQDS

-1693 NGEDKIIESGHK
+1693 NGEEKIIESGHK

-1751 YIPDGLK
+1751 YIPNGLK
-1758 FVAED
+1758 FVPED

-1792 VEVLLTWI
+1792 VEVVLTWI

-1855 RTFTTIG
+1855 KTFTTIG
-1862 LAVLVILSSGVA
+1862 LAVLVILSSGVV

>member
-1 MKRLKKL
+1 MKKFKKL

-22 GIISAVKAASAG
+22 GSISAVKAASAG
-34 PLYLGIVSLRRSG
+34 PLYLGIVSLRRAG
-47 YGYQQGGASG
+47 YGYQQEGS

-66 SENGKT
+66 SENGRT
-72 ADLSKTIYCIKG
+72 ANLSKTIYCIKG

-127 TNYNSLMWL
+127 SNYNSLMWL
-136 LDNIYIMPAAGTDN
+136 LDNIYIMPAIGTDN
-150 KTAREAFLESK
+150 TTAREEFLKSK
-161 IPDEFYEYVTD
+161 IPNELYNLITD
-172 DDIDVVQQLAIWYF
+172 DDIDAVQQLAIWYF

-191 DKYHYETTNLK
+191 DKYHYETSNFK
-202 VNSIAN
+202 INSIAN

-213 VSIGDLAQY
+213 ASMGDIF
-222 NGGDDGRD
+222 GDDGWD

-265 KNNAT
+265 KSNAT

-292 YTLSATFTDINGK
+292 YTLNATFTDINGT
-305 TITPTIGIKNSSGN
+305 TIIPSIGIKDVSGN
-319 IVSTTKSLKE
+319 VTATTKTLKE
-329 LVGQEFYLSMPVSS
+329 LVGQEFYLIMPTSS

-374 PVVIVDETPFKF
+374 PVVIVNETPLNF
-386 SDTTSIVVPKPF
+386 SDATSIVVPKPF

-428 GEATTATYNHPKNPL
+428 GEATTATYNHTKTPL
-443 RVAIGDEVTY
+443 KVAIGDVVTY

-459 EGEVDGYVEE
+459 EGDIDGYVEE

-475 EQLEFIVDDQVNI
+475 DQLEFIVDDQVNI
-488 QYGWKIASSS
+488 EYGWKIASST

-510 AKETTDG
+510 ANETTDG
-517 ANKISAFNGKT
+517 ANKISAFNGTT

-536 KCRVVS
+536 KCRVVA
-542 TDPMPTKI
+542 TDPMADKI
-550 TNIADITR
+550 TNIADITK

-571 SQANNVQ
+571 SQENNVN

-583 DLENYRDSEINRGEE
+583 NLENYRDSEINRGEE

-612 TLKDFDLSLRKFI
+612 TLKEFDLSLRKFI

-634 NREPK
+634 NREPQ
-639 VNVTPLNNGG
+639 VNVTPLKNGG
-649 TTAIY
+649 ITAIY

-699 SGNATNTKYGWVVD
+699 TGNEINTKYGWVVD

-727 AKESS
+727 AKETSEG
-732 AGSNKIKAFNGTTL
+732 ANKIKAFDGTKL

-767 TNIADIS
+767 TNIADITK
-774 NFTDGNGNK
+774 FTDGNGNT

-846 TSRIPQPDVTKLA
+846 TSRIPQPDVSKLA

-869 HPKNPIDV
+869 HPK
-877 TIGDIVEY
+877 
-885 TIRVYNEGEVDGYVQ
+885 
-900 EITDHL
+900 
-906 PDQLEFVAND
+906 
-916 ETNIKYGWTV
+916 
-926 DGNNSKIIRT
+926 
-936 KYLSK
+936 
-941 ENDTAEGENKITS
+941 
-954 FNGTTLDY
+954 
-962 KDVKVVCKVIETKPM
+962 
-977 PTKITNIADIS
+977 
-988 DFTDGNGN
+988 
-996 KVKDRDSQENNVNIP
+996 
-1011 SDLPGYKDDEIGK
+1011 
-1024 NYVPGQQDDDDF
+1024 
-1036 EKLKIKEFDLALR
+1036 
-1049 KFITKVNDENISS
+1049 
-1062 RVPVVDI
+1062 
-1069 TQLKNGTATTATYD
+1069 
-1083 HPKTPIKVKIDDV
+1083 TPISVAIGDV

-1103 YNEGGVDGYVEEIT
+1103 YNEAEVDGYVEEIT

-1122 QLEFIADNETNKK
+1122 QLEFVAGNETNTK
-1135 YGWSVDNQNS
+1135 YGWTVDSNNS
-1145 KVVKTT
+1145 KIIKTK
-1151 YLSKANEKV
+1151 YLSKANETTE
-1160 AGENKIP
+1160 GDNKIK
-1167 AFDGTTLSYKEVKI
+1167 AFDGTKLDYKDVKVV
-1181 ACKVISTNPMPTKI
+1181 CKVVSTDPMPTKI
-1195 TNIADISDFT
+1195 TNIADITKFT
-1205 NGNGEKVKDRD
+1205 DGNGNTVTDRD
-1216 SEENNVNIPSDLP
+1216 SQENNVNIPSDLP

-1252 LEVKPLEF
+1252 LKIKEF

-1268 TKVND
+1268 TKVNNT
-1273 EEITSR
+1273 EIKSR
-1279 IPKVDITKLAS
+1279 IPQVDTTPLKN
-1290 GEATTAIYN
+1290 GTGTTAIYN
-1299 HSKTPVEVAIDDIVE
+1299 HSKEPVKVSLGAVVE

-1321 EGEID
+1321 EGQVD
-1326 GYAEEIKDH
+1326 GYVEEIKDH
-1335 LPDQLEL
+1335 LPDQLEF
-1342 IADNETNKAYGWT
+1342 IKDNETNKKYGWT
-1355 VDDQDS
+1355 VDSTDS
-1361 KVIKTTYLSK
+1361 KVIKTSYLSK

-1391 YKDVKVVCKVVE
+1391 YKEVKVACKVVS
-1403 TNQMPKKITNL
+1403 TDPMPSKITNL
-1414 ADVSDFTDGDG
+1414 ADISDFTDGEG
-1425 NKVTDRDSEKDNV
+1425 NKVTDRDSKEDNV

-1446 YKDDESNKD
+1446 YKDDESKKD

-1469 TVAKF
+1469 TLVKF

-1481 ITAVNDTEITSR
+1481 ITAVNNTEITSR

-1504 GSGTTA
+1504 GSSTTA

-1531 RVYNEG
+1531 RVFNEG
-1537 EIDGYASEIKDDM
+1537 EMDGYASEIKDDM

-1631 RILINQAQISKNT
+1631 RILINQAQISKDSD
-1644 NKDGKD
+1644 KDGND
-1650 VKDQDS
+1650 VTDQDS

-1693 NGEDKIIESGHK
+1693 NGEEKIIESGHK

-1751 YIPDGLK
+1751 YIPNGLK
-1758 FVAED
+1758 FVPED
-1763 NPLWKQIDEKTITTD
+1763 NPLWKQIDEKTITTE

-1792 VEVLLTWI
+1792 VEVVLTWI

-1855 RTFTTIG
+1855 KTFTTIG
-1862 LAVLVILSSGVA
+1862 LAVLVILSSGVV

>member
-1 MKRLKKL
+1 MKKFKKL

-22 GIISAVKAASAG
+22 GSISAVKAASAG
-34 PLYLGIVSLRRSG
+34 PLYLGIVSLRRAG
-47 YGYQQGGASG
+47 YGYQQEGS

-127 TNYNSLMWL
+127 SNYNSLMWL
-136 LDNIYIMPAAGTDN
+136 LDNIYIMPAIGTDN
-150 KTAREAFLESK
+150 TTAREEFLKSK
-161 IPDEFYEYVTD
+161 IPNELYELVTD
-172 DDIDVVQQLAIWYF
+172 DDIDAVQQLAIWYF

-191 DKYHYETTNLK
+191 DKYHYETSNFK
-202 VNSIAN
+202 INSIAN

-213 VSIGDLAQY
+213 ASMGDIF
-222 NGGDDGRD
+222 GDDGWD

-243 TNAKANSNYKST
+243 TNAKANSSYQST

-265 KNNAT
+265 KSNAT
-270 MTKVGSNYV
+270 MTKVGNNYV
-279 AGPYKINQLLNVD
+279 AGPYQINQLLNVD
-292 YTLSATFTDINGK
+292 YTLNATFTDINGT
-305 TITPTIGIKNSSGN
+305 TITPSIGIKDESGN
-319 IVSTTKSLKE
+319 VTTTAKTLKE
-329 LVGQEFYLSMPVSS
+329 LVGQDFYLIMPTSS

-374 PVVIVDETPFKF
+374 PVVIVNETPLNF

-406 TNINGTEI
+406 TDINGKEI

-428 GEATTATYNHPKNPL
+428 GEATTATYNHPKTPL
-443 RVAIGDEVTY
+443 KVAIGDVVTY

-459 EGEVDGYVEE
+459 EGDIDGYVEE

-475 EQLEFIVDDQVNI
+475 DQLEFIVDDQVNI
-488 QYGWKIASSS
+488 EYGWKIASSS

-510 AKETTDG
+510 ANETTDG
-517 ANKISAFNGKT
+517 ANKIAAFNGTT

-536 KCRVVS
+536 KCRVVA
-542 TDPMPTKI
+542 TDPMAEKI
-550 TNIADITR
+550 TNIADITK

-571 SQANNVQ
+571 SQENNVN

-612 TLKDFDLSLRKFI
+612 TLKEFDLSLRKFI

-634 NREPK
+634 NREPQ

-699 SGNATNTKYGWVVD
+699 AGNEINTKYGWVVD

-727 AKESS
+727 ANEASE
-732 AGSNKIKAFNGTTL
+732 GDNKIKAFDGTKL

-753 VCKVVSTDPMPTKI
+753 VCKVVTTDPMPTKI
-767 TNIADIS
+767 TNIADITK
-774 NFTDGNGNK
+774 FTDGNGNT

-846 TSRIPQPDVTKLA
+846 TSRIPQPDVSKLA

-869 HPKNPIDV
+869 HPKTPISV
-877 TIGDIVEY
+877 AIGDVVEY
-885 TIRVYNEGEVDGYVQ
+885 TIRVYNEAEVDGYVE

-906 PDQLEFVAND
+906 PDQLEFVAGN
-916 ETNIKYGWTV
+916 EINTKYGWTV
-926 DGNNSKIIRT
+926 DSNNSKIIKT

-941 ENDTAEGENKITS
+941 ANETTEGDNKIKA
-954 FNGTTLDY
+954 FDGTQLDY
-962 KDVKVVCKVIETKPM
+962 KDVKVVCKVVTTDPM

-996 KVKDRDSQENNVNIP
+996 KVTDRDSQ
-1011 SDLPGYKDDEIGK
+1011 
-1024 NYVPGQQDDDDF
+1024 
-1036 EKLKIKEFDLALR
+1036 
-1049 KFITKVNDENISS
+1049 
-1062 RVPVVDI
+1062 
-1069 TQLKNGTATTATYD
+1069 
-1083 HPKTPIKVKIDDV
+1083 
-1096 VEYTIRV
+1096 
-1103 YNEGGVDGYVEEIT
+1103 
-1117 DHLPD
+1117 
-1122 QLEFIADNETNKK
+1122 
-1135 YGWSVDNQNS
+1135 
-1145 KVVKTT
+1145 
-1151 YLSKANEKV
+1151 
-1160 AGENKIP
+1160 
-1167 AFDGTTLSYKEVKI
+1167 
-1181 ACKVISTNPMPTKI
+1181 
-1195 TNIADISDFT
+1195 
-1205 NGNGEKVKDRD
+1205 
-1216 SEENNVNIPSDLP
+1216 ENNVNIPSDLP

-1252 LEVKPLEF
+1252 LKIKEF

-1273 EEITSR
+1273 TDIKSR
-1279 IPKVDITKLAS
+1279 IPQVDTTPLKN
-1290 GEATTAIYN
+1290 GTGTTAIYN
-1299 HSKTPVEVAIDDIVE
+1299 HSKEPVKVSLGAVVE

-1321 EGEID
+1321 EGQVD
-1326 GYAEEIKDH
+1326 GYVEEIKDH
-1335 LPDQLEL
+1335 LPDQLEF
-1342 IADNETNKAYGWT
+1342 IKDDETNKKYGWT
-1355 VDDQDS
+1355 VDSTDS
-1361 KVIKTTYLSK
+1361 KVIKTSYLSK

-1391 YKDVKVVCKVVE
+1391 YKEVKVACKVVS
-1403 TNQMPKKITNL
+1403 TDPMPSKITNL
-1414 ADVSDFTDGDG
+1414 ADISDFTDGEG
-1425 NKVTDRDSEKDNV
+1425 NKVTDRDSKEDNV

-1446 YKDDESNKD
+1446 YKDDESKKD

-1469 TVAKF
+1469 TLVKF

-1481 ITAVNDTEITSR
+1481 ITAVNNTEITSR

-1504 GSGTTA
+1504 GSSTTA

-1531 RVYNEG
+1531 RVFNEG
-1537 EIDGYASEIKDDM
+1537 EMDGYASEIKDDM

-1631 RILINQAQISKNT
+1631 RILINQAQISKDSD
-1644 NKDGKD
+1644 KDGND

-1693 NGEDKIIESGHK
+1693 NGEEKIIESGHK

-1718 KKSKINKVTIKFRY
+1718 KKSKINSVTIKFRY

-1763 NPLWKQIDEKTITTD
+1763 NPQWKQIDEKTITTD

>member
-1 MKRLKKL
+1 MKKFKKL

-22 GIISAVKAASAG
+22 GSISAVKAASAG
-34 PLYLGIVSLRRSG
+34 PLYLGIVSLRRAG
-47 YGYQQGGASG
+47 YGYQQEGS

-127 TNYNSLMWL
+127 SNYNSLMWL
-136 LDNIYIMPAAGTDN
+136 LDNIYIMPAIGTDN
-150 KTAREAFLESK
+150 TTAREEFLKSK
-161 IPDEFYEYVTD
+161 IPNELYELITD
-172 DDIDVVQQLAIWYF
+172 DDIDAVQQLAIWYF

-191 DKYHYETTNLK
+191 DKYHYETSNFK
-202 VNSIAN
+202 INSIAN

-213 VSIGDLAQY
+213 ASMGDIF
-222 NGGDDGRD
+222 GDDGWD

-265 KNNAT
+265 KSNAT

-292 YTLSATFTDINGK
+292 YTLNATFTDINGT
-305 TITPTIGIKNSSGN
+305 TITPSIGIKDVSGN
-319 IVSTTKSLKE
+319 VTATTKTLKE
-329 LVGQEFYLSMPVSS
+329 LVGQEFYLIMPTSS

-374 PVVIVDETPFKF
+374 PVVIVNETPLNF

-428 GEATTATYNHPKNPL
+428 GEATTATYNHTKTPL
-443 RVAIGDEVTY
+443 KVAIGDVVTY

-459 EGEVDGYVEE
+459 EGDIDGYVEE

-488 QYGWKIASSS
+488 EYGWKIASST

-510 AKETTDG
+510 ANETTDG
-517 ANKISAFNGKT
+517 ANKISAFNGTT

-536 KCRVVS
+536 KCRVVA
-542 TDPMPTKI
+542 TEPMADKI
-550 TNIADITR
+550 TNIADITK

-571 SQANNVQ
+571 SQENNVN

-612 TLKDFDLSLRKFI
+612 TLKEFDLSLRKFI

-634 NREPK
+634 NREPQ
-639 VNVTPLNNGG
+639 VNVTPLKNGG

-699 SGNATNTKYGWVVD
+699 AGNEINTKYGWVVD
-713 STNSKI
+713 STNPKI
-719 IRTNYLSK
+719 IKTNYLSK
-727 AKESS
+727 AKEASEG
-732 AGSNKIKAFNGTTL
+732 ANKIKAFDGEKL

-753 VCKVVSTDPMPTKI
+753 VCKVVSTEPMPTKI
-767 TNIADIS
+767 TNIADITK
-774 NFTDGNGNK
+774 FTDGNGNT

-846 TSRIPQPDVTKLA
+846 TSRIPQPDVSKLA

-869 HPKNPIDV
+869 HPK
-877 TIGDIVEY
+877 
-885 TIRVYNEGEVDGYVQ
+885 
-900 EITDHL
+900 
-906 PDQLEFVAND
+906 
-916 ETNIKYGWTV
+916 
-926 DGNNSKIIRT
+926 
-936 KYLSK
+936 
-941 ENDTAEGENKITS
+941 
-954 FNGTTLDY
+954 
-962 KDVKVVCKVIETKPM
+962 
-977 PTKITNIADIS
+977 
-988 DFTDGNGN
+988 
-996 KVKDRDSQENNVNIP
+996 
-1011 SDLPGYKDDEIGK
+1011 
-1024 NYVPGQQDDDDF
+1024 
-1036 EKLKIKEFDLALR
+1036 
-1049 KFITKVNDENISS
+1049 
-1062 RVPVVDI
+1062 
-1069 TQLKNGTATTATYD
+1069 
-1083 HPKTPIKVKIDDV
+1083 TPISVAIGDV

-1103 YNEGGVDGYVEEIT
+1103 YNEAEVDGYVEEIT

-1122 QLEFIADNETNKK
+1122 QLEFIAGNEINTK
-1135 YGWSVDNQNS
+1135 YGWKVDSNNS
-1145 KVVKTT
+1145 KIIKTE
-1151 YLSKANEKV
+1151 YLSKANETTE
-1160 AGENKIP
+1160 GDNKIK
-1167 AFDGTTLSYKEVKI
+1167 AFDGTKLDYKDVKVV
-1181 ACKVISTNPMPTKI
+1181 CKVVSTDPMPTKI
-1195 TNIADISDFT
+1195 TNIADITKFT
-1205 NGNGEKVKDRD
+1205 DGNGNTVTDRD
-1216 SEENNVNIPSDLP
+1216 SQENNVNIPSDLP

-1252 LEVKPLEF
+1252 LKIKEF

-1268 TKVND
+1268 TKVNNT
-1273 EEITSR
+1273 EIKSR
-1279 IPKVDITKLAS
+1279 IPQVDTTPLKN
-1290 GEATTAIYN
+1290 GTGTTAIYN
-1299 HSKTPVEVAIDDIVE
+1299 HSKEPVKVSLGAVVE

-1321 EGEID
+1321 EGQVD
-1326 GYAEEIKDH
+1326 GYVEEIKDH
-1335 LPDQLEL
+1335 LPDQLEF
-1342 IADNETNKAYGWT
+1342 IKDNETNKKYGWT
-1355 VDDQDS
+1355 VDSTDS
-1361 KVIKTTYLSK
+1361 KVIKTSYLSK

-1391 YKDVKVVCKVVE
+1391 YKEVKVACKVVS
-1403 TNQMPKKITNL
+1403 TDPMPNKITNL
-1414 ADVSDFTDGDG
+1414 ADISDFTDGEG
-1425 NKVTDRDSEKDNV
+1425 NKVTDRDSKEDNV

-1446 YKDDESNKD
+1446 YKDDESKKD

-1469 TVAKF
+1469 TLVKF

-1481 ITAVNDTEITSR
+1481 ITAVNNTEITSR

-1504 GSGTTA
+1504 GSSTTA

-1531 RVYNEG
+1531 RVFNEG
-1537 EIDGYASEIKDDM
+1537 EMDGYASEIKDDM

-1631 RILINQAQISKNT
+1631 RILINQAQISKDSD
-1644 NKDGKD
+1644 KDGND
-1650 VKDQDS
+1650 VTDQDS

-1693 NGEDKIIESGHK
+1693 NGEEKIIESGHK

-1751 YIPDGLK
+1751 YIPNGLK
-1758 FVAED
+1758 FVPED

-1792 VEVLLTWI
+1792 VEVVLTWI

-1855 RTFTTIG
+1855 KTFTTIG
-1862 LAVLVILSSGVA
+1862 LAVLAILSSGVV

>member
-1 MKRLKKL
+1 MKKFKKL

-22 GIISAVKAASAG
+22 GSFSAVKAASAG
-34 PLYLGIVSLRRSG
+34 PLYLGIVSLRRAG
-47 YGYQQGGASG
+47 YGYQQEGS

-127 TNYNSLMWL
+127 SNYNSLMWL
-136 LDNIYIMPAAGTDN
+136 LDNIYIMPAIGTDN
-150 KTAREAFLESK
+150 TTAREEFLKSK
-161 IPDEFYEYVTD
+161 IPNELYNLITD
-172 DDIDVVQQLAIWYF
+172 DDIDAVQQLAIWYF

-191 DKYHYETTNLK
+191 DKYHYETSNFK
-202 VNSIAN
+202 INSIAN

-213 VSIGDLAQY
+213 ASMGDIF
-222 NGGDDGRD
+222 GDDGWD

-265 KNNAT
+265 KSNAT

-292 YTLSATFTDINGK
+292 YTLNATFTDINGT
-305 TITPTIGIKNSSGN
+305 TIIPSIGIKDVSGN
-319 IVSTTKSLKE
+319 VTATTKTLKE
-329 LVGQEFYLSMPVSS
+329 LVGQEFYLIMPTSS

-374 PVVIVDETPFKF
+374 PVVIVNETPLNF
-386 SDTTSIVVPKPF
+386 SDATSIVVPKPF

-428 GEATTATYNHPKNPL
+428 GEATTATYNHPKTPL
-443 RVAIGDEVTY
+443 KVAIGDVVTY

-459 EGEVDGYVEE
+459 EGDIDGYVEE

-475 EQLEFIVDDQVNI
+475 DQLEFIVDDQVNI
-488 QYGWKIASSS
+488 ENGWKIASST

-510 AKETTDG
+510 ANETTDG
-517 ANKISAFNGKT
+517 ANKISAFNGTT

-536 KCRVVS
+536 KCRVVA
-542 TDPMPTKI
+542 TDPMADKI
-550 TNIADITR
+550 TNIADITK

-571 SQANNVQ
+571 SQENNVN

-583 DLENYRDSEINRGEE
+583 DLENYKDSEINRGEE

-612 TLKDFDLSLRKFI
+612 TLKEFDLSLRKFI

-634 NREPK
+634 NREPQ
-639 VNVTPLNNGG
+639 VNVTPLKNGG

-699 SGNATNTKYGWVVD
+699 AGNEINTKYGWVVD

-727 AKESS
+727 AKEASEG
-732 AGSNKIKAFNGTTL
+732 ANKIKAFDGTKL

-767 TNIADIS
+767 TNIADITK
-774 NFTDGNGNK
+774 FTDGNGNT

-846 TSRIPQPDVTKLA
+846 TSRIPQPDVSKLA

-869 HPKNPIDV
+869 HPK
-877 TIGDIVEY
+877 
-885 TIRVYNEGEVDGYVQ
+885 
-900 EITDHL
+900 
-906 PDQLEFVAND
+906 
-916 ETNIKYGWTV
+916 
-926 DGNNSKIIRT
+926 
-936 KYLSK
+936 
-941 ENDTAEGENKITS
+941 
-954 FNGTTLDY
+954 
-962 KDVKVVCKVIETKPM
+962 
-977 PTKITNIADIS
+977 
-988 DFTDGNGN
+988 
-996 KVKDRDSQENNVNIP
+996 
-1011 SDLPGYKDDEIGK
+1011 
-1024 NYVPGQQDDDDF
+1024 
-1036 EKLKIKEFDLALR
+1036 
-1049 KFITKVNDENISS
+1049 
-1062 RVPVVDI
+1062 
-1069 TQLKNGTATTATYD
+1069 
-1083 HPKTPIKVKIDDV
+1083 TPISVAIGDV

-1103 YNEGGVDGYVEEIT
+1103 YNEAEVDGYVEEIT

-1122 QLEFIADNETNKK
+1122 QLEFVAGNETNTK
-1135 YGWSVDNQNS
+1135 YGWTVDSNNS
-1145 KVVKTT
+1145 KIIKTK
-1151 YLSKANEKV
+1151 YLSKANETTE
-1160 AGENKIP
+1160 GDNKIK
-1167 AFDGTTLSYKEVKI
+1167 AFDGTKLDYKDVKVV
-1181 ACKVISTNPMPTKI
+1181 CKVVSTDPMPTKI
-1195 TNIADISDFT
+1195 TNIADITKFT
-1205 NGNGEKVKDRD
+1205 DGNGNTVTDRD
-1216 SEENNVNIPSDLP
+1216 SQENNVNIPSDLP

-1252 LEVKPLEF
+1252 LKIKEF

-1268 TKVND
+1268 TKVNNT
-1273 EEITSR
+1273 EIKSR
-1279 IPKVDITKLAS
+1279 IPQVDTTPLKN
-1290 GEATTAIYN
+1290 GTGTTAIYN
-1299 HSKTPVEVAIDDIVE
+1299 HSKEPVKVSLGAVVE

-1321 EGEID
+1321 EGQVD
-1326 GYAEEIKDH
+1326 GYVEEIKDH
-1335 LPDQLEL
+1335 LPDQLEF
-1342 IADNETNKAYGWT
+1342 IKDNETNKKYGWT
-1355 VDDQDS
+1355 VDSTDS
-1361 KVIKTTYLSK
+1361 KVIKTSYLSK

-1391 YKDVKVVCKVVE
+1391 YKEVKVACKVVS
-1403 TNQMPKKITNL
+1403 TDPMPSKITNL
-1414 ADVSDFTDGDG
+1414 ADISDFTDGEG
-1425 NKVTDRDSEKDNV
+1425 NKVTDRDSKEDNV

-1446 YKDDESNKD
+1446 YKDDESKKD

-1469 TVAKF
+1469 TLVKF

-1481 ITAVNDTEITSR
+1481 ITAVNNTEITSR

-1504 GSGTTA
+1504 GSSTTA

-1531 RVYNEG
+1531 RVFNEG
-1537 EIDGYASEIKDDM
+1537 EMDGYASEIKDDM

-1631 RILINQAQISKNT
+1631 RILINQAQISKDSD
-1644 NKDGKD
+1644 KDGND
-1650 VKDQDS
+1650 VTDQDS

-1693 NGEDKIIESGHK
+1693 NGEEKIIESGHK

-1751 YIPDGLK
+1751 YIPNGLK
-1758 FVAED
+1758 FVPED
-1763 NPLWKQIDEKTITTD
+1763 NPLWKQIDEKTITTE

-1792 VEVLLTWI
+1792 VEVVLTWI

-1855 RTFTTIG
+1855 KTFTTIG
-1862 LAVLVILSSGVA
+1862 LAVLVILSSGVV

>member
-1 MKRLKKL
+1 MKKFKKL

-22 GIISAVKAASAG
+22 GSISAVKAASAG

-150 KTAREAFLESK
+150 KTAREEFLKNK
-161 IPDEFYEYVTD
+161 IPDEFYGYVTD

-213 VSIGDLAQY
+213 ASMGDVF
-222 NGGDDGRD
+222 GDDGWD

-265 KNNAT
+265 KSNAT

-279 AGPYKINQLLNVD
+279 AGPYKINKLLNVD
-292 YTLSATFTDINGK
+292 YTLNATFTDING
-305 TITPTIGIKNSSGN
+305 TAITPSIGIKDVSGN
-319 IVSTTKSLKE
+319 VTATTKTLKE
-329 LVGQEFYLSMPVSS
+329 LVGQEFYLIMPTSS

-374 PVVIVDETPFKF
+374 PVVIVNETPLNF

-428 GEATTATYNHPKNPL
+428 GEATTATYNHPKTPL
-443 RVAIGDEVTY
+443 KVAIGDVVTY

-459 EGEVDGYVEE
+459 EGDIDGYVEE

-475 EQLEFIVDDQVNI
+475 DQLEFIVDDQVNI
-488 QYGWKIASSS
+488 EYGWKIASST

-510 AKETTDG
+510 ANETTDG
-517 ANKISAFNGKT
+517 ANKISSFNGTT

-536 KCRVVS
+536 KCRVVA
-542 TDPMPTKI
+542 TDPMADKI
-550 TNIADITR
+550 TNIADITK

-571 SQANNVQ
+571 SQENNVN

-583 DLENYRDSEINRGEE
+583 ELENYKDYEINRGEE

-612 TLKDFDLSLRKFI
+612 TLKEFDLSLRKFI
-625 TGVNGTAIT
+625 TGVNGTEIT
-634 NREPK
+634 NREPQ
-639 VNVTPLNNGG
+639 VNVTPLKNGG

-665 GDLVEYTI
+665 GDVVEYTI
-673 RVYNEAEID
+673 RVYNEAEVD

-687 ITDHLPDQLEFV
+687 ITDHLPDQLEFIA
-699 SGNATNTKYGWVVD
+699 GNETNTKYGWTVD
-713 STNSKI
+713 SNNSKI
-719 IRTNYLSK
+719 IKTKYLSK
-727 AKESS
+727 ANETTE
-732 AGSNKIKAFNGTTL
+732 GDNKIKAFDGTQL

-767 TNIADIS
+767 TNIADITK
-774 NFTDGNGNK
+774 FTDGNGNT

-836 FITKLNDEEI
+836 FITKVNNTEI
-846 TSRIPQPDVTKLA
+846 KSRIPQVD
-859 DGTATTATYN
+859 TT
-869 HPKNPIDV
+869 P
-877 TIGDIVEY
+877 
-885 TIRVYNEGEVDGYVQ
+885 
-900 EITDHL
+900 
-906 PDQLEFVAND
+906 
-916 ETNIKYGWTV
+916 
-926 DGNNSKIIRT
+926 
-936 KYLSK
+936 
-941 ENDTAEGENKITS
+941 
-954 FNGTTLDY
+954 
-962 KDVKVVCKVIETKPM
+962 
-977 PTKITNIADIS
+977 
-988 DFTDGNGN
+988 
-996 KVKDRDSQENNVNIP
+996 
-1011 SDLPGYKDDEIGK
+1011 
-1024 NYVPGQQDDDDF
+1024 
-1036 EKLKIKEFDLALR
+1036 
-1049 KFITKVNDENISS
+1049 
-1062 RVPVVDI
+1062 
-1069 TQLKNGTATTATYD
+1069 LKNGTGTTAIYN
-1083 HPKTPIKVKIDDV
+1083 HSKEPVKVSLGAV

-1103 YNEGGVDGYVEEIT
+1103 YNEGQVDGYVEEIK

-1122 QLEFIADNETNKK
+1122 QLEFIKDNETNKK
-1135 YGWSVDNQNS
+1135 YGWTVDSTDS
-1145 KVVKTT
+1145 KVIKTS

-1167 AFDGTTLSYKEVKI
+1167 AFDGTTLSYKEVKV
-1181 ACKVISTNPMPTKI
+1181 ACKVVSTDPMPSKI
-1195 TNIADISDFT
+1195 TNLADISDFT
-1205 NGNGEKVKDRD
+1205 DGE
-1216 SEENNVNIPSDLP
+1216 
-1229 GYKDDEIGKDYV
+1229 
-1241 PGQQDDDDFEK
+1241 
-1252 LEVKPLEF
+1252 
-1260 DLALRKFI
+1260 
-1268 TKVND
+1268 
-1273 EEITSR
+1273 
-1279 IPKVDITKLAS
+1279 
-1290 GEATTAIYN
+1290 
-1299 HSKTPVEVAIDDIVE
+1299 
-1314 YTIRVYN
+1314 
-1321 EGEID
+1321 
-1326 GYAEEIKDH
+1326 
-1335 LPDQLEL
+1335 
-1342 IADNETNKAYGWT
+1342 
-1355 VDDQDS
+1355 
-1361 KVIKTTYLSK
+1361 
-1371 ANEKVAGENKIP
+1371 
-1383 AFDGTTLS
+1383 
-1391 YKDVKVVCKVVE
+1391 
-1403 TNQMPKKITNL
+1403 
-1414 ADVSDFTDGDG
+1414 G
-1425 NKVTDRDSEKDNV
+1425 NKVTDRDSKEDNV

-1446 YKDDESNKD
+1446 YKDDESKKD

-1469 TVAKF
+1469 TLVKF

-1481 ITAVNDTEITSR
+1481 ITAVNNTEITSR

-1504 GSGTTA
+1504 GSSTTA

-1531 RVYNEG
+1531 RVFNEG
-1537 EIDGYASEIKDDM
+1537 EMDGYASEIKDDM

-1631 RILINQAQISKNT
+1631 RILINQAQISKDSD
-1644 NKDGKD
+1644 KDGND
-1650 VKDQDS
+1650 VTDQDS

-1718 KKSKINKVTIKFRY
+1718 KKSKINSVTIKFRY

-1862 LAVLVILSSGVA
+1862 LAVLVILSSGVV

>member
-1 MKRLKKL
+1 MKKFKKL

-22 GIISAVKAASAG
+22 GSISAVKAASAG
-34 PLYLGIVSLRRSG
+34 PLYLGIVSLRRAG
-47 YGYQQGGASG
+47 YGYQQEGS

-127 TNYNSLMWL
+127 SNYNSLMWL
-136 LDNIYIMPAAGTDN
+136 LDNIYIMPAIGTDN
-150 KTAREAFLESK
+150 TTAREEFLKSK
-161 IPDEFYEYVTD
+161 IPNELYGLITD
-172 DDIDVVQQLAIWYF
+172 DDIDAVQQLAIWYF

-191 DKYHYETTNLK
+191 DKYHYETSNFK
-202 VNSIAN
+202 INSIAN

-213 VSIGDLAQY
+213 ASMGDIF
-222 NGGDDGRD
+222 GDDGWD

-265 KNNAT
+265 KSNAT

-292 YTLSATFTDINGK
+292 YTLNATFTDINGT
-305 TITPTIGIKNSSGN
+305 TITPSIGIKDVSGN
-319 IVSTTKSLKE
+319 VTATTKTLKE
-329 LVGQEFYLSMPVSS
+329 LVGQEFYLIMPTSS

-374 PVVIVDETPFKF
+374 PVVIVNETPLNF

-428 GEATTATYNHPKNPL
+428 GEATTATYNHTKTPL
-443 RVAIGDEVTY
+443 KVAIGDVVTY

-459 EGEVDGYVEE
+459 EGDIDGYVEE

-475 EQLEFIVDDQVNI
+475 DQLEFIVDDQVNI
-488 QYGWKIASSS
+488 EYGWKIASST

-510 AKETTDG
+510 ANETTDG
-517 ANKISAFNGKT
+517 ANKISAFNGTT

-536 KCRVVS
+536 KCRVVA
-542 TDPMPTKI
+542 TEPMADKI
-550 TNIADITR
+550 TNIADITK
-558 FTDGDGNTVTDRD
+558 FADGDGNTVTDRD
-571 SQANNVQ
+571 SQENNVN

-612 TLKDFDLSLRKFI
+612 TLKEFDLSLRKFI

-634 NREPK
+634 NREPQ
-639 VNVTPLNNGG
+639 VNVTPLKNGG

-654 NHPKTPVSVAI
+654 NHPKTPVSVAV

-699 SGNATNTKYGWVVD
+699 SENEINTKYGWVVD

-727 AKESS
+727 AKEASEG
-732 AGSNKIKAFNGTTL
+732 ANKIKAFDGEKL

-767 TNIADIS
+767 TNIADITK
-774 NFTDGNGNK
+774 FTDGNGNT

-846 TSRIPQPDVTKLA
+846 TSRIPQPDVSKLA

-869 HPKNPIDV
+869 HPKTPISV
-877 TIGDIVEY
+877 AIGDVVEY
-885 TIRVYNEGEVDGYVQ
+885 TIRVYNEAEVDGYVE

-906 PDQLEFVAND
+906 PDQLEFVAGN
-916 ETNIKYGWTV
+916 EINTKYGWTV
-926 DGNNSKIIRT
+926 DSNNSKIIKT

-941 ENDTAEGENKITS
+941 ANETTEGDNKIKA
-954 FNGTTLDY
+954 FDGTQLDY
-962 KDVKVVCKVIETKPM
+962 KDVKVVCKVVSTDPM

-996 KVKDRDSQENNVNIP
+996 KVTDRDSQ
-1011 SDLPGYKDDEIGK
+1011 
-1024 NYVPGQQDDDDF
+1024 
-1036 EKLKIKEFDLALR
+1036 
-1049 KFITKVNDENISS
+1049 
-1062 RVPVVDI
+1062 
-1069 TQLKNGTATTATYD
+1069 
-1083 HPKTPIKVKIDDV
+1083 
-1096 VEYTIRV
+1096 
-1103 YNEGGVDGYVEEIT
+1103 
-1117 DHLPD
+1117 
-1122 QLEFIADNETNKK
+1122 
-1135 YGWSVDNQNS
+1135 
-1145 KVVKTT
+1145 
-1151 YLSKANEKV
+1151 
-1160 AGENKIP
+1160 
-1167 AFDGTTLSYKEVKI
+1167 
-1181 ACKVISTNPMPTKI
+1181 
-1195 TNIADISDFT
+1195 
-1205 NGNGEKVKDRD
+1205 
-1216 SEENNVNIPSDLP
+1216 ENNVNIPSDLP

-1252 LEVKPLEF
+1252 LKIKEF

-1268 TKVND
+1268 TKVNNT
-1273 EEITSR
+1273 EIKSR
-1279 IPKVDITKLAS
+1279 IPQVDTTPLKN
-1290 GEATTAIYN
+1290 GTGTTAIYN
-1299 HSKTPVEVAIDDIVE
+1299 HSKEPVKVSLGAVVE

-1321 EGEID
+1321 EGQVD
-1326 GYAEEIKDH
+1326 GYVEEIKDH
-1335 LPDQLEL
+1335 LPDQLEFVK
-1342 IADNETNKAYGWT
+1342 DNETNKKYGWT
-1355 VDDQDS
+1355 VDSTDS
-1361 KVIKTTYLSK
+1361 KVIKTSYLSK

-1391 YKDVKVVCKVVE
+1391 YKEVKVACKVVS
-1403 TNQMPKKITNL
+1403 TDPMPSKITNL
-1414 ADVSDFTDGDG
+1414 ADISDFTDGEG
-1425 NKVTDRDSEKDNV
+1425 NKVTDRDSKEDNV

-1446 YKDDESNKD
+1446 YKDDESKKD

-1469 TVAKF
+1469 TLVKF

-1481 ITAVNDTEITSR
+1481 ITAVNNTEITSR

-1504 GSGTTA
+1504 GSSTTA

-1531 RVYNEG
+1531 RVFNEG
-1537 EIDGYASEIKDDM
+1537 EMDGYASEIKDDM

-1631 RILINQAQISKNT
+1631 RILINQAQISKDSD
-1644 NKDGKD
+1644 KDGND
-1650 VKDQDS
+1650 VTDQDS

-1693 NGEDKIIESGHK
+1693 NGEEKIIESGHK

-1751 YIPDGLK
+1751 YIPNGLK
-1758 FVAED
+1758 FVPED

-1792 VEVLLTWI
+1792 VEVVLTWI

-1855 RTFTTIG
+1855 KTFTTIG
-1862 LAVLVILSSGVA
+1862 LAVLVILSSGVV

>member
-1 MKRLKKL
+1 MKKFKKL

-22 GIISAVKAASAG
+22 GSISAVKAASAG
-34 PLYLGIVSLRRSG
+34 PLYLGIVSLRRAG
-47 YGYQQGGASG
+47 YGYQQEGS

-127 TNYNSLMWL
+127 SNYNSLMWL
-136 LDNIYIMPAAGTDN
+136 LDNIYIMPAIGTDN
-150 KTAREAFLESK
+150 TTAREEFLKSK
-161 IPDEFYEYVTD
+161 IPNELYELVTD
-172 DDIDVVQQLAIWYF
+172 DDIDAVQQLAIWYF

-191 DKYHYETTNLK
+191 DKYHYETSNFK
-202 VNSIAN
+202 INSIAN

-213 VSIGDLAQY
+213 ASMGDIF
-222 NGGDDGRD
+222 GDDGWD

-243 TNAKANSNYKST
+243 TNAKANSSYQST

-265 KNNAT
+265 KSNAK
-270 MTKVGSNYV
+270 MFKVRDNYI

-292 YTLSATFTDINGK
+292 YTLNATFTDMDG
-305 TITPTIGIKNSSGN
+305 TPITPRIAYRDLDDTTDIPSTGDGTILATSEA
-319 IVSTTKSLKE
+319 LKE
-329 LVGQEFYLSMPVSS
+329 LVGQEFYLMMPTSS
-343 NISGIKMTVNTSYT
+343 NISGIKMTINTSYT

-374 PVVIVDETPFKF
+374 PVVIVNETPLKF

-428 GEATTATYNHPKNPL
+428 GEVTTATYNHPKTPL
-443 RVAIGDEVTY
+443 KVAVGDVVTY

-475 EQLEFIVDDQVNI
+475 DQLEFIVNDQVNI
-488 QYGWKIASSS
+488 EYGWKIASSS
-498 DLKTIKTEYLSK
+498 DLKTIRTEYLSK
-510 AKETTDG
+510 SKETTDG
-517 ANKISAFNGKT
+517 ANKIAAFNGTT

-536 KCRVVS
+536 KCRVVA
-542 TDPMPTKI
+542 TDPMADKI
-550 TNIADITR
+550 TNIADITK

-571 SQANNVQ
+571 SQENNVN

-583 DLENYRDSEINRGEE
+583 DLENYKDSEINRGEE

-612 TLKDFDLSLRKFI
+612 TLKEFDLSLRKFI

-634 NREPK
+634 NREPQ
-639 VNVTPLNNGG
+639 VNVTPLKNGG

-699 SGNATNTKYGWVVD
+699 AGNEINTKYGWVVD

-727 AKESS
+727 AKEASEG
-732 AGSNKIKAFNGTTL
+732 ANKIKAFDGTKL

-767 TNIADIS
+767 TNIADITK
-774 NFTDGNGNK
+774 FTDGNGNK

-846 TSRIPQPDVTKLA
+846 TSRIPQPDVSKLA

-869 HPKNPIDV
+869 HPKTPISV
-877 TIGDIVEY
+877 AIGDVVEY
-885 TIRVYNEGEVDGYVQ
+885 TIRVYNEAEVDGYVE

-906 PDQLEFVAND
+906 PDQLEFVAGN
-916 ETNIKYGWTV
+916 ETNTKYGWTV
-926 DGNNSKIIRT
+926 DSNNSKIIKT

-941 ENDTAEGENKITS
+941 ANETTEGDNKIKA
-954 FNGTTLDY
+954 FDGTKLDY
-962 KDVKVVCKVIETKPM
+962 KDVKVVCKVVSTDPM
-977 PTKITNIADIS
+977 PTKITNIADITK
-988 DFTDGNGN
+988 FTDGNGN
-996 KVKDRDSQENNVNIP
+996 KVTDRDSQENNVNIP
-1011 SDLPGYKDDEIGK
+1011 SDLPEYKDDEIGK
-1024 NYVPGQQDDDDF
+1024 DYVPGQQDDDDF

-1049 KFITKVNDENISS
+1049 KFITKVNNTEIKS
-1062 RVPVVDI
+1062 RIPQVD
-1069 TQLKNGTATTATYD
+1069 TTPLKNGTGTTAIYN
-1083 HPKTPIKVKIDDV
+1083 HSKEPVKVSLGAV

-1103 YNEGGVDGYVEEIT
+1103 YNEGQVDGYVEEIK

-1122 QLEFIADNETNKK
+1122 QLEFIKDNETNKK
-1135 YGWSVDNQNS
+1135 YGWTVDSTDS
-1145 KVVKTT
+1145 KVIKTS
-1151 YLSKANEKV
+1151 YLCKANEKV

-1167 AFDGTTLSYKEVKI
+1167 AFDGTTLSYKEVKV
-1181 ACKVISTNPMPTKI
+1181 ACKVVSTDPMPSKI
-1195 TNIADISDFT
+1195 TNLADISDFT
-1205 NGNGEKVKDRD
+1205 DGE
-1216 SEENNVNIPSDLP
+1216 
-1229 GYKDDEIGKDYV
+1229 
-1241 PGQQDDDDFEK
+1241 
-1252 LEVKPLEF
+1252 
-1260 DLALRKFI
+1260 
-1268 TKVND
+1268 
-1273 EEITSR
+1273 
-1279 IPKVDITKLAS
+1279 
-1290 GEATTAIYN
+1290 
-1299 HSKTPVEVAIDDIVE
+1299 
-1314 YTIRVYN
+1314 
-1321 EGEID
+1321 
-1326 GYAEEIKDH
+1326 
-1335 LPDQLEL
+1335 
-1342 IADNETNKAYGWT
+1342 
-1355 VDDQDS
+1355 
-1361 KVIKTTYLSK
+1361 
-1371 ANEKVAGENKIP
+1371 
-1383 AFDGTTLS
+1383 
-1391 YKDVKVVCKVVE
+1391 
-1403 TNQMPKKITNL
+1403 
-1414 ADVSDFTDGDG
+1414 G
-1425 NKVTDRDSEKDNV
+1425 NKVTDRDSKEDNV

-1446 YKDDESNKD
+1446 YKDDESKKD

-1469 TVAKF
+1469 TLVKF

-1481 ITAVNDTEITSR
+1481 ITAVNNTEITSR

-1504 GSGTTA
+1504 GSSTTA

-1531 RVYNEG
+1531 RVFNEG
-1537 EIDGYASEIKDDM
+1537 EMDGYASEIKDDM

-1631 RILINQAQISKNT
+1631 RILINQAQISKDSD
-1644 NKDGKD
+1644 KDGND
-1650 VKDQDS
+1650 VTDQDS

-1693 NGEDKIIESGHK
+1693 NGEEKIIESGHK

-1751 YIPDGLK
+1751 YIPNGLK
-1758 FVAED
+1758 FVPED

-1792 VEVLLTWI
+1792 VEVVLTWI

-1848 GVQTGQI
+1848 GVKTGQI

-1862 LAVLVILSSGVA
+1862 LAVLVILSSGVV

>member
-1 MKRLKKL
+1 MKKFKKL

-22 GIISAVKAASAG
+22 GSISAVKAASAG
-34 PLYLGIVSLRRSG
+34 PLYLGIVSLRRAG
-47 YGYQQGGASG
+47 YGYQQEGS

-127 TNYNSLMWL
+127 SNYNSLMWL
-136 LDNIYIMPAAGTDN
+136 LDNIYIMPAIGTDN
-150 KTAREAFLESK
+150 TTAREEFLKSK
-161 IPDEFYEYVTD
+161 IPNELYELITD
-172 DDIDVVQQLAIWYF
+172 DDIDAVQQLAIWYF

-191 DKYHYETTNLK
+191 DKYHYETSNFK
-202 VNSIAN
+202 INSIAN

-213 VSIGDLAQY
+213 ASMGDIF
-222 NGGDDGRD
+222 GDDGWD

-265 KNNAT
+265 KGNAT

-279 AGPYKINQLLNVD
+279 AGPYKINKLLNVD
-292 YTLSATFTDINGK
+292 YTLNATFTDING
-305 TITPTIGIKNSSGN
+305 TAITPSIGIKDVSGN
-319 IVSTTKSLKE
+319 VTATTKTLKE
-329 LVGQEFYLSMPVSS
+329 LVGQEFYLIMPTSS

-374 PVVIVDETPFKF
+374 PVVIVNETPLNF
-386 SDTTSIVVPKPF
+386 SDATSIVVPKPF

-428 GEATTATYNHPKNPL
+428 GEATTATYNHPKTPL
-443 RVAIGDEVTY
+443 KIAIGDVVTY

-459 EGEVDGYVEE
+459 EGDIDGYVEE

-475 EQLEFIVDDQVNI
+475 DQLEFIVDDQVNI
-488 QYGWKIASSS
+488 EYGWKIASST

-510 AKETTDG
+510 ANETTDG
-517 ANKISAFNGKT
+517 ANKISAFNGTT

-536 KCRVVS
+536 KCRVVA
-542 TDPMPTKI
+542 TEPMADKI
-550 TNIADITR
+550 TNIADITK

-571 SQANNVQ
+571 SQENNVN

-583 DLENYRDSEINRGEE
+583 DLENYKDSEINRGEE

-612 TLKDFDLSLRKFI
+612 TLKEFDLSLRKFI

-634 NREPK
+634 NREPQ
-639 VNVTPLNNGG
+639 VNVTPLKNGG

-699 SGNATNTKYGWVVD
+699 AGNETNSKYGWVVD

-727 AKESS
+727 AKEASEG
-732 AGSNKIKAFNGTTL
+732 ANKIKAFDGTKL

-753 VCKVVSTDPMPTKI
+753 VCKVVSTEPMPTKI
-767 TNIADIS
+767 TNIADITK
-774 NFTDGNGNK
+774 FTDGNGNT

-846 TSRIPQPDVTKLA
+846 TSRIPQPDVSKLA

-869 HPKNPIDV
+869 HPK
-877 TIGDIVEY
+877 
-885 TIRVYNEGEVDGYVQ
+885 
-900 EITDHL
+900 
-906 PDQLEFVAND
+906 
-916 ETNIKYGWTV
+916 
-926 DGNNSKIIRT
+926 
-936 KYLSK
+936 
-941 ENDTAEGENKITS
+941 
-954 FNGTTLDY
+954 
-962 KDVKVVCKVIETKPM
+962 
-977 PTKITNIADIS
+977 
-988 DFTDGNGN
+988 
-996 KVKDRDSQENNVNIP
+996 
-1011 SDLPGYKDDEIGK
+1011 
-1024 NYVPGQQDDDDF
+1024 
-1036 EKLKIKEFDLALR
+1036 
-1049 KFITKVNDENISS
+1049 
-1062 RVPVVDI
+1062 
-1069 TQLKNGTATTATYD
+1069 
-1083 HPKTPIKVKIDDV
+1083 TPISVAIGDV

-1103 YNEGGVDGYVEEIT
+1103 YNEAEVDGYVEEIT

-1122 QLEFIADNETNKK
+1122 QLEFVAGNETNTK
-1135 YGWSVDNQNS
+1135 YGWTVDSNNS
-1145 KVVKTT
+1145 KIIKTK
-1151 YLSKANEKV
+1151 YLSKANETTE
-1160 AGENKIP
+1160 GDNKIK
-1167 AFDGTTLSYKEVKI
+1167 AFDGTKLDYKDVKVV
-1181 ACKVISTNPMPTKI
+1181 CKVVSTDPMPTKI
-1195 TNIADISDFT
+1195 TNIADITKFT
-1205 NGNGEKVKDRD
+1205 DGNGNTVTDRD
-1216 SEENNVNIPSDLP
+1216 SQENNVNIPSDLP

-1252 LEVKPLEF
+1252 LKIKEF

-1268 TKVND
+1268 TKVNNT
-1273 EEITSR
+1273 EIKGR
-1279 IPKVDITKLAS
+1279 IPQVDTTPLKN
-1290 GEATTAIYN
+1290 GTGTTAIYN
-1299 HSKTPVEVAIDDIVE
+1299 HSKEPVKVSLGSVVE

-1321 EGEID
+1321 EGQVD
-1326 GYAEEIKDH
+1326 GYVEEIKDH
-1335 LPDQLEL
+1335 LPDQLEFVK
-1342 IADNETNKAYGWT
+1342 DNETNKKYGWT
-1355 VDDQDS
+1355 VDSTDS
-1361 KVIKTTYLSK
+1361 KVIKTSYLSK

-1391 YKDVKVVCKVVE
+1391 YKEVKVACKVVS
-1403 TNQMPKKITNL
+1403 TDQMPSKITNL
-1414 ADVSDFTDGDG
+1414 ADISDFTDGEG
-1425 NKVTDRDSEKDNV
+1425 NKVTDRDSKEDNV

-1446 YKDDESNKD
+1446 YKDDESKKD

-1469 TVAKF
+1469 TLVKF

-1481 ITAVNDTEITSR
+1481 ITAVNNTEITSR

-1504 GSGTTA
+1504 GSSTTA

-1531 RVYNEG
+1531 RVFNEG
-1537 EIDGYASEIKDDM
+1537 EMDGYASEIKDDM

-1631 RILINQAQISKNT
+1631 RILINQAQISKDSD
-1644 NKDGKD
+1644 KDGND
-1650 VKDQDS
+1650 VTDQDS

-1693 NGEDKIIESGHK
+1693 NGEEKIIESGHK

-1751 YIPDGLK
+1751 YIPNGLK
-1758 FVAED
+1758 FVPED

-1792 VEVLLTWI
+1792 VEVVLTWI

-1855 RTFTTIG
+1855 KTFTTIG
-1862 LAVLVILSSGVA
+1862 LAVLVILSSGVV

>member
-1 MKRLKKL
+1 MKKFKKL

-22 GIISAVKAASAG
+22 GSISAVKAASAG
-34 PLYLGIVSLRRSG
+34 PLYLGIVSLRRAG
-47 YGYQQGGASG
+47 YGYQQEGS

-66 SENGKT
+66 SENGRT
-72 ADLSKTIYCIKG
+72 ANLSKTIYCIKG

-127 TNYNSLMWL
+127 SNYNSLMWL
-136 LDNIYIMPAAGTDN
+136 LDNIYIMPAIGTDN
-150 KTAREAFLESK
+150 TTAREEFLKSK
-161 IPDEFYEYVTD
+161 IPNELYNLITD
-172 DDIDVVQQLAIWYF
+172 DDIDAVQQLAIWYF

-191 DKYHYETTNLK
+191 DKYHYETSNFK
-202 VNSIAN
+202 INSIAN

-213 VSIGDLAQY
+213 ASMGDIF
-222 NGGDDGRD
+222 GDDGWD

-265 KNNAT
+265 KSNAT

-292 YTLSATFTDINGK
+292 YTLNATFTDINGT
-305 TITPTIGIKNSSGN
+305 TIIPSIGIKDVSGN
-319 IVSTTKSLKE
+319 VTATTKTLKE
-329 LVGQEFYLSMPVSS
+329 LVGQEFYLIMPTSS

-374 PVVIVDETPFKF
+374 PVVIVNETPLNF
-386 SDTTSIVVPKPF
+386 SDATSIVVPKPF

-428 GEATTATYNHPKNPL
+428 GEATTATYNHTKTPL
-443 RVAIGDEVTY
+443 KVAIGDVVTY

-459 EGEVDGYVEE
+459 EGDIDGYVEE

-475 EQLEFIVDDQVNI
+475 DQLEFIVDDQVNI
-488 QYGWKIASSS
+488 EYGWKIASST

-510 AKETTDG
+510 ANETTDG
-517 ANKISAFNGKT
+517 ANKISAFNGTT

-536 KCRVVS
+536 KCRVVA
-542 TDPMPTKI
+542 TDPMADKI
-550 TNIADITR
+550 TNIADITK

-571 SQANNVQ
+571 SQENNVN

-583 DLENYRDSEINRGEE
+583 NLENYRDSEINRGEE

-612 TLKDFDLSLRKFI
+612 TLKEFDLSLRKFI

-634 NREPK
+634 NREPQ
-639 VNVTPLNNGG
+639 VNVTPLKNGG

-699 SGNATNTKYGWVVD
+699 TGNEINTKYGWVVD

-727 AKESS
+727 AKETSEG
-732 AGSNKIKAFNGTTL
+732 ANKIKAFDGTKL

-767 TNIADIS
+767 TNIADITK
-774 NFTDGNGNK
+774 FTDGNGNT

-846 TSRIPQPDVTKLA
+846 TSRIPQPDVSKLA

-869 HPKNPIDV
+869 HPK
-877 TIGDIVEY
+877 
-885 TIRVYNEGEVDGYVQ
+885 
-900 EITDHL
+900 
-906 PDQLEFVAND
+906 
-916 ETNIKYGWTV
+916 
-926 DGNNSKIIRT
+926 
-936 KYLSK
+936 
-941 ENDTAEGENKITS
+941 
-954 FNGTTLDY
+954 
-962 KDVKVVCKVIETKPM
+962 
-977 PTKITNIADIS
+977 
-988 DFTDGNGN
+988 
-996 KVKDRDSQENNVNIP
+996 
-1011 SDLPGYKDDEIGK
+1011 
-1024 NYVPGQQDDDDF
+1024 
-1036 EKLKIKEFDLALR
+1036 
-1049 KFITKVNDENISS
+1049 
-1062 RVPVVDI
+1062 
-1069 TQLKNGTATTATYD
+1069 
-1083 HPKTPIKVKIDDV
+1083 TPISVAIGDV

-1103 YNEGGVDGYVEEIT
+1103 YNEAEVDGYVEEIT

-1122 QLEFIADNETNKK
+1122 QLEFVAGNETNTK
-1135 YGWSVDNQNS
+1135 YGWTVDSNNS
-1145 KVVKTT
+1145 KIIKTK
-1151 YLSKANEKV
+1151 YLSKANETTE
-1160 AGENKIP
+1160 GDNKIK
-1167 AFDGTTLSYKEVKI
+1167 AFDGTKLDYKDVKVV
-1181 ACKVISTNPMPTKI
+1181 CKVVSTDPMPTKI
-1195 TNIADISDFT
+1195 TNIADITKFT
-1205 NGNGEKVKDRD
+1205 DGNGNTVTDRD
-1216 SEENNVNIPSDLP
+1216 SQENNVNIPSDLP

-1252 LEVKPLEF
+1252 LKIKEF

-1268 TKVND
+1268 TKVNNT
-1273 EEITSR
+1273 EIKSR
-1279 IPKVDITKLAS
+1279 IPQVDTTPLKN
-1290 GEATTAIYN
+1290 GTGTTAIYN
-1299 HSKTPVEVAIDDIVE
+1299 HSKEPVKVSLGAVVE

-1321 EGEID
+1321 EGQVD
-1326 GYAEEIKDH
+1326 GYVEEIKDH
-1335 LPDQLEL
+1335 LPDQLEF
-1342 IADNETNKAYGWT
+1342 IKDNETNKKYGWT
-1355 VDDQDS
+1355 VDSTDS
-1361 KVIKTTYLSK
+1361 KVIKTSYLSK

-1391 YKDVKVVCKVVE
+1391 YKEVKVACKVVS
-1403 TNQMPKKITNL
+1403 TDPMPSKITNL
-1414 ADVSDFTDGDG
+1414 ADISDFTDGEG
-1425 NKVTDRDSEKDNV
+1425 NKVTDRDSKEDNV

-1446 YKDDESNKD
+1446 YKDDESKKD

-1469 TVAKF
+1469 TLVKF

-1481 ITAVNDTEITSR
+1481 ITAVNNTEITSR

-1504 GSGTTA
+1504 GSSTTA

-1531 RVYNEG
+1531 RVFNEG
-1537 EIDGYASEIKDDM
+1537 EMDGYASEIKDDM

-1631 RILINQAQISKNT
+1631 RILINQAQISKDSD
-1644 NKDGKD
+1644 KDGND
-1650 VKDQDS
+1650 VTDQDS

-1693 NGEDKIIESGHK
+1693 NGEEKIIESGHK

-1751 YIPDGLK
+1751 YIPNGLK
-1758 FVAED
+1758 FVPED
-1763 NPLWKQIDEKTITTD
+1763 NPLWKQIDEKTITTE

-1792 VEVLLTWI
+1792 VEVVLTWI

-1855 RTFTTIG
+1855 KTFTTIG
-1862 LAVLVILSSGVA
+1862 LAVLVILSSGVV

>member
-1 MKRLKKL
+1 MKKFKKL

-22 GIISAVKAASAG
+22 GSISAVKAASAG
-34 PLYLGIVSLRRSG
+34 PLYLGIVSLRRAG
-47 YGYQQGGASG
+47 YGYQQEGS

-127 TNYNSLMWL
+127 SNYNSLMWL
-136 LDNIYIMPAAGTDN
+136 LDNIYIMPAIGTDN
-150 KTAREAFLESK
+150 TTAREEFLKSK
-161 IPDEFYEYVTD
+161 IPNELYELITD
-172 DDIDVVQQLAIWYF
+172 DDIDAVQQLAIWYF

-191 DKYHYETTNLK
+191 DKYHYETSNFK
-202 VNSIAN
+202 INSIAN

-213 VSIGDLAQY
+213 ASMGDIF
-222 NGGDDGRD
+222 GDDGWD

-265 KNNAT
+265 KSNAT

-292 YTLSATFTDINGK
+292 YTLNATFTDINGT
-305 TITPTIGIKNSSGN
+305 TITPSIGIKDVSGN
-319 IVSTTKSLKE
+319 VTATTKTLKE
-329 LVGQEFYLSMPVSS
+329 LVGQEFYLIMPTSS

-374 PVVIVDETPFKF
+374 PVVIVNETPLNF
-386 SDTTSIVVPKPF
+386 SDATSIVVPKPF

-428 GEATTATYNHPKNPL
+428 GEATTATYNHTKTPL
-443 RVAIGDEVTY
+443 KVAIGDVVTY

-459 EGEVDGYVEE
+459 EGDIDGYVEE

-475 EQLEFIVDDQVNI
+475 DQLEFIVDDQVNI
-488 QYGWKIASSS
+488 EYGWKIASST

-510 AKETTDG
+510 ANETTDG
-517 ANKISAFNGKT
+517 ANKISAFNGTT

-536 KCRVVS
+536 KCRVVA
-542 TDPMPTKI
+542 TDPMADKI
-550 TNIADITR
+550 TNIADITK

-571 SQANNVQ
+571 SQENNVN

-612 TLKDFDLSLRKFI
+612 TLKEFDLSLRKFI

-634 NREPK
+634 NREPQ
-639 VNVTPLNNGG
+639 VNVTPLKNGG

-699 SGNATNTKYGWVVD
+699 AGNEINTKYGWVVD

-719 IRTNYLSK
+719 IKTNYLSK
-727 AKESS
+727 AKEASEG
-732 AGSNKIKAFNGTTL
+732 ANKIKAFDGTKL

-767 TNIADIS
+767 TNIADITK
-774 NFTDGNGNK
+774 FTDGNGNT

-846 TSRIPQPDVTKLA
+846 TSRIPQPDVSKLA

-869 HPKNPIDV
+869 HPK
-877 TIGDIVEY
+877 
-885 TIRVYNEGEVDGYVQ
+885 
-900 EITDHL
+900 
-906 PDQLEFVAND
+906 
-916 ETNIKYGWTV
+916 
-926 DGNNSKIIRT
+926 
-936 KYLSK
+936 
-941 ENDTAEGENKITS
+941 
-954 FNGTTLDY
+954 
-962 KDVKVVCKVIETKPM
+962 
-977 PTKITNIADIS
+977 
-988 DFTDGNGN
+988 
-996 KVKDRDSQENNVNIP
+996 
-1011 SDLPGYKDDEIGK
+1011 
-1024 NYVPGQQDDDDF
+1024 
-1036 EKLKIKEFDLALR
+1036 
-1049 KFITKVNDENISS
+1049 
-1062 RVPVVDI
+1062 
-1069 TQLKNGTATTATYD
+1069 
-1083 HPKTPIKVKIDDV
+1083 TPISVAIGDV

-1103 YNEGGVDGYVEEIT
+1103 YNEAEVDGYVEEIT

-1122 QLEFIADNETNKK
+1122 QLEFVAGNETNTK
-1135 YGWSVDNQNS
+1135 YGWTVDSNNS
-1145 KVVKTT
+1145 KIIKTK
-1151 YLSKANEKV
+1151 YLSKANETTE
-1160 AGENKIP
+1160 GDNKIK
-1167 AFDGTTLSYKEVKI
+1167 AFDGTKLDYKDVKVV
-1181 ACKVISTNPMPTKI
+1181 CKVVSTDPMPTKI
-1195 TNIADISDFT
+1195 TNIADITKFT
-1205 NGNGEKVKDRD
+1205 DDNGNTVTDRD
-1216 SEENNVNIPSDLP
+1216 SQENNVNIPSDLP

-1252 LEVKPLEF
+1252 LKIKEF

-1268 TKVND
+1268 TKVNNT
-1273 EEITSR
+1273 EIKSR
-1279 IPKVDITKLAS
+1279 IPQVDTTPLKN
-1290 GEATTAIYN
+1290 GTGTTAIYN
-1299 HSKTPVEVAIDDIVE
+1299 HSKEPVKVSLGAVVE

-1321 EGEID
+1321 EGQVD
-1326 GYAEEIKDH
+1326 GYVEEIKDH
-1335 LPDQLEL
+1335 LPDQLEF
-1342 IADNETNKAYGWT
+1342 IKDNETNKKYGWT
-1355 VDDQDS
+1355 VDSTDS
-1361 KVIKTTYLSK
+1361 KVIKTSYLCK

-1391 YKDVKVVCKVVE
+1391 YKEVKVACKVVS
-1403 TNQMPKKITNL
+1403 TDPMPSKITNL
-1414 ADVSDFTDGDG
+1414 ADISDFTDGEG
-1425 NKVTDRDSEKDNV
+1425 NKVTDRDSKEDNV

-1446 YKDDESNKD
+1446 YKDDESKKD

-1469 TVAKF
+1469 TLVKF

-1481 ITAVNDTEITSR
+1481 ITAVNNTEITSR

-1504 GSGTTA
+1504 GSSTTA

-1531 RVYNEG
+1531 RVFNEG
-1537 EIDGYASEIKDDM
+1537 EMDGYASEIKDDM

-1631 RILINQAQISKNT
+1631 RILINQAQISKDSD
-1644 NKDGKD
+1644 KDGND
-1650 VKDQDS
+1650 VTDQDS

-1693 NGEDKIIESGHK
+1693 NGEEKIIESGHK

-1751 YIPDGLK
+1751 YIPNGLK
-1758 FVAED
+1758 FVPED

-1792 VEVLLTWI
+1792 VEVVLTWI

-1855 RTFTTIG
+1855 KTFTTIG
-1862 LAVLVILSSGVA
+1862 LAVLVILSSGVV

>member
-1 MKRLKKL
+1 MKKFKKL

-22 GIISAVKAASAG
+22 GSISAVKAASAG
-34 PLYLGIVSLRRSG
+34 PLYLGIVSLRRAG
-47 YGYQQGGASG
+47 YGYQQEGS

-127 TNYNSLMWL
+127 SNYNSLMWL
-136 LDNIYIMPAAGTDN
+136 LDNIYIMPAIGTDN
-150 KTAREAFLESK
+150 TTAREEFLKSK
-161 IPDEFYEYVTD
+161 IPNELYELITD
-172 DDIDVVQQLAIWYF
+172 DDIDAVQQLAIWYF

-191 DKYHYETTNLK
+191 DKYHYETSNFK
-202 VNSIAN
+202 INSIAN

-213 VSIGDLAQY
+213 ASMGDIF
-222 NGGDDGRD
+222 GDDGWD

-265 KNNAT
+265 KSNAT

-292 YTLSATFTDINGK
+292 YTLNATFTDINGT
-305 TITPTIGIKNSSGN
+305 TITPSIGIKDVSGN
-319 IVSTTKSLKE
+319 VTATTKTLKE
-329 LVGQEFYLSMPVSS
+329 LVGQEFYLIMPTSS

-374 PVVIVDETPFKF
+374 PVVIVNETPLNF

-428 GEATTATYNHPKNPL
+428 GEATTATYNHTKTPL
-443 RVAIGDEVTY
+443 KVAIGDVVTY

-459 EGEVDGYVEE
+459 EGDIDGYVEE

-475 EQLEFIVDDQVNI
+475 DQLEFIVDDQVNI
-488 QYGWKIASSS
+488 EYGWKIASST

-510 AKETTDG
+510 ANETTDG
-517 ANKISAFNGKT
+517 ANKISAFNGTT

-536 KCRVVS
+536 KCRVVA
-542 TDPMPTKI
+542 TDPMADKI
-550 TNIADITR
+550 TNIADITK

-571 SQANNVQ
+571 SQENNVN

-583 DLENYRDSEINRGEE
+583 DLENYKDSEINRGEE

-612 TLKDFDLSLRKFI
+612 TLKEFDLSLRKFI
-625 TGVNGTAIT
+625 TGVNGTEIT
-634 NREPK
+634 NREPQ
-639 VNVTPLNNGG
+639 VNVTPLKNGG

-699 SGNATNTKYGWVVD
+699 SENEINTKYGWVVD

-727 AKESS
+727 AKEASEG
-732 AGSNKIKAFNGTTL
+732 ANKIKAFDGEKL

-767 TNIADIS
+767 TNIADITK
-774 NFTDGNGNK
+774 FTDGNGNT

-846 TSRIPQPDVTKLA
+846 TSRIPQPDVSKLA

-869 HPKNPIDV
+869 HPK
-877 TIGDIVEY
+877 
-885 TIRVYNEGEVDGYVQ
+885 
-900 EITDHL
+900 
-906 PDQLEFVAND
+906 
-916 ETNIKYGWTV
+916 
-926 DGNNSKIIRT
+926 
-936 KYLSK
+936 
-941 ENDTAEGENKITS
+941 
-954 FNGTTLDY
+954 
-962 KDVKVVCKVIETKPM
+962 
-977 PTKITNIADIS
+977 
-988 DFTDGNGN
+988 
-996 KVKDRDSQENNVNIP
+996 
-1011 SDLPGYKDDEIGK
+1011 
-1024 NYVPGQQDDDDF
+1024 
-1036 EKLKIKEFDLALR
+1036 
-1049 KFITKVNDENISS
+1049 
-1062 RVPVVDI
+1062 
-1069 TQLKNGTATTATYD
+1069 
-1083 HPKTPIKVKIDDV
+1083 TPISVAIGDV

-1103 YNEGGVDGYVEEIT
+1103 YNEAEVDGYVEEIT

-1122 QLEFIADNETNKK
+1122 QLEFIPGNETNTK
-1135 YGWSVDNQNS
+1135 YGWTVDSNNS
-1145 KVVKTT
+1145 KIIKTK
-1151 YLSKANEKV
+1151 YLSKANETTE
-1160 AGENKIP
+1160 GDNKIK
-1167 AFDGTTLSYKEVKI
+1167 AFDGTKLDYKDVKVV
-1181 ACKVISTNPMPTKI
+1181 CKVVSTDPMPTKI
-1195 TNIADISDFT
+1195 TNIADITKFT
-1205 NGNGEKVKDRD
+1205 DGNGNTVTDRD
-1216 SEENNVNIPSDLP
+1216 SQENNVNIPSDLP

-1252 LEVKPLEF
+1252 LKIKEF

-1268 TKVND
+1268 TKVNNT
-1273 EEITSR
+1273 EIKSR
-1279 IPKVDITKLAS
+1279 IPQVDTTPLKN
-1290 GEATTAIYN
+1290 GTGTTAIYN
-1299 HSKTPVEVAIDDIVE
+1299 HSKEPVKVSLGAVVE

-1321 EGEID
+1321 EGQVD
-1326 GYAEEIKDH
+1326 GYVEEIKDH
-1335 LPDQLEL
+1335 LPDQLEFVK
-1342 IADNETNKAYGWT
+1342 DNETNKKYGWT
-1355 VDDQDS
+1355 VDSTDS
-1361 KVIKTTYLSK
+1361 KVIKTSYLCK

-1391 YKDVKVVCKVVE
+1391 YKEVKVACKVVS
-1403 TNQMPKKITNL
+1403 TDPMPSKITNL
-1414 ADVSDFTDGDG
+1414 ADISDFTDGEG
-1425 NKVTDRDSEKDNV
+1425 NKVTDRDSKEDNV

-1446 YKDDESNKD
+1446 YKDDESKKD

-1469 TVAKF
+1469 TLVKF

-1481 ITAVNDTEITSR
+1481 ITAVNNTEITSR

-1504 GSGTTA
+1504 GSSTTA

-1531 RVYNEG
+1531 RVFNEG
-1537 EIDGYASEIKDDM
+1537 EMDGYASEIKDDM

-1631 RILINQAQISKNT
+1631 RILINQAQISKDSD
-1644 NKDGKD
+1644 KDGND
-1650 VKDQDS
+1650 VTDQDS

-1693 NGEDKIIESGHK
+1693 NGEEKIIESGHK

-1751 YIPDGLK
+1751 YIPNGLK
-1758 FVAED
+1758 FVPED

-1792 VEVLLTWI
+1792 VEVVLTWI

-1855 RTFTTIG
+1855 KTFTTIG
-1862 LAVLVILSSGVA
+1862 LAVLVILSSGVV

>member
-1 MKRLKKL
+1 MKKFKKL

-22 GIISAVKAASAG
+22 GSISAVKAASAG
-34 PLYLGIVSLRRSG
+34 PLYLGIVSLRRAG
-47 YGYQQGGASG
+47 YGYQQEGS

-127 TNYNSLMWL
+127 SNYNSLMWL
-136 LDNIYIMPAAGTDN
+136 LDNIYIMPAIGTDN
-150 KTAREAFLESK
+150 TTAREEFLKSK
-161 IPDEFYEYVTD
+161 IPNELYELITD
-172 DDIDVVQQLAIWYF
+172 DDIDAVQQLAIWYF

-191 DKYHYETTNLK
+191 DKYHYETSNFK
-202 VNSIAN
+202 INSIAN

-213 VSIGDLAQY
+213 ASMGDIF
-222 NGGDDGRD
+222 GDDGWD

-265 KNNAT
+265 KSNAT

-292 YTLSATFTDINGK
+292 YTLNATFTDINGT
-305 TITPTIGIKNSSGN
+305 TITPSIGIKDVSGN
-319 IVSTTKSLKE
+319 VTATTKTLKE
-329 LVGQEFYLSMPVSS
+329 LVGQEFYLIMPTSS

-374 PVVIVDETPFKF
+374 PVVIVNETPLNF
-386 SDTTSIVVPKPF
+386 SDATSIVVPKPF

-428 GEATTATYNHPKNPL
+428 GEATTATYNHTKTPL
-443 RVAIGDEVTY
+443 KVAIGDVVTY

-459 EGEVDGYVEE
+459 EGDIDGYVEE

-475 EQLEFIVDDQVNI
+475 DQLEFIVDDQVNI
-488 QYGWKIASSS
+488 EYGWKIASST

-510 AKETTDG
+510 ANETTDG
-517 ANKISAFNGKT
+517 ANKISAFNGTT

-536 KCRVVS
+536 KCRVVA
-542 TDPMPTKI
+542 TDPMADKI
-550 TNIADITR
+550 TNIADITK

-571 SQANNVQ
+571 SQENNVN

-612 TLKDFDLSLRKFI
+612 TLKEFDLSLRKFI
-625 TGVNGTAIT
+625 TGVNGTVIT
-634 NREPK
+634 NREPQ
-639 VNVTPLNNGG
+639 VNVTPLKNGG

-699 SGNATNTKYGWVVD
+699 TGNEINTKYGWVVD

-727 AKESS
+727 AKEASEG
-732 AGSNKIKAFNGTTL
+732 ANKIKAFDGTKL

-767 TNIADIS
+767 TNIADITK
-774 NFTDGNGNK
+774 FTDGNGNT

-846 TSRIPQPDVTKLA
+846 TSRIPQPDVSKLA

-869 HPKNPIDV
+869 HPK
-877 TIGDIVEY
+877 
-885 TIRVYNEGEVDGYVQ
+885 
-900 EITDHL
+900 
-906 PDQLEFVAND
+906 
-916 ETNIKYGWTV
+916 
-926 DGNNSKIIRT
+926 
-936 KYLSK
+936 
-941 ENDTAEGENKITS
+941 
-954 FNGTTLDY
+954 
-962 KDVKVVCKVIETKPM
+962 
-977 PTKITNIADIS
+977 
-988 DFTDGNGN
+988 
-996 KVKDRDSQENNVNIP
+996 
-1011 SDLPGYKDDEIGK
+1011 
-1024 NYVPGQQDDDDF
+1024 
-1036 EKLKIKEFDLALR
+1036 
-1049 KFITKVNDENISS
+1049 
-1062 RVPVVDI
+1062 
-1069 TQLKNGTATTATYD
+1069 
-1083 HPKTPIKVKIDDV
+1083 TPISVAIGDV

-1103 YNEGGVDGYVEEIT
+1103 YNEAEVDGYVEEIT

-1122 QLEFIADNETNKK
+1122 QLEFVTGNEINTK
-1135 YGWSVDNQNS
+1135 YGWVVDSTNS
-1145 KVVKTT
+1145 KIIRTN
-1151 YLSKANEKV
+1151 YLSKAKE
-1160 AGENKIP
+1160 ASEGANKIK
-1167 AFDGTTLSYKEVKI
+1167 AFDGTKLDYKDVKVV
-1181 ACKVISTNPMPTKI
+1181 CKVVSTDPMPTKI
-1195 TNIADISDFT
+1195 TNIADITKFT
-1205 NGNGEKVKDRD
+1205 DGNGNTVTDRD
-1216 SEENNVNIPSDLP
+1216 SQENNVNIPSDLP

-1252 LEVKPLEF
+1252 LKIKEF

-1268 TKVND
+1268 TKVNNT
-1273 EEITSR
+1273 EIKSR
-1279 IPKVDITKLAS
+1279 IPQVDTTPLKN
-1290 GEATTAIYN
+1290 GTGTTAIYN
-1299 HSKTPVEVAIDDIVE
+1299 HSKEPVKVSLGAVVE

-1321 EGEID
+1321 EGQVD
-1326 GYAEEIKDH
+1326 GYVEEIKDH
-1335 LPDQLEL
+1335 LPDQLEF
-1342 IADNETNKAYGWT
+1342 IKDNETNKKYGWT
-1355 VDDQDS
+1355 VDSTDS
-1361 KVIKTTYLSK
+1361 KVIKTSYLCK

-1391 YKDVKVVCKVVE
+1391 YKEVKVACKVVS
-1403 TNQMPKKITNL
+1403 TDPMPSKITNL
-1414 ADVSDFTDGDG
+1414 ADISDFTDGEG
-1425 NKVTDRDSEKDNV
+1425 NKVTDRDSKEDNV

-1446 YKDDESNKD
+1446 YKDDESKKD

-1469 TVAKF
+1469 TLVKF

-1481 ITAVNDTEITSR
+1481 ITAVNNTEITSR

-1504 GSGTTA
+1504 GSSTTA

-1518 VLVSNGNIVTYTI
+1518 VLVSNGKIVTYTI
-1531 RVYNEG
+1531 RVFNEG
-1537 EIDGYASEIKDDM
+1537 EMDGYASEIKDDM

-1631 RILINQAQISKNT
+1631 RILINQAQISKDSD
-1644 NKDGKD
+1644 KDGND
-1650 VKDQDS
+1650 VTDQDS

-1751 YIPDGLK
+1751 YIPNGLK
-1758 FVAED
+1758 FVPED

-1792 VEVLLTWI
+1792 VEVVLTWI

-1855 RTFTTIG
+1855 KTFTTIG
-1862 LAVLVILSSGVA
+1862 LAVLVILSSGVV

>member
-1 MKRLKKL
+1 MKKFKKL

-22 GIISAVKAASAG
+22 GSISAVKAASAG
-34 PLYLGIVSLRRSG
+34 PLYLGIVSLRRAG
-47 YGYQQGGASG
+47 YGYQQEGS

-127 TNYNSLMWL
+127 SNYNSLMWL
-136 LDNIYIMPAAGTDN
+136 LDNIYIMPAIGTDN
-150 KTAREAFLESK
+150 TTAREEFLKSK
-161 IPDEFYEYVTD
+161 IPNELYDLITD
-172 DDIDVVQQLAIWYF
+172 DDIDAVQQLAIWYF

-191 DKYHYETTNLK
+191 DKYHYETSNFK
-202 VNSIAN
+202 INSIAN

-213 VSIGDLAQY
+213 ASMGDIF
-222 NGGDDGRD
+222 GDDGWD
-230 REDAI
+230 RENAI

-265 KNNAT
+265 KSNAT

-292 YTLSATFTDINGK
+292 YTLNATFTNINGT
-305 TITPTIGIKNSSGN
+305 TITPSIGIKDVSGN
-319 IVSTTKSLKE
+319 VTATTKTLKE
-329 LVGQEFYLSMPVSS
+329 LVGQEFYLIMPTSS

-374 PVVIVDETPFKF
+374 PVVIVNETPLNF

-428 GEATTATYNHPKNPL
+428 GEATTATYNHPKTPL
-443 RVAIGDEVTY
+443 KVAIGDVVTY
-453 TIRVYN
+453 IIRVYN
-459 EGEVDGYVEE
+459 EGDIDGYVEE

-475 EQLEFIVDDQVNI
+475 DQLEFIVDDQVNI
-488 QYGWKIASSS
+488 EYGWKIASST

-510 AKETTDG
+510 ANETTDG
-517 ANKISAFNGKT
+517 ANKISAFNGTT

-536 KCRVVS
+536 KCRVVA
-542 TDPMPTKI
+542 TDPMADKI
-550 TNIADITR
+550 TNIADITK

-571 SQANNVQ
+571 SQENNVN

-612 TLKDFDLSLRKFI
+612 TLKEFDLSLRKFI

-634 NREPK
+634 NREPQ
-639 VNVTPLNNGG
+639 VNVTPLKNGG

-699 SGNATNTKYGWVVD
+699 AGNETNSKYGWVVD

-727 AKESS
+727 AKEASEG
-732 AGSNKIKAFNGTTL
+732 ANKIKAFDGTKL

-767 TNIADIS
+767 TNIADITK
-774 NFTDGNGNK
+774 FTDGNGNT

-846 TSRIPQPDVTKLA
+846 TSRISQPDVSKLA

-869 HPKNPIDV
+869 HPKTPISV
-877 TIGDIVEY
+877 TIG
-885 TIRVYNEGEVDGYVQ
+885 
-900 EITDHL
+900 
-906 PDQLEFVAND
+906 
-916 ETNIKYGWTV
+916 
-926 DGNNSKIIRT
+926 
-936 KYLSK
+936 
-941 ENDTAEGENKITS
+941 
-954 FNGTTLDY
+954 
-962 KDVKVVCKVIETKPM
+962 
-977 PTKITNIADIS
+977 
-988 DFTDGNGN
+988 
-996 KVKDRDSQENNVNIP
+996 
-1011 SDLPGYKDDEIGK
+1011 
-1024 NYVPGQQDDDDF
+1024 
-1036 EKLKIKEFDLALR
+1036 
-1049 KFITKVNDENISS
+1049 
-1062 RVPVVDI
+1062 
-1069 TQLKNGTATTATYD
+1069 
-1083 HPKTPIKVKIDDV
+1083 DV

-1103 YNEGGVDGYVEEIT
+1103 YNEAEVDGYVEEIT

-1122 QLEFIADNETNKK
+1122 QLEFIAGNEINTK
-1135 YGWSVDNQNS
+1135 YGWTVDSNNS
-1145 KVVKTT
+1145 KIIKTK
-1151 YLSKANEKV
+1151 YLSKANETTE
-1160 AGENKIP
+1160 GDNKIK
-1167 AFDGTTLSYKEVKI
+1167 AFDGTKLDYKDVKVV
-1181 ACKVISTNPMPTKI
+1181 CKVVSTDPMPTKI
-1195 TNIADISDFT
+1195 TNIADITKFT
-1205 NGNGEKVKDRD
+1205 DGNGNTVTDRD
-1216 SEENNVNIPSDLP
+1216 SQENNVNIPSDLP

-1252 LEVKPLEF
+1252 LKIKEF

-1268 TKVND
+1268 TKVNNT
-1273 EEITSR
+1273 EIKSR
-1279 IPKVDITKLAS
+1279 IPQVDTTPLKN
-1290 GEATTAIYN
+1290 GTGTTAIYN
-1299 HSKTPVEVAIDDIVE
+1299 HSKEPVKVSLGAVVE

-1321 EGEID
+1321 EGQVD
-1326 GYAEEIKDH
+1326 GYVEEIKDH
-1335 LPDQLEL
+1335 LPDQLEF
-1342 IADNETNKAYGWT
+1342 IKDNETNKKYGWT
-1355 VDDQDS
+1355 VDSTDS
-1361 KVIKTTYLSK
+1361 KVIKTSYLSK
-1371 ANEKVAGENKIP
+1371 ANEKVAEENKIP

-1391 YKDVKVVCKVVE
+1391 YKEVKVACKVVS
-1403 TNQMPKKITNL
+1403 TDPMPSKITNL
-1414 ADVSDFTDGDG
+1414 ADISDFTDGEG
-1425 NKVTDRDSEKDNV
+1425 NKVTDRDSKEDNV

-1446 YKDDESNKD
+1446 YKDDESKKD

-1469 TVAKF
+1469 TLVKF

-1481 ITAVNDTEITSR
+1481 ITAVNNTEITSR

-1504 GSGTTA
+1504 GSSTTA

-1531 RVYNEG
+1531 RVFNEG
-1537 EIDGYASEIKDDM
+1537 EMDGYASEIKDDM

-1631 RILINQAQISKNT
+1631 RILINQAQISRDSD
-1644 NKDGKD
+1644 KDGND
-1650 VKDQDS
+1650 VTDQDS

-1693 NGEDKIIESGHK
+1693 NGEEKIIESGHK

-1751 YIPDGLK
+1751 YIPNGLK
-1758 FVAED
+1758 FVPED

-1792 VEVLLTWI
+1792 VEVVLTWI

-1855 RTFTTIG
+1855 KTFTTIG
-1862 LAVLVILSSGVA
+1862 LAVLVILSSGVV